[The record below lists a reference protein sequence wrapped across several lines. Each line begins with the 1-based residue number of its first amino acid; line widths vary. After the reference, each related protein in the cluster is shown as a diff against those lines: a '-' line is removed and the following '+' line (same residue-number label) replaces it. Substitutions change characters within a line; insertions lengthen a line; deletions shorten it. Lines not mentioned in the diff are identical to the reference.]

1 MKRLKK
7 LVSSILITMLTVA
20 TLGIISAVKAA
31 SAGPLYLGIVSL
43 RRSGYGYQQ
52 GGASGKVWKIAEY
65 DSENGKTA
73 DLSKTIYC
81 IKGGPGFGSS
91 DMATGGVPTI
101 SKYTQKFNLKDLASI
116 PSTYSKILP
125 TGTNYN
131 SLMWLLDNIYIM
143 PAAGT
148 DNKTARE
155 AFLESKIPD
164 EFYEYVTDDDIDV
177 VQQLAIW
184 YFTNPSGDKYH
195 YETTNLKVNSI
206 ANVDSNYVSIG
217 DLAQYNGGD
226 DGRDREDAIEALFQ
240 YYITNAKANSN
251 YKSTNN
257 TTSPIEIVKNN
268 ATMTKVGSN
277 YVAGPY
283 KINQLLNVD
292 YTLSATFTDING
304 KTITPTIGIK
314 NSSGNIVS
322 TTKSL
327 KELVGQEFYLSM
339 PVSSNISGIKM
350 TVNTS
355 YTSKTVDYWSVADAP
370 TTEQPVVIVDETPFK
385 FSDTTSIVVP
395 KPFDLSLRKFITNI
409 NGTEITNRIPQVD
422 VSKLASGEA
431 TTATY
436 NHPKNP
442 LRVAIGDEVTYTIR
456 VYNEGEVDGYVEE
469 ITDHL
474 PEQLEFIVD
483 DQVNIQY
490 GWKIASSSDLK
501 TIKTE
506 YLSKAKE
513 TTDGANKIS
522 AFNGKTLAYKD
533 VKIKC
538 RVVSTDPMPTKI
550 TNIADITRFT
560 DGDGNTVT
568 DRDSQANNVQLPT
581 GKDLENY
588 RDSEIN
594 RGEEYI
600 PGQQDDDDFEKLTL
614 KDFDLSLRKFIT
626 GVNGTAI
633 TNREPKVNVTPL
645 NNGGTTAIY
654 NHPKTPVSVAIGDL
668 VEYTIRV
675 YNEAEIDGYVEEITD
690 HLPDQLEFV
699 SGNAT
704 NTKYGWVVDSTNS
717 KIIRTNYLSKAKESS
732 AGSNK
737 IKAFNGTTLDYK
749 DVKVVC
755 KVVSTDP
762 MPTKIT
768 NIADIS
774 NFTDGNGNKV
784 TDRDSQ
790 ENNVNIPSDLPGY
803 KDDEIGKDYVPGQQ
817 DDDDFEK
824 LKIKE
829 FDLALRK
836 FITKLNDE
844 EITSRIPQPDVT
856 KLADGTA
863 TTATYNHPKNPI
875 DVTIGDIVEYTIR
888 VYNEGEVDGYVQ
900 EITDHLPDQLE
911 FVANDETN
919 IKYGWTVDGNNSK
932 IIRTKYLS
940 KENDTAEGENK
951 ITSFN
956 GTTLDYKDVKVV
968 CKVIETKPMPT
979 KITNIAD
986 ISDFTDG
993 NGNKV
998 KDRDSQENNVN
1009 IPSDLP
1015 GYKDDEIGK
1024 NYVPG
1029 QQDDDDFEKLKIKE
1043 FDLAL
1048 RKFITKVND
1057 ENISSRV
1064 PVVDITQLK
1073 NGTATTATYDHPKTP
1088 IKVKIDDVVEYT
1100 IRVYNEG
1107 GVDGYVEEITDHLP
1121 DQLEFIADNETNK
1134 KYGWSVDNQNSKVV
1148 KTTYLSKANEKVAG
1162 ENKIPAFD
1170 GTTLSYKE
1178 VKIACKVIS
1187 TNPMPTKITN
1197 IADISDFTNGNGEK
1211 VKDRDSEENNVNI
1224 PSDLPGYKDDE
1235 IGKDYVPGQ
1244 QDDDDFEKLEV
1255 KPLEFDLALRKF
1267 ITKVN
1272 DEEITSRIP
1281 KVDITKLA
1289 SGEATTAIYNHS
1301 KTPVEVAIDDIVE
1314 YTIRVYNEGEIDGYA
1329 EEIKDHLPDQLELI
1343 ADNETNKAY
1352 GWTVDD
1358 QDSKVIK
1365 TTYLSKAN
1373 EKVAGENKI
1382 PAFDGTTLSY
1392 KDVKV
1397 VCKVVETNQMPKKIT
1412 NLADVSDFTDGDG
1425 NKVTDRDSE
1434 KDNVK
1439 IPEDRPGYKD
1449 DESNK
1454 DYVPGQEDD
1463 DDFEKVTVAKFDLS
1477 LRKFI
1482 TAVNDTEITS
1492 RIPQVDVTPIKD
1504 GSGTTAKYDHPKD
1517 PVLVSNGNIV
1527 TYTIRVYNEGE
1538 IDGYASEIKDD
1549 MPQGLKFL
1557 TDNKTNIEYRWKMLD
1572 KDGKETEN
1580 LDEAVSIVTDYLS
1593 KEQEKTAGAN
1603 LLKAF
1608 DGEKLDYRDVKVAFE
1623 VTEPNTSDRILIN
1636 QAQISKNTNKDG
1648 KDVKDQDSVPDKW
1661 NEGEDDQ
1668 DIEKVKVQYFDLS
1681 LRKWVTQA
1689 IVTENGEDK
1698 IIESGHKAEDDPED
1712 VVKVDLKKSKINKV
1726 TIKFRYKI
1734 RVKNEGNIAG
1744 YAKELKDYIPDGLKF
1759 VAEDNPL
1766 WKQIDEKTITTDQT
1780 KDILLQP
1787 GDTTEVEVLLTWIND
1802 SENFG
1807 VMDNWAEISKDHNDF
1822 NSPDIDSTP
1831 DNNKK
1836 GEDDIDDAPV
1846 SVGVQTGQIRTFTTI
1861 GLAVLVI
1868 LSSGVALIKKFV
1880 L

>member
-1 MKRLKK
+1 MKKFKK

-20 TLGIISAVKAA
+20 TLGSISAVKAA

-43 RRSGYGYQQ
+43 RRAGYGYQQ
-52 GGASGKVWKIAEY
+52 EGSKVWKIAEY

-125 TGTNYN
+125 TGSNYN

-143 PAAGT
+143 PAIGT
-148 DNKTARE
+148 DNTTARE
-155 AFLESKIPD
+155 EFLKSKIPN
-164 EFYEYVTDDDIDV
+164 ELYELITDDDIDA

-195 YETTNLKVNSI
+195 YETSNFKINSI
-206 ANVDSNYVSIG
+206 ANVDSNYASMG
-217 DLAQYNGGD
+217 DIFGD
-226 DGRDREDAIEALFQ
+226 DGWDREDAIEALFQ

-257 TTSPIEIVKNN
+257 TTSPIEIVKSN

-292 YTLSATFTDING
+292 YTLNATFTDING
-304 KTITPTIGIK
+304 TTITPSIGIK
-314 NSSGNIVS
+314 DVSGNVTA
-322 TTKSL
+322 TTKTL
-327 KELVGQEFYLSM
+327 KELVGQEFYLIM
-339 PVSSNISGIKM
+339 PTSSNISGIKM

-370 TTEQPVVIVDETPFK
+370 TTEQPVVIVNETPLN
-385 FSDTTSIVVP
+385 FSDATSIVVP

-436 NHPKNP
+436 NHTKTP
-442 LRVAIGDEVTYTIR
+442 LKVAIGDVVTYTIR
-456 VYNEGEVDGYVEE
+456 VYNEGDIDGYVEE

-474 PEQLEFIVD
+474 PDQLEFIVD
-483 DQVNIQY
+483 DQVNIEY
-490 GWKIASSSDLK
+490 GWKIASSTDLK

-506 YLSKAKE
+506 YLSKANE

-522 AFNGKTLAYKD
+522 AFNGTTLAYKD

-538 RVVSTDPMPTKI
+538 RVVAIDPMADKI
-550 TNIADITRFT
+550 TNIADITKFT

-568 DRDSQANNVQLPT
+568 DRDSQENNVNLPT

-614 KDFDLSLRKFIT
+614 KEFDLSLRKFIT

-633 TNREPKVNVTPL
+633 TNREPQVNVTPL
-645 NNGGTTAIY
+645 KNGGTTAIY

-699 SGNAT
+699 AGNEI

-717 KIIRTNYLSKAKESS
+717 KIIRTNYLSKAKEASEG
-732 AGSNK
+732 ANK
-737 IKAFNGTTLDYK
+737 IKAFDGTKLDYK

-768 NIADIS
+768 NIADITK
-774 NFTDGNGNKV
+774 FTDGNGNTV

-844 EITSRIPQPDVT
+844 EITSRIPQPDVS

-863 TTATYNHPKNPI
+863 TTATYNHPK
-875 DVTIGDIVEYTIR
+875 
-888 VYNEGEVDGYVQ
+888 
-900 EITDHLPDQLE
+900 
-911 FVANDETN
+911 
-919 IKYGWTVDGNNSK
+919 
-932 IIRTKYLS
+932 
-940 KENDTAEGENK
+940 
-951 ITSFN
+951 
-956 GTTLDYKDVKVV
+956 
-968 CKVIETKPMPT
+968 
-979 KITNIAD
+979 
-986 ISDFTDG
+986 
-993 NGNKV
+993 
-998 KDRDSQENNVN
+998 
-1009 IPSDLP
+1009 
-1015 GYKDDEIGK
+1015 
-1024 NYVPG
+1024 
-1029 QQDDDDFEKLKIKE
+1029 
-1043 FDLAL
+1043 
-1048 RKFITKVND
+1048 
-1057 ENISSRV
+1057 
-1064 PVVDITQLK
+1064 
-1073 NGTATTATYDHPKTP
+1073 TP
-1088 IKVKIDDVVEYT
+1088 ISVAIGDVVEYT
-1100 IRVYNEG
+1100 IRVYNEAE
-1107 GVDGYVEEITDHLP
+1107 VDGYVEEITDHLP
-1121 DQLEFIADNETNK
+1121 DQLEFVTGNEINT
-1134 KYGWSVDNQNSKVV
+1134 KYGWVVDSTNPKIIRTN
-1148 KTTYLSKANEKVAG
+1148 YLSKAKEASEG
-1162 ENKIPAFD
+1162 ANKIKAFD
-1170 GTTLSYKE
+1170 GEKLDYKD
-1178 VKIACKVIS
+1178 VKVVCKVVS
-1187 TNPMPTKITN
+1187 TDPMPTKITN
-1197 IADISDFTNGNGEK
+1197 IADITKFTDGNGNT
-1211 VKDRDSEENNVNI
+1211 VTDRDSQENNVNI

-1244 QDDDDFEKLEV
+1244 QDDDDFEKL
-1255 KPLEFDLALRKF
+1255 KIKEFDLALRKF

-1272 DEEITSRIP
+1272 NTEIKSRIP
-1281 KVDITKLA
+1281 QVDTTPLKN
-1289 SGEATTAIYNHS
+1289 GTGTTAIYNHS
-1301 KTPVEVAIDDIVE
+1301 KEPVKVSLGAVVE
-1314 YTIRVYNEGEIDGYA
+1314 YTIRVYNEGQVDGYV
-1329 EEIKDHLPDQLELI
+1329 EEIKDHLPDQLEFI
-1343 ADNETNKAY
+1343 KDNETNKKY
-1352 GWTVDD
+1352 GWTVDST
-1358 QDSKVIK
+1358 DSKVIK
-1365 TTYLSKAN
+1365 TSYLCKAN

-1392 KDVKV
+1392 KEVKV
-1397 VCKVVETNQMPKKIT
+1397 ACKVVSTDPMPSKIT
-1412 NLADVSDFTDGDG
+1412 NLADISDFTDGEG
-1425 NKVTDRDSE
+1425 NKVTDRDSKE
-1434 KDNVK
+1434 DNVK

-1449 DESNK
+1449 DESKK

-1463 DDFEKVTVAKFDLS
+1463 DDFEKVTLVKFDLS

-1482 TAVNDTEITS
+1482 TAVNNTEITS

-1504 GSGTTAKYDHPKD
+1504 GSSTTAKYDHPKD
-1517 PVLVSNGNIV
+1517 PVLVSNGKIV
-1527 TYTIRVYNEGE
+1527 TYTIRVFNEGE
-1538 IDGYASEIKDD
+1538 MDGYASEIKDD

-1636 QAQISKNTNKDG
+1636 QAQISKDSDKDG
-1648 KDVKDQDSVPDKW
+1648 NDVTDQDSVPDKW

-1744 YAKELKDYIPDGLKF
+1744 YAKELKDYIPNGLKF
-1759 VAEDNPL
+1759 VPEDNPL

-1787 GDTTEVEVLLTWIND
+1787 GDTTEVEVVLTWIND

-1846 SVGVQTGQIRTFTTI
+1846 SVGVQTGQIKTFTTI
-1861 GLAVLVI
+1861 SLAVLVI
-1868 LSSGVALIKKFV
+1868 LSSGVVLIKKFV

>member
-1 MKRLKK
+1 MKKFKK

-20 TLGIISAVKAA
+20 TLGSISAVKAA

-43 RRSGYGYQQ
+43 RRAGYGYQQ
-52 GGASGKVWKIAEY
+52 EGSKVWKIAEY

-125 TGTNYN
+125 TGSNYN

-143 PAAGT
+143 PAIGT
-148 DNKTARE
+148 DNTTARE
-155 AFLESKIPD
+155 EFLKSKIPN
-164 EFYEYVTDDDIDV
+164 ELYELITDDDIDA

-195 YETTNLKVNSI
+195 YETSNFKINSI
-206 ANVDSNYVSIG
+206 ANVDSNYASMG
-217 DLAQYNGGD
+217 DIFGD
-226 DGRDREDAIEALFQ
+226 DGWDREDAIEALFQ

-257 TTSPIEIVKNN
+257 TTSPIEIVKSN

-292 YTLSATFTDING
+292 YTLNATFTDING
-304 KTITPTIGIK
+304 TTITPSIGIK
-314 NSSGNIVS
+314 DVSGNVTA
-322 TTKSL
+322 TTKTL
-327 KELVGQEFYLSM
+327 KELVGQEFYLIM
-339 PVSSNISGIKM
+339 PTSSNISGIKM

-370 TTEQPVVIVDETPFK
+370 TTEQPVVIVNETPLN
-385 FSDTTSIVVP
+385 FSDATSIVVP

-436 NHPKNP
+436 NHTKTP
-442 LRVAIGDEVTYTIR
+442 LKVAIGDVVTYTIR
-456 VYNEGEVDGYVEE
+456 VYNEGDIDGYVEE

-474 PEQLEFIVD
+474 PDQLEFIVD
-483 DQVNIQY
+483 DQVNIEN
-490 GWKIASSSDLK
+490 GWKIASSTDLK

-506 YLSKAKE
+506 YLSKANE

-522 AFNGKTLAYKD
+522 AFNGTTLAYKD

-538 RVVSTDPMPTKI
+538 RVVATEPMADKI
-550 TNIADITRFT
+550 TNIADITKFT

-568 DRDSQANNVQLPT
+568 DRDSQENNVNLPT

-614 KDFDLSLRKFIT
+614 KEFDLSLRKFIT

-633 TNREPKVNVTPL
+633 TNREPQVNVTPL
-645 NNGGTTAIY
+645 KNGGTTAIY

-699 SGNAT
+699 AGNEI

-717 KIIRTNYLSKAKESS
+717 KIIRTNYLSKAKEASEG
-732 AGSNK
+732 ANK
-737 IKAFNGTTLDYK
+737 IKAFDGTKLDYK

-768 NIADIS
+768 NIADITK
-774 NFTDGNGNKV
+774 FTDGNGNTV

-844 EITSRIPQPDVT
+844 EITSRIPQPDVS
-856 KLADGTA
+856 KLVDGTE
-863 TTATYNHPKNPI
+863 TTATYNHPK
-875 DVTIGDIVEYTIR
+875 
-888 VYNEGEVDGYVQ
+888 
-900 EITDHLPDQLE
+900 
-911 FVANDETN
+911 
-919 IKYGWTVDGNNSK
+919 
-932 IIRTKYLS
+932 
-940 KENDTAEGENK
+940 
-951 ITSFN
+951 
-956 GTTLDYKDVKVV
+956 
-968 CKVIETKPMPT
+968 
-979 KITNIAD
+979 
-986 ISDFTDG
+986 
-993 NGNKV
+993 
-998 KDRDSQENNVN
+998 
-1009 IPSDLP
+1009 
-1015 GYKDDEIGK
+1015 
-1024 NYVPG
+1024 
-1029 QQDDDDFEKLKIKE
+1029 
-1043 FDLAL
+1043 
-1048 RKFITKVND
+1048 
-1057 ENISSRV
+1057 
-1064 PVVDITQLK
+1064 
-1073 NGTATTATYDHPKTP
+1073 TP
-1088 IKVKIDDVVEYT
+1088 ISVAIGDVVEYT
-1100 IRVYNEG
+1100 IRVYNEAE
-1107 GVDGYVEEITDHLP
+1107 VDGYVEEITDHLP
-1121 DQLEFIADNETNK
+1121 DQLEFVAGNETNT
-1134 KYGWSVDNQNSKVV
+1134 KYGWTVDSNNSKII
-1148 KTTYLSKANEKVAG
+1148 KTKYLSKANETTEG
-1162 ENKIPAFD
+1162 DNKIKAFD
-1170 GTTLSYKE
+1170 GTKLDYKD
-1178 VKIACKVIS
+1178 VKVVCKVVS
-1187 TNPMPTKITN
+1187 TDPMPTKITN
-1197 IADISDFTNGNGEK
+1197 IADITKFTDGNGNT
-1211 VKDRDSEENNVNI
+1211 VTDRDSQENNVNI

-1244 QDDDDFEKLEV
+1244 QDDDDFEKL
-1255 KPLEFDLALRKF
+1255 KIKEFDLALRKF

-1272 DEEITSRIP
+1272 NTEIKSRIP
-1281 KVDITKLA
+1281 QVDTTPLKN
-1289 SGEATTAIYNHS
+1289 GTGTTAIYNHS
-1301 KTPVEVAIDDIVE
+1301 KEPVKVSLGAVVE
-1314 YTIRVYNEGEIDGYA
+1314 YTIRVYNEGQVDGYV
-1329 EEIKDHLPDQLELI
+1329 EEIKDHLPDQLEFI
-1343 ADNETNKAY
+1343 KDNETNKKY
-1352 GWTVDD
+1352 GWTVDST
-1358 QDSKVIK
+1358 DSKVIK
-1365 TTYLSKAN
+1365 TSYLCKAN

-1392 KDVKV
+1392 KEVKV
-1397 VCKVVETNQMPKKIT
+1397 ACKVVSTDPMPSKIT
-1412 NLADVSDFTDGDG
+1412 NLADISDFTDGEG
-1425 NKVTDRDSE
+1425 NKVTDRDSKE
-1434 KDNVK
+1434 DNVK

-1449 DESNK
+1449 DESKK

-1463 DDFEKVTVAKFDLS
+1463 DDFEKVTLVKFDLS

-1482 TAVNDTEITS
+1482 TAVNNTEITS

-1504 GSGTTAKYDHPKD
+1504 GSSTTAKYDHPKD

-1527 TYTIRVYNEGE
+1527 TYTIRVFNEGE
-1538 IDGYASEIKDD
+1538 MDGYASEIKDD

-1636 QAQISKNTNKDG
+1636 QAQISKDSDKDG
-1648 KDVKDQDSVPDKW
+1648 NDVTDQDSVPDKW

-1689 IVTENGEDK
+1689 IVTENGEEK

-1744 YAKELKDYIPDGLKF
+1744 YAKELKDYIPNGLKF
-1759 VAEDNPL
+1759 VPEDNPL

-1787 GDTTEVEVLLTWIND
+1787 GDTTEVEVVLTWIND

-1846 SVGVQTGQIRTFTTI
+1846 SVGVQTGQIKTFTTI

-1868 LSSGVALIKKFV
+1868 LSSGVVLIKKFV

>member
-1 MKRLKK
+1 MKKFKK

-20 TLGIISAVKAA
+20 TLGSISAVKAA

-43 RRSGYGYQQ
+43 RRAGYGYQQ
-52 GGASGKVWKIAEY
+52 EGSKVWKIAEY

-125 TGTNYN
+125 TGSNYN

-143 PAAGT
+143 PAIGT
-148 DNKTARE
+148 DNTTARE
-155 AFLESKIPD
+155 EFLKSKIPN
-164 EFYEYVTDDDIDV
+164 ELYELITDDDIDA

-195 YETTNLKVNSI
+195 YETSNFKINSI
-206 ANVDSNYVSIG
+206 ANVDSNYASMG
-217 DLAQYNGGD
+217 DIFGD
-226 DGRDREDAIEALFQ
+226 DGWDREDAIEALFQ

-257 TTSPIEIVKNN
+257 TTSPIEIVKSN

-292 YTLSATFTDING
+292 YTLNATFTDING
-304 KTITPTIGIK
+304 TTITPSIGIK
-314 NSSGNIVS
+314 DVSGNVTA
-322 TTKSL
+322 TTKTL
-327 KELVGQEFYLSM
+327 KELVGQEFYLIM
-339 PVSSNISGIKM
+339 PTSSNISGIKM

-370 TTEQPVVIVDETPFK
+370 TTEQPVVIVNETPLN

-436 NHPKNP
+436 NHTKTP
-442 LRVAIGDEVTYTIR
+442 LKVAIGDVVTYTIR
-456 VYNEGEVDGYVEE
+456 VYNEGDIDGYVEE

-474 PEQLEFIVD
+474 PDQLEFIVD
-483 DQVNIQY
+483 DQVNIEY
-490 GWKIASSSDLK
+490 GWKIASSTDLK

-506 YLSKAKE
+506 YLSKANE

-522 AFNGKTLAYKD
+522 AFNGTTLAYKD

-538 RVVSTDPMPTKI
+538 RVVATEPMADKI
-550 TNIADITRFT
+550 TNIADITKFT

-568 DRDSQANNVQLPT
+568 DRDSQENNVNLPT

-614 KDFDLSLRKFIT
+614 KEFDLSLRKFIT

-633 TNREPKVNVTPL
+633 TNREPQVNVTPL
-645 NNGGTTAIY
+645 KNGGTTAIY

-699 SGNAT
+699 AGNET

-717 KIIRTNYLSKAKESS
+717 KIIRTNYLSKAKEASEG
-732 AGSNK
+732 ANK
-737 IKAFNGTTLDYK
+737 IKAFDGEKLDYK

-755 KVVSTDP
+755 KVVSTNP

-768 NIADIS
+768 NIADITK
-774 NFTDGNGNKV
+774 FTDGNGNTV

-844 EITSRIPQPDVT
+844 EITSRIPQPDVS

-863 TTATYNHPKNPI
+863 TTATYNHPK
-875 DVTIGDIVEYTIR
+875 
-888 VYNEGEVDGYVQ
+888 
-900 EITDHLPDQLE
+900 
-911 FVANDETN
+911 
-919 IKYGWTVDGNNSK
+919 
-932 IIRTKYLS
+932 
-940 KENDTAEGENK
+940 
-951 ITSFN
+951 
-956 GTTLDYKDVKVV
+956 
-968 CKVIETKPMPT
+968 
-979 KITNIAD
+979 
-986 ISDFTDG
+986 
-993 NGNKV
+993 
-998 KDRDSQENNVN
+998 
-1009 IPSDLP
+1009 
-1015 GYKDDEIGK
+1015 
-1024 NYVPG
+1024 
-1029 QQDDDDFEKLKIKE
+1029 
-1043 FDLAL
+1043 
-1048 RKFITKVND
+1048 
-1057 ENISSRV
+1057 
-1064 PVVDITQLK
+1064 
-1073 NGTATTATYDHPKTP
+1073 TP
-1088 IKVKIDDVVEYT
+1088 ISVAIGDVVEYT
-1100 IRVYNEG
+1100 IRVYNEAE
-1107 GVDGYVEEITDHLP
+1107 VDGYVEEITDHLP
-1121 DQLEFIADNETNK
+1121 DQLEFVAGNETNT
-1134 KYGWSVDNQNSKVV
+1134 KYGWTVDSNNSKII
-1148 KTTYLSKANEKVAG
+1148 KTKHLSKANETTEG
-1162 ENKIPAFD
+1162 DNKIKAFD
-1170 GTTLSYKE
+1170 GTKLDYKD
-1178 VKIACKVIS
+1178 VKVVCKVVS
-1187 TNPMPTKITN
+1187 TDPMPTKITN
-1197 IADISDFTNGNGEK
+1197 IADITKFTDGNGNT
-1211 VKDRDSEENNVNI
+1211 VTDRDSQENNVNI

-1244 QDDDDFEKLEV
+1244 QDDDDFEKL
-1255 KPLEFDLALRKF
+1255 KIKEFDLALRKF

-1272 DEEITSRIP
+1272 NTEIKSRIP
-1281 KVDITKLA
+1281 QVDTTPLKN
-1289 SGEATTAIYNHS
+1289 GTGTTAIYNHS
-1301 KTPVEVAIDDIVE
+1301 KEPVKVSLGAVVE
-1314 YTIRVYNEGEIDGYA
+1314 YTIRVYNEGQVDGYV
-1329 EEIKDHLPDQLELI
+1329 EEIKDHLPDQLEFVK
-1343 ADNETNKAY
+1343 DNETNKKY
-1352 GWTVDD
+1352 GWTVDSK
-1358 QDSKVIK
+1358 DSKVIK
-1365 TTYLSKAN
+1365 TSYLCKAN

-1392 KDVKV
+1392 KEVKV
-1397 VCKVVETNQMPKKIT
+1397 ACKVVSTDPMPSKIT
-1412 NLADVSDFTDGDG
+1412 NLADISDFTDGEG
-1425 NKVTDRDSE
+1425 NKVTDRDSKE
-1434 KDNVK
+1434 DNVK

-1449 DESNK
+1449 DESKK

-1463 DDFEKVTVAKFDLS
+1463 DDFEKVTLVKFDLS

-1482 TAVNDTEITS
+1482 TAVNNTEITS

-1504 GSGTTAKYDHPKD
+1504 GSSTTAKYDHPKD

-1527 TYTIRVYNEGE
+1527 TYTIRVFNEGE
-1538 IDGYASEIKDD
+1538 MDGYASEIKDD

-1636 QAQISKNTNKDG
+1636 QAQISKDSDKDG
-1648 KDVKDQDSVPDKW
+1648 NDVTDQDSVPDKW

-1744 YAKELKDYIPDGLKF
+1744 YAKELKDYIPNGLKF
-1759 VAEDNPL
+1759 VPEDNPL

-1787 GDTTEVEVLLTWIND
+1787 GDTTEVEVVLTWIND

-1846 SVGVQTGQIRTFTTI
+1846 SVGVQTGQIKTFTTI
-1861 GLAVLVI
+1861 SLAVLVI
-1868 LSSGVALIKKFV
+1868 LSSGVVLIKKFV

>member
-1 MKRLKK
+1 MKKFKK

-20 TLGIISAVKAA
+20 TLGSISAVKAA

-43 RRSGYGYQQ
+43 RSAGYGYQQ
-52 GGASGKVWKIAEY
+52 EGSKVWKIAEY
-65 DSENGKTA
+65 DSENGRTA
-73 DLSKTIYC
+73 NLSKTIYC

-125 TGTNYN
+125 TGSNYN

-143 PAAGT
+143 PAIGT
-148 DNKTARE
+148 DNTTARE
-155 AFLESKIPD
+155 EFLKSKIPN
-164 EFYEYVTDDDIDV
+164 ELYELVTDDDIDA
-177 VQQLAIW
+177 VQQLAVW

-195 YETTNLKVNSI
+195 YETSNFKINSI
-206 ANVDSNYVSIG
+206 ANVDSNYASMG
-217 DLAQYNGGD
+217 DIFGD
-226 DGRDREDAIEALFQ
+226 DGWDREDAIEALFQ

-257 TTSPIEIVKNN
+257 TTSPIEIVKSN

-292 YTLSATFTDING
+292 YTLNATFTDING
-304 KTITPTIGIK
+304 TTITPSIGIK
-314 NSSGNIVS
+314 DVSGNVTA
-322 TTKSL
+322 TTKTL
-327 KELVGQEFYLSM
+327 KELVGQEFYLIM
-339 PVSSNISGIKM
+339 PTSSNISGIKM

-370 TTEQPVVIVDETPFK
+370 TTEQPVVIVNETPLN
-385 FSDTTSIVVP
+385 FSDATSIVVP

-436 NHPKNP
+436 NHTKTP
-442 LRVAIGDEVTYTIR
+442 LKVAIGDVVTYTIR
-456 VYNEGEVDGYVEE
+456 VYNEGDIDGYVEE

-474 PEQLEFIVD
+474 PDQLEFIVD
-483 DQVNIQY
+483 DQVNIEY
-490 GWKIASSSDLK
+490 GWKIASSTDLK

-506 YLSKAKE
+506 YLSKANE

-522 AFNGKTLAYKD
+522 AFNGTTLAYKD

-538 RVVSTDPMPTKI
+538 RVVATDPMADKI
-550 TNIADITRFT
+550 TNIADITKFT

-568 DRDSQANNVQLPT
+568 DRDSQENNVNLPT
-581 GKDLENY
+581 GKNLENY

-614 KDFDLSLRKFIT
+614 KEFDLSLRKFIT

-633 TNREPKVNVTPL
+633 TNREPQVNVTPL
-645 NNGGTTAIY
+645 KNGGTTAIY

-699 SGNAT
+699 TGNEI

-717 KIIRTNYLSKAKESS
+717 KIIRTNYLSKAKETSEG
-732 AGSNK
+732 ANK
-737 IKAFNGTTLDYK
+737 IKAFDGTKLDYK

-768 NIADIS
+768 NIADITK
-774 NFTDGNGNKV
+774 FTDGNGNTV

-836 FITKLNDE
+836 FITKVNNT
-844 EITSRIPQPDVT
+844 EIKSRIPQVD
-856 KLADGTA
+856 
-863 TTATYNHPKNPI
+863 TTP
-875 DVTIGDIVEYTIR
+875 
-888 VYNEGEVDGYVQ
+888 
-900 EITDHLPDQLE
+900 
-911 FVANDETN
+911 
-919 IKYGWTVDGNNSK
+919 
-932 IIRTKYLS
+932 
-940 KENDTAEGENK
+940 
-951 ITSFN
+951 
-956 GTTLDYKDVKVV
+956 
-968 CKVIETKPMPT
+968 
-979 KITNIAD
+979 
-986 ISDFTDG
+986 
-993 NGNKV
+993 
-998 KDRDSQENNVN
+998 
-1009 IPSDLP
+1009 
-1015 GYKDDEIGK
+1015 
-1024 NYVPG
+1024 
-1029 QQDDDDFEKLKIKE
+1029 
-1043 FDLAL
+1043 
-1048 RKFITKVND
+1048 
-1057 ENISSRV
+1057 
-1064 PVVDITQLK
+1064 LK
-1073 NGTATTATYDHPKTP
+1073 NGTGTTAIYNHSKEPV
-1088 IKVKIDDVVEYT
+1088 KVSLGAVVEYT

-1107 GVDGYVEEITDHLP
+1107 QVDGYVEEIKDHLP
-1121 DQLEFIADNETNK
+1121 DQLEFIKDNETNK
-1134 KYGWSVDNQNSKVV
+1134 KYGWTVDSTDSKVI
-1148 KTTYLSKANEKVAG
+1148 KTSYLCKANEKVAG

-1178 VKIACKVIS
+1178 VKVACKVVS
-1187 TNPMPTKITN
+1187 TDPMPSKITN
-1197 IADISDFTNGNGEK
+1197 LADISDFTDGE
-1211 VKDRDSEENNVNI
+1211 
-1224 PSDLPGYKDDE
+1224 
-1235 IGKDYVPGQ
+1235 
-1244 QDDDDFEKLEV
+1244 
-1255 KPLEFDLALRKF
+1255 
-1267 ITKVN
+1267 
-1272 DEEITSRIP
+1272 
-1281 KVDITKLA
+1281 
-1289 SGEATTAIYNHS
+1289 
-1301 KTPVEVAIDDIVE
+1301 
-1314 YTIRVYNEGEIDGYA
+1314 
-1329 EEIKDHLPDQLELI
+1329 
-1343 ADNETNKAY
+1343 
-1352 GWTVDD
+1352 
-1358 QDSKVIK
+1358 
-1365 TTYLSKAN
+1365 
-1373 EKVAGENKI
+1373 
-1382 PAFDGTTLSY
+1382 
-1392 KDVKV
+1392 
-1397 VCKVVETNQMPKKIT
+1397 
-1412 NLADVSDFTDGDG
+1412 G
-1425 NKVTDRDSE
+1425 NKVTDRDSKE
-1434 KDNVK
+1434 DNVK

-1449 DESNK
+1449 DESKK

-1463 DDFEKVTVAKFDLS
+1463 DDFEKVTLVKFDLS

-1482 TAVNDTEITS
+1482 TAVNNTEITS

-1504 GSGTTAKYDHPKD
+1504 GSSTTAKYDHPKD

-1527 TYTIRVYNEGE
+1527 TYTIRVFNEGE
-1538 IDGYASEIKDD
+1538 MDGYASEIKDD

-1636 QAQISKNTNKDG
+1636 QAQISKDSDKDG
-1648 KDVKDQDSVPDKW
+1648 NDVTDQDSVPDKW

-1689 IVTENGEDK
+1689 IVTENGEEK

-1744 YAKELKDYIPDGLKF
+1744 YAKELKDYIPNGLKF
-1759 VAEDNPL
+1759 VPEDNPL

-1787 GDTTEVEVLLTWIND
+1787 GDTTEVEVVLTWIND

-1846 SVGVQTGQIRTFTTI
+1846 SVGVQTGQIKTFTTI

-1868 LSSGVALIKKFV
+1868 LSSGVVLIKKFV

>member
-1 MKRLKK
+1 MKKLKK

-20 TLGIISAVKAA
+20 TLGSISAVKAA

-43 RRSGYGYQQ
+43 RRAGYGYQQ
-52 GGASGKVWKIAEY
+52 EGSKVWKIAEY

-125 TGTNYN
+125 TGSNYN

-143 PAAGT
+143 PAIGT
-148 DNKTARE
+148 DNTTARE
-155 AFLESKIPD
+155 EFLKSKIPN
-164 EFYEYVTDDDIDV
+164 ELYNLITDDDIDA

-195 YETTNLKVNSI
+195 YETSNFKINSI
-206 ANVDSNYVSIG
+206 ANVDSNYASMG
-217 DLAQYNGGD
+217 DIFGD
-226 DGRDREDAIEALFQ
+226 DGWDREDAIEALFQ

-257 TTSPIEIVKNN
+257 TTSPIEIVKSN

-292 YTLSATFTDING
+292 YTLNATFTDING
-304 KTITPTIGIK
+304 TTITPSIGIK
-314 NSSGNIVS
+314 DVSGNVTA
-322 TTKSL
+322 TTKTL
-327 KELVGQEFYLSM
+327 KELVGQEFYLIM
-339 PVSSNISGIKM
+339 PTSSNISGIKM

-370 TTEQPVVIVDETPFK
+370 TTEQPVVIVNETPLN

-436 NHPKNP
+436 NHPKTP
-442 LRVAIGDEVTYTIR
+442 LKVAIGDVVTYTIR
-456 VYNEGEVDGYVEE
+456 VYNEGDIDGYVEE

-474 PEQLEFIVD
+474 PDQLEFIVD
-483 DQVNIQY
+483 DQVNIEY
-490 GWKIASSSDLK
+490 GWKIASSTDLK

-506 YLSKAKE
+506 YLSKANE

-522 AFNGKTLAYKD
+522 AFNGTTLAYKD

-538 RVVSTDPMPTKI
+538 RVVATDPMADKI
-550 TNIADITRFT
+550 TNIADITKFT

-568 DRDSQANNVQLPT
+568 DRDSQENNVNLPT

-588 RDSEIN
+588 KDSEIN

-614 KDFDLSLRKFIT
+614 KEFDLSLRKFIT

-633 TNREPKVNVTPL
+633 TNREPQVNVTPL
-645 NNGGTTAIY
+645 KNGGTTAIY

-699 SGNAT
+699 AGNEI

-717 KIIRTNYLSKAKESS
+717 KIIRTNYLSKAKEASEG
-732 AGSNK
+732 ANK
-737 IKAFNGTTLDYK
+737 IKAFDGTKLDYK

-755 KVVSTDP
+755 KVVSTEP

-768 NIADIS
+768 NIADITK
-774 NFTDGNGNKV
+774 FTDGNGNTV

-836 FITKLNDE
+836 FITKVNNT
-844 EITSRIPQPDVT
+844 EIKSRIPQVD
-856 KLADGTA
+856 
-863 TTATYNHPKNPI
+863 TTP
-875 DVTIGDIVEYTIR
+875 
-888 VYNEGEVDGYVQ
+888 
-900 EITDHLPDQLE
+900 
-911 FVANDETN
+911 
-919 IKYGWTVDGNNSK
+919 
-932 IIRTKYLS
+932 
-940 KENDTAEGENK
+940 
-951 ITSFN
+951 
-956 GTTLDYKDVKVV
+956 
-968 CKVIETKPMPT
+968 
-979 KITNIAD
+979 
-986 ISDFTDG
+986 
-993 NGNKV
+993 
-998 KDRDSQENNVN
+998 
-1009 IPSDLP
+1009 
-1015 GYKDDEIGK
+1015 
-1024 NYVPG
+1024 
-1029 QQDDDDFEKLKIKE
+1029 
-1043 FDLAL
+1043 
-1048 RKFITKVND
+1048 
-1057 ENISSRV
+1057 
-1064 PVVDITQLK
+1064 LK
-1073 NGTATTATYDHPKTP
+1073 NGTGTTAIYNHSKEPV
-1088 IKVKIDDVVEYT
+1088 KVSLGAVVEYT

-1107 GVDGYVEEITDHLP
+1107 QVDGYVEEIKDHLP
-1121 DQLEFIADNETNK
+1121 DQLEFIKDNETNK
-1134 KYGWSVDNQNSKVV
+1134 KYGWTVDSTDSKVI
-1148 KTTYLSKANEKVAG
+1148 KTSYLCKANEKVAG

-1178 VKIACKVIS
+1178 VKVACKVVS
-1187 TNPMPTKITN
+1187 TDPMPSKITN
-1197 IADISDFTNGNGEK
+1197 LADISDFTDGE
-1211 VKDRDSEENNVNI
+1211 
-1224 PSDLPGYKDDE
+1224 
-1235 IGKDYVPGQ
+1235 
-1244 QDDDDFEKLEV
+1244 
-1255 KPLEFDLALRKF
+1255 
-1267 ITKVN
+1267 
-1272 DEEITSRIP
+1272 
-1281 KVDITKLA
+1281 
-1289 SGEATTAIYNHS
+1289 
-1301 KTPVEVAIDDIVE
+1301 
-1314 YTIRVYNEGEIDGYA
+1314 
-1329 EEIKDHLPDQLELI
+1329 
-1343 ADNETNKAY
+1343 
-1352 GWTVDD
+1352 
-1358 QDSKVIK
+1358 
-1365 TTYLSKAN
+1365 
-1373 EKVAGENKI
+1373 
-1382 PAFDGTTLSY
+1382 
-1392 KDVKV
+1392 
-1397 VCKVVETNQMPKKIT
+1397 
-1412 NLADVSDFTDGDG
+1412 G
-1425 NKVTDRDSE
+1425 NKVTDRDSKE
-1434 KDNVK
+1434 DNVK

-1449 DESNK
+1449 DESKK

-1463 DDFEKVTVAKFDLS
+1463 DDFEKVTLVKFDLS

-1482 TAVNDTEITS
+1482 TAVNNTEITS

-1504 GSGTTAKYDHPKD
+1504 GSSTTAKYDHPKD

-1527 TYTIRVYNEGE
+1527 TYTIRVFNEGE
-1538 IDGYASEIKDD
+1538 MDGYASEIKDD

-1636 QAQISKNTNKDG
+1636 QAQISKDSDKDG
-1648 KDVKDQDSVPDKW
+1648 NDVTDQDSVPDKW

-1689 IVTENGEDK
+1689 IVTENGEEK

-1744 YAKELKDYIPDGLKF
+1744 YAKELKDYIPNGLKF
-1759 VAEDNPL
+1759 VPEDNPL

-1787 GDTTEVEVLLTWIND
+1787 GDTTEVEVVLTWIND

-1846 SVGVQTGQIRTFTTI
+1846 SVGVQTGQIKTFTTI

-1868 LSSGVALIKKFV
+1868 LSSGVVLIKKFV

>member
-1 MKRLKK
+1 MKKFKK

-20 TLGIISAVKAA
+20 TLGSISAVKAA

-43 RRSGYGYQQ
+43 RRAGYGYQQ
-52 GGASGKVWKIAEY
+52 EGSKVWKIAEY

-125 TGTNYN
+125 TGSNYN

-143 PAAGT
+143 PAIGT
-148 DNKTARE
+148 DNTTARE
-155 AFLESKIPD
+155 EFLKSKIPN
-164 EFYEYVTDDDIDV
+164 ELYELITDDDIDA

-195 YETTNLKVNSI
+195 YETSNFKINSI
-206 ANVDSNYVSIG
+206 ANVDSNYASMG
-217 DLAQYNGGD
+217 DIFGD
-226 DGRDREDAIEALFQ
+226 DGWDREDAIEALFQ

-257 TTSPIEIVKNN
+257 TTSPIEIVKSN

-292 YTLSATFTDING
+292 YTLNATFTDING
-304 KTITPTIGIK
+304 TTITPSIGIK
-314 NSSGNIVS
+314 DVSGNVTA
-322 TTKSL
+322 TTKTL
-327 KELVGQEFYLSM
+327 KELVGQEFYLIM
-339 PVSSNISGIKM
+339 PTSSNISGIKM

-370 TTEQPVVIVDETPFK
+370 TTEQPVVIVNETPLN
-385 FSDTTSIVVP
+385 FSDATSIVVP

-436 NHPKNP
+436 NHTKTP
-442 LRVAIGDEVTYTIR
+442 LKVAIGDVVTYTIR
-456 VYNEGEVDGYVEE
+456 VYNEGDIDGYVEE

-474 PEQLEFIVD
+474 PDQLEFIVD
-483 DQVNIQY
+483 DQVNIEY
-490 GWKIASSSDLK
+490 GWKIASSTDLK

-506 YLSKAKE
+506 YLSKANE

-522 AFNGKTLAYKD
+522 AFNGTTLAYKD

-538 RVVSTDPMPTKI
+538 RVVATDPMADKI
-550 TNIADITRFT
+550 TNIADITKFT

-568 DRDSQANNVQLPT
+568 DRDSQENNVNLPT

-600 PGQQDDDDFEKLTL
+600 PGQQDDDDFEKL
-614 KDFDLSLRKFIT
+614 KIKEFDLALRKFIT
-626 GVNGTAI
+626 KLNDEEITSRIPQPDVSKLADGTA
-633 TNREPKVNVTPL
+633 
-645 NNGGTTAIY
+645 TTATY
-654 NHPKTPVSVAIGDL
+654 NHPKTPISVAIGDV

-675 YNEAEIDGYVEEITD
+675 YNEAEVDGYVEEITD

-699 SGNAT
+699 TGNEI
-704 NTKYGWVVDSTNS
+704 NTKYGWVVDSTNP
-717 KIIRTNYLSKAKESS
+717 KIIRTNYLSKAKEASEG
-732 AGSNK
+732 ANK
-737 IKAFNGTTLDYK
+737 IKAFDGTKLDYK

-768 NIADIS
+768 NIADITK
-774 NFTDGNGNKV
+774 FTDGNGNTV

-836 FITKLNDE
+836 FITKVNNT
-844 EITSRIPQPDVT
+844 EIKSRIPQVD
-856 KLADGTA
+856 
-863 TTATYNHPKNPI
+863 TTP
-875 DVTIGDIVEYTIR
+875 
-888 VYNEGEVDGYVQ
+888 
-900 EITDHLPDQLE
+900 
-911 FVANDETN
+911 
-919 IKYGWTVDGNNSK
+919 
-932 IIRTKYLS
+932 
-940 KENDTAEGENK
+940 
-951 ITSFN
+951 
-956 GTTLDYKDVKVV
+956 
-968 CKVIETKPMPT
+968 
-979 KITNIAD
+979 
-986 ISDFTDG
+986 
-993 NGNKV
+993 
-998 KDRDSQENNVN
+998 
-1009 IPSDLP
+1009 
-1015 GYKDDEIGK
+1015 
-1024 NYVPG
+1024 
-1029 QQDDDDFEKLKIKE
+1029 
-1043 FDLAL
+1043 
-1048 RKFITKVND
+1048 
-1057 ENISSRV
+1057 
-1064 PVVDITQLK
+1064 LK
-1073 NGTATTATYDHPKTP
+1073 NGTGTTAIYNHSKEPV
-1088 IKVKIDDVVEYT
+1088 KVSLGAVVEYT

-1107 GVDGYVEEITDHLP
+1107 QVDGYVEEIKDHLP
-1121 DQLEFIADNETNK
+1121 DQLEFIKDNETNK
-1134 KYGWSVDNQNSKVV
+1134 KYGWTVDSTDSKVI
-1148 KTTYLSKANEKVAG
+1148 KTSYLCKANEKVAG

-1178 VKIACKVIS
+1178 VKVACKVVS
-1187 TNPMPTKITN
+1187 TDPMPSKITN
-1197 IADISDFTNGNGEK
+1197 LADISDFTDGE
-1211 VKDRDSEENNVNI
+1211 
-1224 PSDLPGYKDDE
+1224 
-1235 IGKDYVPGQ
+1235 
-1244 QDDDDFEKLEV
+1244 
-1255 KPLEFDLALRKF
+1255 
-1267 ITKVN
+1267 
-1272 DEEITSRIP
+1272 
-1281 KVDITKLA
+1281 
-1289 SGEATTAIYNHS
+1289 
-1301 KTPVEVAIDDIVE
+1301 
-1314 YTIRVYNEGEIDGYA
+1314 
-1329 EEIKDHLPDQLELI
+1329 
-1343 ADNETNKAY
+1343 
-1352 GWTVDD
+1352 
-1358 QDSKVIK
+1358 
-1365 TTYLSKAN
+1365 
-1373 EKVAGENKI
+1373 
-1382 PAFDGTTLSY
+1382 
-1392 KDVKV
+1392 
-1397 VCKVVETNQMPKKIT
+1397 
-1412 NLADVSDFTDGDG
+1412 G
-1425 NKVTDRDSE
+1425 NKVTDRDSKE
-1434 KDNVK
+1434 DNVK

-1449 DESNK
+1449 DESKK

-1463 DDFEKVTVAKFDLS
+1463 DDFEKVTLVKFDLS

-1482 TAVNDTEITS
+1482 TAVNNTEITS

-1504 GSGTTAKYDHPKD
+1504 GSSTTAKYDHPKD

-1527 TYTIRVYNEGE
+1527 TYTIRVFNEGE
-1538 IDGYASEIKDD
+1538 MDGYASEIKDD

-1636 QAQISKNTNKDG
+1636 QAQISKDSDKDG
-1648 KDVKDQDSVPDKW
+1648 NDVTDQDSVPDKW

-1689 IVTENGEDK
+1689 IVTENGEEK

-1744 YAKELKDYIPDGLKF
+1744 YAKELKDYIPNGLKF
-1759 VAEDNPL
+1759 VPEDNPL

-1787 GDTTEVEVLLTWIND
+1787 GDTTEVEVVLTWIND

-1846 SVGVQTGQIRTFTTI
+1846 SVGVQTGQIKTFTTI
-1861 GLAVLVI
+1861 SLAVLVI
-1868 LSSGVALIKKFV
+1868 LSSGVVLIKKFV

>member
-1 MKRLKK
+1 MESMKKFKK

-20 TLGIISAVKAA
+20 TLGSISAVKAA

-43 RRSGYGYQQ
+43 RRAGYGYQQ
-52 GGASGKVWKIAEY
+52 EGSKVWKIAEY

-125 TGTNYN
+125 TGSNYN

-143 PAAGT
+143 PAIGT
-148 DNKTARE
+148 DNTTARE
-155 AFLESKIPD
+155 EFLKSKIPN
-164 EFYEYVTDDDIDV
+164 ELYELITDDDIDA

-195 YETTNLKVNSI
+195 YETSNFKINSI
-206 ANVDSNYVSIG
+206 ANVDSNYASMG
-217 DLAQYNGGD
+217 DIFGD
-226 DGRDREDAIEALFQ
+226 DGWDREDAIEALFQ

-257 TTSPIEIVKNN
+257 TTSPIEIVKSN

-292 YTLSATFTDING
+292 YTLNATFTDING
-304 KTITPTIGIK
+304 TTITPSIGIK
-314 NSSGNIVS
+314 DVSGNVTA
-322 TTKSL
+322 TTKTL
-327 KELVGQEFYLSM
+327 KELVGQEFYLIM
-339 PVSSNISGIKM
+339 PTSSNISGIKM

-370 TTEQPVVIVDETPFK
+370 TTEQPVVIVNETPLN
-385 FSDTTSIVVP
+385 FSDATSIVVP

-436 NHPKNP
+436 NHTKTP
-442 LRVAIGDEVTYTIR
+442 LKVAIGDVVTYTIR
-456 VYNEGEVDGYVEE
+456 VYNEGDIDGYVEE

-483 DQVNIQY
+483 DQVNIEY
-490 GWKIASSSDLK
+490 GWKIASSTDLK

-506 YLSKAKE
+506 YLSKANE

-522 AFNGKTLAYKD
+522 AFNGTTLAYKD

-538 RVVSTDPMPTKI
+538 RVVATEPMADKI
-550 TNIADITRFT
+550 TNIADITKFT

-568 DRDSQANNVQLPT
+568 DRDSQENNVNLPT

-614 KDFDLSLRKFIT
+614 KEFDLSLRKFIT

-633 TNREPKVNVTPL
+633 TNREPHVNVTPL
-645 NNGGTTAIY
+645 KNGGTTAIY

-699 SGNAT
+699 TGNEI
-704 NTKYGWVVDSTNS
+704 NTKYGWVVDSTNP
-717 KIIRTNYLSKAKESS
+717 KIIRTNYLSKAKEASEG
-732 AGSNK
+732 ANK
-737 IKAFNGTTLDYK
+737 IKAFDGTKLDYK

-768 NIADIS
+768 NIADITK
-774 NFTDGNGNKV
+774 FTDGNGNTV

-844 EITSRIPQPDVT
+844 EITSRIPQPDVS

-863 TTATYNHPKNPI
+863 TTATYNHPK
-875 DVTIGDIVEYTIR
+875 
-888 VYNEGEVDGYVQ
+888 
-900 EITDHLPDQLE
+900 
-911 FVANDETN
+911 
-919 IKYGWTVDGNNSK
+919 
-932 IIRTKYLS
+932 
-940 KENDTAEGENK
+940 
-951 ITSFN
+951 
-956 GTTLDYKDVKVV
+956 
-968 CKVIETKPMPT
+968 
-979 KITNIAD
+979 
-986 ISDFTDG
+986 
-993 NGNKV
+993 
-998 KDRDSQENNVN
+998 
-1009 IPSDLP
+1009 
-1015 GYKDDEIGK
+1015 
-1024 NYVPG
+1024 
-1029 QQDDDDFEKLKIKE
+1029 
-1043 FDLAL
+1043 
-1048 RKFITKVND
+1048 
-1057 ENISSRV
+1057 
-1064 PVVDITQLK
+1064 
-1073 NGTATTATYDHPKTP
+1073 TP
-1088 IKVKIDDVVEYT
+1088 ISVAIGDVVEYT
-1100 IRVYNEG
+1100 IRVYNEAE
-1107 GVDGYVEEITDHLP
+1107 VDGYVEEITDHLP
-1121 DQLEFIADNETNK
+1121 DQLEFIAGNEINT
-1134 KYGWSVDNQNSKVV
+1134 KYGWTVDSNNSKII
-1148 KTTYLSKANEKVAG
+1148 KTKYLSKANETTEG
-1162 ENKIPAFD
+1162 DNKIKAFD
-1170 GTTLSYKE
+1170 GTKLDYKD
-1178 VKIACKVIS
+1178 VKVVCKVVS
-1187 TNPMPTKITN
+1187 TDPMPTKITN
-1197 IADISDFTNGNGEK
+1197 IADITKFTDGNGNT
-1211 VKDRDSEENNVNI
+1211 VTDRDSQENNVNI

-1244 QDDDDFEKLEV
+1244 QDDDDFEKL
-1255 KPLEFDLALRKF
+1255 KIKEFDLALRKF

-1272 DEEITSRIP
+1272 NTEIKSRIP
-1281 KVDITKLA
+1281 QVDTTPLKN
-1289 SGEATTAIYNHS
+1289 GTGTTAIYNHS
-1301 KTPVEVAIDDIVE
+1301 KEPVKVSLGAVVE
-1314 YTIRVYNEGEIDGYA
+1314 YTIRVYNEGQVDGYV
-1329 EEIKDHLPDQLELI
+1329 EEIKDHLPDQLEFVK
-1343 ADNETNKAY
+1343 DNETNKKY
-1352 GWTVDD
+1352 GWTVDST
-1358 QDSKVIK
+1358 DSKVIK
-1365 TTYLSKAN
+1365 TSYLSKAN

-1392 KDVKV
+1392 KEVKV
-1397 VCKVVETNQMPKKIT
+1397 ACKVVSTDPMPSKIT
-1412 NLADVSDFTDGDG
+1412 NLADISDFTDGEG
-1425 NKVTDRDSE
+1425 NKVTDRDSKE
-1434 KDNVK
+1434 DNVK

-1449 DESNK
+1449 DESKK

-1463 DDFEKVTVAKFDLS
+1463 DDFEKVTLVKFDLS

-1482 TAVNDTEITS
+1482 TAVNNTEITS
-1492 RIPQVDVTPIKD
+1492 RIPQVDVIPIKD
-1504 GSGTTAKYDHPKD
+1504 GSSTTAKYDHPKD

-1527 TYTIRVYNEGE
+1527 TYTIRVFNEGE
-1538 IDGYASEIKDD
+1538 MDGYASEIKDD

-1636 QAQISKNTNKDG
+1636 QAQISKDSDRDG
-1648 KDVKDQDSVPDKW
+1648 NDVTDQDSVPDKW
-1661 NEGEDDQ
+1661 NDGEDDQ

-1689 IVTENGEDK
+1689 IVTENGEEK

-1744 YAKELKDYIPDGLKF
+1744 YAKELKDYIPNGLKF
-1759 VAEDNPL
+1759 VPEDNPL

-1787 GDTTEVEVLLTWIND
+1787 GDTTEVEVVLTWIND

-1846 SVGVQTGQIRTFTTI
+1846 SVGVQTGQIKTFTTI
-1861 GLAVLVI
+1861 SLAVLVI
-1868 LSSGVALIKKFV
+1868 LSSGVVLIKKFV

>member
-1 MKRLKK
+1 MKKFKK

-20 TLGIISAVKAA
+20 TLGSISAVKAA

-43 RRSGYGYQQ
+43 RRAGYGYQQ
-52 GGASGKVWKIAEY
+52 EGSKVWKIAEY

-125 TGTNYN
+125 TGSNYN

-143 PAAGT
+143 PAIGT
-148 DNKTARE
+148 DNTTARE
-155 AFLESKIPD
+155 EFLKSKIPNELYD
-164 EFYEYVTDDDIDV
+164 LITDDDIDA

-195 YETTNLKVNSI
+195 YETSNFKINSI
-206 ANVDSNYVSIG
+206 ANVDSNYASMG
-217 DLAQYNGGD
+217 DIFGD
-226 DGRDREDAIEALFQ
+226 DGWDREDAIEALFQ

-257 TTSPIEIVKNN
+257 TTSPIEIVKSN

-283 KINQLLNVD
+283 KINQLLNID
-292 YTLSATFTDING
+292 YTLNATFTDING
-304 KTITPTIGIK
+304 TTITPSIGIK
-314 NSSGNIVS
+314 DVSGNVTA
-322 TTKSL
+322 TTKTL
-327 KELVGQEFYLSM
+327 KELVGQEFYLIM
-339 PVSSNISGIKM
+339 PTSSNISGIKM

-370 TTEQPVVIVDETPFK
+370 TTEQPVVIVNETPLN

-436 NHPKNP
+436 NHPKTP
-442 LRVAIGDEVTYTIR
+442 LKVAIGDVVTYTIR
-456 VYNEGEVDGYVEE
+456 VYNEGDIDGYVEE

-483 DQVNIQY
+483 DQVNIEY
-490 GWKIASSSDLK
+490 GWKIASSTDLK

-506 YLSKAKE
+506 YLSKANE

-522 AFNGKTLAYKD
+522 AFNGTTLAYKD

-538 RVVSTDPMPTKI
+538 RVVATEPMADKI
-550 TNIADITRFT
+550 TNIADITKFT

-568 DRDSQANNVQLPT
+568 DRDSRENNVNLPT

-588 RDSEIN
+588 KDSEIN

-614 KDFDLSLRKFIT
+614 KEFDLSLRKFIT

-633 TNREPKVNVTPL
+633 TNREPQVNVTPL
-645 NNGGTTAIY
+645 KNGGTTAIY

-699 SGNAT
+699 AGNEI

-717 KIIRTNYLSKAKESS
+717 KIIRTNYLSKAKEASEG
-732 AGSNK
+732 ANK
-737 IKAFNGTTLDYK
+737 IKAFDGTKLDYK

-755 KVVSTDP
+755 KVVSTEP

-768 NIADIS
+768 NIADITK
-774 NFTDGNGNKV
+774 FTDGNGNTV

-844 EITSRIPQPDVT
+844 EITSRIPQPDVS

-863 TTATYNHPKNPI
+863 TTATYNHPKTPI
-875 DVTIGDIVEYTIR
+875 SVAIGDVVEYTIR
-888 VYNEGEVDGYVQ
+888 VYNEAEVDGYVE
-900 EITDHLPDQLE
+900 EITDHLQDQLE
-911 FVANDETN
+911 FIAGNEINT
-919 IKYGWTVDGNNSK
+919 KYGWTVDSNNSK
-932 IIRTKYLS
+932 IIKTKYLS
-940 KENDTAEGENK
+940 KANETTEGDNK
-951 ITSFN
+951 IKAFD
-956 GTTLDYKDVKVV
+956 GTKLDYKDVKVV
-968 CKVIETKPMPT
+968 CKVVSTDPMPT

-986 ISDFTDG
+986 ITKFTDG
-993 NGNKV
+993 NGNIV
-998 KDRDSQENNVN
+998 TDRDSQ
-1009 IPSDLP
+1009 
-1015 GYKDDEIGK
+1015 
-1024 NYVPG
+1024 
-1029 QQDDDDFEKLKIKE
+1029 
-1043 FDLAL
+1043 
-1048 RKFITKVND
+1048 
-1057 ENISSRV
+1057 
-1064 PVVDITQLK
+1064 
-1073 NGTATTATYDHPKTP
+1073 
-1088 IKVKIDDVVEYT
+1088 
-1100 IRVYNEG
+1100 
-1107 GVDGYVEEITDHLP
+1107 
-1121 DQLEFIADNETNK
+1121 
-1134 KYGWSVDNQNSKVV
+1134 
-1148 KTTYLSKANEKVAG
+1148 
-1162 ENKIPAFD
+1162 
-1170 GTTLSYKE
+1170 
-1178 VKIACKVIS
+1178 
-1187 TNPMPTKITN
+1187 
-1197 IADISDFTNGNGEK
+1197 
-1211 VKDRDSEENNVNI
+1211 ENNVNI

-1244 QDDDDFEKLEV
+1244 QDDDDFEKL
-1255 KPLEFDLALRKF
+1255 KIKEFDLALRKF

-1272 DEEITSRIP
+1272 NTEIKSRIP
-1281 KVDITKLA
+1281 QVDTTPLKN
-1289 SGEATTAIYNHS
+1289 GTGTTAIYNHS
-1301 KTPVEVAIDDIVE
+1301 KEPVKVSLGAVVE
-1314 YTIRVYNEGEIDGYA
+1314 YTIRVYNEGQVDGYV
-1329 EEIKDHLPDQLELI
+1329 EEIKDHLPDQLEFI
-1343 ADNETNKAY
+1343 KDNETNKKY
-1352 GWTVDD
+1352 GWTVDST
-1358 QDSKVIK
+1358 DSKVIK
-1365 TTYLSKAN
+1365 TSYLSKAN

-1392 KDVKV
+1392 KEVKV
-1397 VCKVVETNQMPKKIT
+1397 ACKVVSTDPMPSKIT
-1412 NLADVSDFTDGDG
+1412 NLADISDFTDGEG
-1425 NKVTDRDSE
+1425 NKVTDRDSKE
-1434 KDNVK
+1434 DNVK

-1449 DESNK
+1449 DESKK

-1463 DDFEKVTVAKFDLS
+1463 DDFEKVTLVKFDLS

-1482 TAVNDTEITS
+1482 TAVNNTEITS

-1504 GSGTTAKYDHPKD
+1504 GSSTTAKYDHPKD

-1527 TYTIRVYNEGE
+1527 TYTIRVFNEGE
-1538 IDGYASEIKDD
+1538 MDGYASEIKDD

-1636 QAQISKNTNKDG
+1636 QAQISKDSDKDG
-1648 KDVKDQDSVPDKW
+1648 NDVTDQDSVPDKW

-1689 IVTENGEDK
+1689 IVTENGEEK

-1744 YAKELKDYIPDGLKF
+1744 YAKELKDYIPNGLKF
-1759 VAEDNPL
+1759 VPEDNPL

-1787 GDTTEVEVLLTWIND
+1787 GDTTEVEVVLTWIND

-1846 SVGVQTGQIRTFTTI
+1846 SVGVQTGQIKTFTTI

-1868 LSSGVALIKKFV
+1868 LSSGVVLIKKFV

>member
-1 MKRLKK
+1 MKKFKK

-20 TLGIISAVKAA
+20 TLGSISAVKAA

-43 RRSGYGYQQ
+43 RRAGYGYQQ
-52 GGASGKVWKIAEY
+52 EGSKVWKIAEY

-116 PSTYSKILP
+116 PSTYSRILP
-125 TGTNYN
+125 TGSNYN

-143 PAAGT
+143 PAIGT
-148 DNKTARE
+148 DNTTARE
-155 AFLESKIPD
+155 EFLKSKIPN
-164 EFYEYVTDDDIDV
+164 ELYNLITDDDIDA

-195 YETTNLKVNSI
+195 YETSNFKINSI
-206 ANVDSNYVSIG
+206 ANVDSNYASMG
-217 DLAQYNGGD
+217 DIFGD
-226 DGRDREDAIEALFQ
+226 DGWDREDAIEALFQ

-257 TTSPIEIVKNN
+257 TTSPIEIVKSN

-292 YTLSATFTDING
+292 YTLNATFTDING
-304 KTITPTIGIK
+304 TTITPSIGIK
-314 NSSGNIVS
+314 DVSGNVTA
-322 TTKSL
+322 TTKTL
-327 KELVGQEFYLSM
+327 KELVGQEFYLIM
-339 PVSSNISGIKM
+339 PTSSNISGIKM

-370 TTEQPVVIVDETPFK
+370 TTEQPVVIVNEIPLN
-385 FSDTTSIVVP
+385 FSDATSIVVP

-436 NHPKNP
+436 NHTKTP
-442 LRVAIGDEVTYTIR
+442 LKVAIGDVVTYTIR
-456 VYNEGEVDGYVEE
+456 VYNEGDIDGYVEE

-483 DQVNIQY
+483 DQVNIEY
-490 GWKIASSSDLK
+490 GWKIASSTDLK

-506 YLSKAKE
+506 YLSKANE

-522 AFNGKTLAYKD
+522 AFNGTTLAYKD

-538 RVVSTDPMPTKI
+538 RVVATEPMADKI
-550 TNIADITRFT
+550 TNIADITKFT

-568 DRDSQANNVQLPT
+568 DRDSQENNVNLPT

-588 RDSEIN
+588 KDSEIN

-614 KDFDLSLRKFIT
+614 KEFDLSLRKFIT

-633 TNREPKVNVTPL
+633 TNREPQVNVTPL
-645 NNGGTTAIY
+645 KNGGTTAIY

-699 SGNAT
+699 AGNEI

-717 KIIRTNYLSKAKESS
+717 KIIRTNYLSKAKEASEG
-732 AGSNK
+732 ANK
-737 IKAFNGTTLDYK
+737 IKAFDGTKLDYK

-768 NIADIS
+768 NIADITK
-774 NFTDGNGNKV
+774 FTDGNGNKV

-844 EITSRIPQPDVT
+844 EITSRIPQPDVS

-863 TTATYNHPKNPI
+863 TTATYNHPK
-875 DVTIGDIVEYTIR
+875 
-888 VYNEGEVDGYVQ
+888 
-900 EITDHLPDQLE
+900 
-911 FVANDETN
+911 
-919 IKYGWTVDGNNSK
+919 
-932 IIRTKYLS
+932 
-940 KENDTAEGENK
+940 
-951 ITSFN
+951 
-956 GTTLDYKDVKVV
+956 
-968 CKVIETKPMPT
+968 
-979 KITNIAD
+979 
-986 ISDFTDG
+986 
-993 NGNKV
+993 
-998 KDRDSQENNVN
+998 
-1009 IPSDLP
+1009 
-1015 GYKDDEIGK
+1015 
-1024 NYVPG
+1024 
-1029 QQDDDDFEKLKIKE
+1029 
-1043 FDLAL
+1043 
-1048 RKFITKVND
+1048 
-1057 ENISSRV
+1057 
-1064 PVVDITQLK
+1064 
-1073 NGTATTATYDHPKTP
+1073 TP
-1088 IKVKIDDVVEYT
+1088 ISVAIGDVVEYT
-1100 IRVYNEG
+1100 IRVYNEAE
-1107 GVDGYVEEITDHLP
+1107 VDGYVEEITDHLP
-1121 DQLEFIADNETNK
+1121 DQLEFVTGNEINT
-1134 KYGWSVDNQNSKVV
+1134 KYGWVVDSTNPKIIRTN
-1148 KTTYLSKANEKVAG
+1148 YLSKAKEASEG
-1162 ENKIPAFD
+1162 ANKIKAFD
-1170 GTTLSYKE
+1170 GEKLDYKD
-1178 VKIACKVIS
+1178 VKVVCKVVS
-1187 TNPMPTKITN
+1187 TDPMPTKITN
-1197 IADISDFTNGNGEK
+1197 IADITKFTDGNGNK
-1211 VKDRDSEENNVNI
+1211 VTDRDSQENNVNI

-1244 QDDDDFEKLEV
+1244 QDDDDFEKL
-1255 KPLEFDLALRKF
+1255 KIKEFDLALRKF

-1272 DEEITSRIP
+1272 NTEIKSRIP
-1281 KVDITKLA
+1281 QVDTTPLKN
-1289 SGEATTAIYNHS
+1289 GTGTTAIYNHS
-1301 KTPVEVAIDDIVE
+1301 KEPVKVSLGAVVE
-1314 YTIRVYNEGEIDGYA
+1314 YTIRVYNEGQVDGYV
-1329 EEIKDHLPDQLELI
+1329 EEIKDHLPDQLEFI
-1343 ADNETNKAY
+1343 KDNETNKKY
-1352 GWTVDD
+1352 GWTVDST
-1358 QDSKVIK
+1358 DSKVIK
-1365 TTYLSKAN
+1365 TSYLSKAN

-1392 KDVKV
+1392 KEVKV
-1397 VCKVVETNQMPKKIT
+1397 ACKVVSTDPMPSKIT
-1412 NLADVSDFTDGDG
+1412 NLADISDFTDGEG
-1425 NKVTDRDSE
+1425 NKVTDRDSKE
-1434 KDNVK
+1434 DNVK

-1449 DESNK
+1449 DESKK

-1463 DDFEKVTVAKFDLS
+1463 DDFEKVTLVKFDLS

-1482 TAVNDTEITS
+1482 TAVNNTEITS

-1504 GSGTTAKYDHPKD
+1504 GSSTTAKYDHPKD

-1527 TYTIRVYNEGE
+1527 TYTIRVFNEGE
-1538 IDGYASEIKDD
+1538 MDGYASEIKDD

-1636 QAQISKNTNKDG
+1636 QAQISKDSDKDG
-1648 KDVKDQDSVPDKW
+1648 NDVTDQDSVPDKW

-1689 IVTENGEDK
+1689 IVTENGEEK

-1744 YAKELKDYIPDGLKF
+1744 YAKELKDYIPNGLKF
-1759 VAEDNPL
+1759 VPEDNPL

-1787 GDTTEVEVLLTWIND
+1787 GDTTEVEVVLTWIND

-1846 SVGVQTGQIRTFTTI
+1846 SVGVQTGQIKTFTTI

-1868 LSSGVALIKKFV
+1868 LSSGVVLIKKFV

>member
-1 MKRLKK
+1 MKKFKK

-20 TLGIISAVKAA
+20 TLGSISAVKAA

-43 RRSGYGYQQ
+43 RRAGYGYQQ
-52 GGASGKVWKIAEY
+52 EGSKVWKIAEY

-116 PSTYSKILP
+116 PSTYSRILP
-125 TGTNYN
+125 TGSNYN

-143 PAAGT
+143 PAIGT
-148 DNKTARE
+148 DNTTARE
-155 AFLESKIPD
+155 EFLKSKIPN
-164 EFYEYVTDDDIDV
+164 ELYELITDDDIDA

-195 YETTNLKVNSI
+195 YETSNFKINSI
-206 ANVDSNYVSIG
+206 ANVDSNYASMG
-217 DLAQYNGGD
+217 DIFGD
-226 DGRDREDAIEALFQ
+226 DGWDREDAIEALFQ

-257 TTSPIEIVKNN
+257 TTSPIEIVKSN

-292 YTLSATFTDING
+292 YTLNATFTDING
-304 KTITPTIGIK
+304 TTITPSIGIK
-314 NSSGNIVS
+314 DVS
-322 TTKSL
+322 ENVTATTKTL
-327 KELVGQEFYLSM
+327 KELVGQEFYLIM
-339 PVSSNISGIKM
+339 PTSSNISGIKM

-355 YTSKTVDYWSVADAP
+355 YTSKTVDYWSVVDAP
-370 TTEQPVVIVDETPFK
+370 TTEQPVVIVNETPLN

-436 NHPKNP
+436 NHQKTP
-442 LRVAIGDEVTYTIR
+442 LKVAIGDVVTYTIR
-456 VYNEGEVDGYVEE
+456 VYNEGDIDGYVEE

-474 PEQLEFIVD
+474 PDQLEFIVD
-483 DQVNIQY
+483 DQVNIEN
-490 GWKIASSSDLK
+490 GWKIASSTDLK

-506 YLSKAKE
+506 YLSKANE

-522 AFNGKTLAYKD
+522 AFNGTTLAYKD

-538 RVVSTDPMPTKI
+538 RVVATDPMADKI
-550 TNIADITRFT
+550 TNIADITKFT

-568 DRDSQANNVQLPT
+568 DRDSQENNVNLPT

-614 KDFDLSLRKFIT
+614 KEFDLSLRKFIT
-626 GVNGTAI
+626 GVNGTVI
-633 TNREPKVNVTPL
+633 TNREPQVNVTPL
-645 NNGGTTAIY
+645 KNGGTTATY

-699 SGNAT
+699 TGNEI

-717 KIIRTNYLSKAKESS
+717 KIIRTNYLSKAKEASEG
-732 AGSNK
+732 ANK
-737 IKAFNGTTLDYK
+737 IKAFDGTKLDYK
-749 DVKVVC
+749 DVKVIC
-755 KVVSTDP
+755 KGVSTNP

-768 NIADIS
+768 NIADITK
-774 NFTDGNGNKV
+774 FTDGNGNTV

-844 EITSRIPQPDVT
+844 EITSRIPQPDVS

-863 TTATYNHPKNPI
+863 TTATYNHPK
-875 DVTIGDIVEYTIR
+875 
-888 VYNEGEVDGYVQ
+888 
-900 EITDHLPDQLE
+900 
-911 FVANDETN
+911 
-919 IKYGWTVDGNNSK
+919 
-932 IIRTKYLS
+932 
-940 KENDTAEGENK
+940 
-951 ITSFN
+951 
-956 GTTLDYKDVKVV
+956 
-968 CKVIETKPMPT
+968 
-979 KITNIAD
+979 
-986 ISDFTDG
+986 
-993 NGNKV
+993 
-998 KDRDSQENNVN
+998 
-1009 IPSDLP
+1009 
-1015 GYKDDEIGK
+1015 
-1024 NYVPG
+1024 
-1029 QQDDDDFEKLKIKE
+1029 
-1043 FDLAL
+1043 
-1048 RKFITKVND
+1048 
-1057 ENISSRV
+1057 
-1064 PVVDITQLK
+1064 
-1073 NGTATTATYDHPKTP
+1073 TP
-1088 IKVKIDDVVEYT
+1088 ISVAIGDVVEYT
-1100 IRVYNEG
+1100 IRVYNEAE
-1107 GVDGYVEEITDHLP
+1107 VDGYVEEITDHLP
-1121 DQLEFIADNETNK
+1121 DQLECVAGNEINT
-1134 KYGWSVDNQNSKVV
+1134 KYGWTVDSNNSKII
-1148 KTTYLSKANEKVAG
+1148 KTKYLSKANETTEG
-1162 ENKIPAFD
+1162 DNKIKAFD
-1170 GTTLSYKE
+1170 GTKLDYKD
-1178 VKIACKVIS
+1178 VKVVCKVVS
-1187 TNPMPTKITN
+1187 TDPMPTKITN
-1197 IADISDFTNGNGEK
+1197 IADITKFTDGNGNT
-1211 VKDRDSEENNVNI
+1211 VTDRDSQENNVNI

-1244 QDDDDFEKLEV
+1244 QDDDDFEKL
-1255 KPLEFDLALRKF
+1255 KIKEFDLALRKF

-1272 DEEITSRIP
+1272 NTEIKSRIP
-1281 KVDITKLA
+1281 QVDTTPLKN
-1289 SGEATTAIYNHS
+1289 GTGTTAIYNHS
-1301 KTPVEVAIDDIVE
+1301 KEPVKVSLGAVVE
-1314 YTIRVYNEGEIDGYA
+1314 YIIRVYNEGQVDGYV
-1329 EEIKDHLPDQLELI
+1329 EEIKDHLPDQLEFI
-1343 ADNETNKAY
+1343 KDNETNKKY
-1352 GWTVDD
+1352 GWTVDST
-1358 QDSKVIK
+1358 DSKVIK
-1365 TTYLSKAN
+1365 TSYLCKAN

-1392 KDVKV
+1392 KEVKV
-1397 VCKVVETNQMPKKIT
+1397 ACKVVSTDPMPSKIT
-1412 NLADVSDFTDGDG
+1412 NLADISDFTDGEG
-1425 NKVTDRDSE
+1425 NKVTDRDSKE
-1434 KDNVK
+1434 DNVK

-1449 DESNK
+1449 DESKK

-1463 DDFEKVTVAKFDLS
+1463 DDFEKVTLVKFDLS

-1482 TAVNDTEITS
+1482 TAVNNTEITS

-1504 GSGTTAKYDHPKD
+1504 GSSTTAKYDHPKD

-1527 TYTIRVYNEGE
+1527 TYTIRVFNEGE
-1538 IDGYASEIKDD
+1538 MDGYASEIKDD

-1636 QAQISKNTNKDG
+1636 QAQISKDSDKDG
-1648 KDVKDQDSVPDKW
+1648 NDVTDQDSVPDKW

-1689 IVTENGEDK
+1689 IVTENGEEK

-1744 YAKELKDYIPDGLKF
+1744 YAKELKDYIPNGLKF
-1759 VAEDNPL
+1759 VPEDNPL

-1787 GDTTEVEVLLTWIND
+1787 GDTTEVEVVLTWIND

-1846 SVGVQTGQIRTFTTI
+1846 SVGVQTGQIKTFTTI

-1868 LSSGVALIKKFV
+1868 LSSGVVLIKKFV

>member
-1 MKRLKK
+1 MKKFKK

-20 TLGIISAVKAA
+20 TLGSISAVKAA

-43 RRSGYGYQQ
+43 RRAGYGYQQ
-52 GGASGKVWKIAEY
+52 EGSKVWKIAEY

-116 PSTYSKILP
+116 PSTYSRILP
-125 TGTNYN
+125 TGSNYN

-143 PAAGT
+143 PAIGT
-148 DNKTARE
+148 DNTTARE
-155 AFLESKIPD
+155 EFLKSKIPN
-164 EFYEYVTDDDIDV
+164 ELYELITDDDIDA

-195 YETTNLKVNSI
+195 YETSNFKINSI
-206 ANVDSNYVSIG
+206 ANVDSNYASMG
-217 DLAQYNGGD
+217 DIFGD
-226 DGRDREDAIEALFQ
+226 DGWDREDAIEALFQ

-257 TTSPIEIVKNN
+257 TTSPIEIVKSN

-292 YTLSATFTDING
+292 YTLNATFTDING
-304 KTITPTIGIK
+304 TAITPSIGIK
-314 NSSGNIVS
+314 DVSGNVTA
-322 TTKSL
+322 TTKTL
-327 KELVGQEFYLSM
+327 KELVGQEFYLIM
-339 PVSSNISGIKM
+339 PTSSNISGIKM

-370 TTEQPVVIVDETPFK
+370 TTEQPVVIVNETPLN
-385 FSDTTSIVVP
+385 FSDATSIVVP

-436 NHPKNP
+436 NHPKIP
-442 LRVAIGDEVTYTIR
+442 LKVAIGDVVTYTIR
-456 VYNEGEVDGYVEE
+456 VYNEGDIDGYVEE

-474 PEQLEFIVD
+474 PDQLEFIVD
-483 DQVNIQY
+483 DQVNIEY
-490 GWKIASSSDLK
+490 GWKIASSTDLK

-506 YLSKAKE
+506 YLSKANE

-522 AFNGKTLAYKD
+522 AFNGTTLAYKD

-538 RVVSTDPMPTKI
+538 RVVATDPMADKI
-550 TNIADITRFT
+550 TNIADITKFT

-568 DRDSQANNVQLPT
+568 DRDSQENNVNLPT

-588 RDSEIN
+588 KDSEIN

-614 KDFDLSLRKFIT
+614 KEFDLSLRKFIT

-633 TNREPKVNVTPL
+633 TNREPQVNVTPL
-645 NNGGTTAIY
+645 KNGGTTAIY

-699 SGNAT
+699 AGNET
-704 NTKYGWVVDSTNS
+704 NSKYGWVVDSTNS
-717 KIIRTNYLSKAKESS
+717 KIIRTNYLSKAKEASEG
-732 AGSNK
+732 ANK
-737 IKAFNGTTLDYK
+737 IKAFDGTKLDYK

-768 NIADIS
+768 NIADITK
-774 NFTDGNGNKV
+774 FTDGNGNTV

-844 EITSRIPQPDVT
+844 EITSRVPQPDVS

-863 TTATYNHPKNPI
+863 TTATYNHPK
-875 DVTIGDIVEYTIR
+875 
-888 VYNEGEVDGYVQ
+888 
-900 EITDHLPDQLE
+900 
-911 FVANDETN
+911 
-919 IKYGWTVDGNNSK
+919 
-932 IIRTKYLS
+932 
-940 KENDTAEGENK
+940 
-951 ITSFN
+951 
-956 GTTLDYKDVKVV
+956 
-968 CKVIETKPMPT
+968 
-979 KITNIAD
+979 
-986 ISDFTDG
+986 
-993 NGNKV
+993 
-998 KDRDSQENNVN
+998 
-1009 IPSDLP
+1009 
-1015 GYKDDEIGK
+1015 
-1024 NYVPG
+1024 
-1029 QQDDDDFEKLKIKE
+1029 
-1043 FDLAL
+1043 
-1048 RKFITKVND
+1048 
-1057 ENISSRV
+1057 
-1064 PVVDITQLK
+1064 
-1073 NGTATTATYDHPKTP
+1073 TP
-1088 IKVKIDDVVEYT
+1088 ISVAIGDVVEYT
-1100 IRVYNEG
+1100 IRVYNEAE
-1107 GVDGYVEEITDHLP
+1107 VDGYVEEITDHLP
-1121 DQLEFIADNETNK
+1121 DQLEFVAGNETNT
-1134 KYGWSVDNQNSKVV
+1134 KYGWTVDSNNSKII
-1148 KTTYLSKANEKVAG
+1148 KTKYLSKANETTEG
-1162 ENKIPAFD
+1162 DNKIKAFD
-1170 GTTLSYKE
+1170 GTKLDYKD
-1178 VKIACKVIS
+1178 VKVVCKVVS
-1187 TNPMPTKITN
+1187 TDPMPTKITN
-1197 IADISDFTNGNGEK
+1197 IADITKFTDGNGNT
-1211 VKDRDSEENNVNI
+1211 VTDRDSQENNVNI

-1244 QDDDDFEKLEV
+1244 QDDDDFEKL
-1255 KPLEFDLALRKF
+1255 KIKEFDLALRKF

-1272 DEEITSRIP
+1272 NTEIKSRIP
-1281 KVDITKLA
+1281 QVDTTPLKN
-1289 SGEATTAIYNHS
+1289 GTGTTAIYNHS
-1301 KTPVEVAIDDIVE
+1301 KEPVKVSLGAVVE
-1314 YTIRVYNEGEIDGYA
+1314 YTIRVYNEGQVDGYV
-1329 EEIKDHLPDQLELI
+1329 EEIKDHLPDQLEFI
-1343 ADNETNKAY
+1343 KDNETNKKY
-1352 GWTVDD
+1352 GWTVDST
-1358 QDSKVIK
+1358 DSKVIK
-1365 TTYLSKAN
+1365 TSYLSKAN

-1392 KDVKV
+1392 KEVKV
-1397 VCKVVETNQMPKKIT
+1397 ACKVVSTDPMPSKIT
-1412 NLADVSDFTDGDG
+1412 NLADISDFTDGEG
-1425 NKVTDRDSE
+1425 NKVTDRDSKE
-1434 KDNVK
+1434 DNVK

-1449 DESNK
+1449 DESKK

-1463 DDFEKVTVAKFDLS
+1463 DDFEKVTLVKFDLS

-1482 TAVNDTEITS
+1482 TAVNNTEITS

-1504 GSGTTAKYDHPKD
+1504 GSSTTAKYDHPKD

-1527 TYTIRVYNEGE
+1527 TYTIRVFNEGE
-1538 IDGYASEIKDD
+1538 MDGYASEIKDD

-1636 QAQISKNTNKDG
+1636 QAQISKDSDKDG
-1648 KDVKDQDSVPDKW
+1648 NDVTDQDSVPDKW

-1689 IVTENGEDK
+1689 IVTENGEEK

-1744 YAKELKDYIPDGLKF
+1744 YAKELKDYIPNGLKF
-1759 VAEDNPL
+1759 VPEDNPL

-1787 GDTTEVEVLLTWIND
+1787 GDTTEVEVVLTWIND

-1846 SVGVQTGQIRTFTTI
+1846 SVGVKTGQIRTFTTI

-1868 LSSGVALIKKFV
+1868 LSSGVVLIKKFV

>member
-1 MKRLKK
+1 MKKFKK

-20 TLGIISAVKAA
+20 TLGSISAVKAA

-43 RRSGYGYQQ
+43 RRAGYGYQQ
-52 GGASGKVWKIAEY
+52 EGSKVWKIAEY

-125 TGTNYN
+125 TGSNYN

-143 PAAGT
+143 PAIGT
-148 DNKTARE
+148 DNTTARE
-155 AFLESKIPD
+155 EFLKSKIPNELYD
-164 EFYEYVTDDDIDV
+164 LITDDDIDA

-195 YETTNLKVNSI
+195 YETSNFKINSI
-206 ANVDSNYVSIG
+206 ANVDSNYASMG
-217 DLAQYNGGD
+217 DIFGD
-226 DGRDREDAIEALFQ
+226 DGWDREDAIEALFQ

-257 TTSPIEIVKNN
+257 TTSPIEIVKSN

-283 KINQLLNVD
+283 KINQLLNID
-292 YTLSATFTDING
+292 YTLNATFTDING
-304 KTITPTIGIK
+304 TTITPSIGIK
-314 NSSGNIVS
+314 DVSGNVTA
-322 TTKSL
+322 TTKTL
-327 KELVGQEFYLSM
+327 KELVGQEFYLIM
-339 PVSSNISGIKM
+339 PTSSNISGIKM

-370 TTEQPVVIVDETPFK
+370 TTEQPVVIVNETPLN

-436 NHPKNP
+436 NHPKTP
-442 LRVAIGDEVTYTIR
+442 LKVAIGDVVTYTIR
-456 VYNEGEVDGYVEE
+456 VYNEGDIDGYVEE

-483 DQVNIQY
+483 DQVNIEY
-490 GWKIASSSDLK
+490 GWKIASSTDLK

-506 YLSKAKE
+506 YLSKANE

-522 AFNGKTLAYKD
+522 AFNGTTLAYKD

-538 RVVSTDPMPTKI
+538 RVVATEPMADKI
-550 TNIADITRFT
+550 TNIADITKFT
-560 DGDGNTVT
+560 DVDGNTVT
-568 DRDSQANNVQLPT
+568 DRDSQENNVNLPT

-588 RDSEIN
+588 KDSEIN

-614 KDFDLSLRKFIT
+614 KEFDLSLRKFIT

-633 TNREPKVNVTPL
+633 TNREPQVNVTPL
-645 NNGGTTAIY
+645 KNGGTTAIY

-699 SGNAT
+699 AGNEI

-717 KIIRTNYLSKAKESS
+717 KIIRTNYLSKAKEASEG
-732 AGSNK
+732 ANK
-737 IKAFNGTTLDYK
+737 IKAFDGTKLDYK

-755 KVVSTDP
+755 KVVSTEP

-768 NIADIS
+768 NIADITK
-774 NFTDGNGNKV
+774 FTDGNGNTV

-844 EITSRIPQPDVT
+844 EITSRIPQPDVS

-863 TTATYNHPKNPI
+863 TTATYNHPK
-875 DVTIGDIVEYTIR
+875 
-888 VYNEGEVDGYVQ
+888 
-900 EITDHLPDQLE
+900 
-911 FVANDETN
+911 
-919 IKYGWTVDGNNSK
+919 
-932 IIRTKYLS
+932 
-940 KENDTAEGENK
+940 
-951 ITSFN
+951 
-956 GTTLDYKDVKVV
+956 
-968 CKVIETKPMPT
+968 
-979 KITNIAD
+979 
-986 ISDFTDG
+986 
-993 NGNKV
+993 
-998 KDRDSQENNVN
+998 
-1009 IPSDLP
+1009 
-1015 GYKDDEIGK
+1015 
-1024 NYVPG
+1024 
-1029 QQDDDDFEKLKIKE
+1029 
-1043 FDLAL
+1043 
-1048 RKFITKVND
+1048 
-1057 ENISSRV
+1057 
-1064 PVVDITQLK
+1064 
-1073 NGTATTATYDHPKTP
+1073 TP
-1088 IKVKIDDVVEYT
+1088 ISVAIGDVVEYT
-1100 IRVYNEG
+1100 IRVYNEAE
-1107 GVDGYVEEITDHLP
+1107 VDGYVEEITDHLP
-1121 DQLEFIADNETNK
+1121 DQLEFIAGNEINT
-1134 KYGWSVDNQNSKVV
+1134 KYGWTVDSNNSKII
-1148 KTTYLSKANEKVAG
+1148 KTKYLSKANETTEG
-1162 ENKIPAFD
+1162 DNKIKAFD
-1170 GTTLSYKE
+1170 GTKLDYKD
-1178 VKIACKVIS
+1178 VKVVCKVVS
-1187 TNPMPTKITN
+1187 TDPMPTKITN
-1197 IADISDFTNGNGEK
+1197 IADITKFTDGNGNI
-1211 VKDRDSEENNVNI
+1211 VTDRDSQENNVNI

-1244 QDDDDFEKLEV
+1244 QDDDDFEKL
-1255 KPLEFDLALRKF
+1255 KIKEFDLALRKF

-1272 DEEITSRIP
+1272 NTEIKSRIP
-1281 KVDITKLA
+1281 QVDTTPLKN
-1289 SGEATTAIYNHS
+1289 GTGTTAIYNHS
-1301 KTPVEVAIDDIVE
+1301 KEPVKVSLGAVVE
-1314 YTIRVYNEGEIDGYA
+1314 YTIRVYNEGQVDGYV
-1329 EEIKDHLPDQLELI
+1329 EEIKDHLPDQLEFI
-1343 ADNETNKAY
+1343 KDNETNKKY
-1352 GWTVDD
+1352 GWTVDST
-1358 QDSKVIK
+1358 DSKVIK
-1365 TTYLSKAN
+1365 TSYLSKAN

-1392 KDVKV
+1392 KEVKV
-1397 VCKVVETNQMPKKIT
+1397 ACKVVSTDPMPSKIT
-1412 NLADVSDFTDGDG
+1412 NLADISDFTDGEG
-1425 NKVTDRDSE
+1425 NKVTDRDSKE
-1434 KDNVK
+1434 DNVK

-1449 DESNK
+1449 DESKK

-1463 DDFEKVTVAKFDLS
+1463 DDFEKVTLVKFDLS

-1482 TAVNDTEITS
+1482 TAVNNTEITS

-1504 GSGTTAKYDHPKD
+1504 GSSTTAKYDHPKD

-1527 TYTIRVYNEGE
+1527 TYTIRVFNEGE
-1538 IDGYASEIKDD
+1538 MDGYASEIKDD

-1636 QAQISKNTNKDG
+1636 QAQISKDSDKDG
-1648 KDVKDQDSVPDKW
+1648 NDVTDQDSVPDKW

-1689 IVTENGEDK
+1689 IVTENGEEK

-1744 YAKELKDYIPDGLKF
+1744 YAKELKDYIPNGLKF
-1759 VAEDNPL
+1759 VPEDNPL

-1787 GDTTEVEVLLTWIND
+1787 GDTTEVEVVLTWIND

-1846 SVGVQTGQIRTFTTI
+1846 SVGVQTGQIKTFTTI

-1868 LSSGVALIKKFV
+1868 LSSGVVLIKKFV

>member
-1 MKRLKK
+1 MKKFKK

-20 TLGIISAVKAA
+20 TLGSISAVKAA

-43 RRSGYGYQQ
+43 RRAGYGYQQ
-52 GGASGKVWKIAEY
+52 EGSKVWKIAEY

-125 TGTNYN
+125 TGSNYN

-143 PAAGT
+143 PAIGT
-148 DNKTARE
+148 DNTTARE
-155 AFLESKIPD
+155 EFLKSKIPN
-164 EFYEYVTDDDIDV
+164 ELYGLITDDDIDA

-184 YFTNPSGDKYH
+184 YFTNPFGDKYH
-195 YETTNLKVNSI
+195 YETSNFKINSI
-206 ANVDSNYVSIG
+206 ANVDSNYASMG
-217 DLAQYNGGD
+217 DIFGD
-226 DGRDREDAIEALFQ
+226 DGWDREDAIEALFQ

-257 TTSPIEIVKNN
+257 TTSPIEIVKSN

-292 YTLSATFTDING
+292 YTLNATFTDING
-304 KTITPTIGIK
+304 TTITPSIGIK
-314 NSSGNIVS
+314 DVSGNVTA
-322 TTKSL
+322 TTKTL
-327 KELVGQEFYLSM
+327 KELVGREFYLIM
-339 PVSSNISGIKM
+339 PTSSNISGIKM

-370 TTEQPVVIVDETPFK
+370 TTEQPVVIVNETPLN
-385 FSDTTSIVVP
+385 FSDATSIVVP

-436 NHPKNP
+436 NHTKTP
-442 LRVAIGDEVTYTIR
+442 LKVAIGDVVTYTIR
-456 VYNEGEVDGYVEE
+456 VYNEGDIDGYVEE

-474 PEQLEFIVD
+474 PDQLEFIVD
-483 DQVNIQY
+483 DQVNIEY
-490 GWKIASSSDLK
+490 GWKIASSTDLK

-506 YLSKAKE
+506 YLSKANE

-522 AFNGKTLAYKD
+522 AFNGTTLAYKD

-538 RVVSTDPMPTKI
+538 RVVATDPMADKI
-550 TNIADITRFT
+550 TNIADITKFT

-568 DRDSQANNVQLPT
+568 DRDSQENNVNLPT

-588 RDSEIN
+588 KDSEIN

-614 KDFDLSLRKFIT
+614 KEFDLSLRKFIT

-633 TNREPKVNVTPL
+633 TNREPQVNVTPL
-645 NNGGTTAIY
+645 KNGGTTAIY

-699 SGNAT
+699 AGNEI

-717 KIIRTNYLSKAKESS
+717 KIIRTNYLSKAKEASEG
-732 AGSNK
+732 ANK
-737 IKAFNGTTLDYK
+737 IKAFDGTKLDYK

-755 KVVSTDP
+755 KVISTDP

-768 NIADIS
+768 NIADITK
-774 NFTDGNGNKV
+774 FTDGNGNKV

-844 EITSRIPQPDVT
+844 EITSRIPQPDVS

-863 TTATYNHPKNPI
+863 TTATYNHPK
-875 DVTIGDIVEYTIR
+875 
-888 VYNEGEVDGYVQ
+888 
-900 EITDHLPDQLE
+900 
-911 FVANDETN
+911 
-919 IKYGWTVDGNNSK
+919 
-932 IIRTKYLS
+932 
-940 KENDTAEGENK
+940 
-951 ITSFN
+951 
-956 GTTLDYKDVKVV
+956 
-968 CKVIETKPMPT
+968 
-979 KITNIAD
+979 
-986 ISDFTDG
+986 
-993 NGNKV
+993 
-998 KDRDSQENNVN
+998 
-1009 IPSDLP
+1009 
-1015 GYKDDEIGK
+1015 
-1024 NYVPG
+1024 
-1029 QQDDDDFEKLKIKE
+1029 
-1043 FDLAL
+1043 
-1048 RKFITKVND
+1048 
-1057 ENISSRV
+1057 
-1064 PVVDITQLK
+1064 
-1073 NGTATTATYDHPKTP
+1073 TP
-1088 IKVKIDDVVEYT
+1088 ISVAIGDVVEYT
-1100 IRVYNEG
+1100 IRVYNEAE
-1107 GVDGYVEEITDHLP
+1107 VDGYVEEITDHLP
-1121 DQLEFIADNETNK
+1121 DQLEFVAGNETNT
-1134 KYGWSVDNQNSKVV
+1134 KYGWTVDSNNSKII
-1148 KTTYLSKANEKVAG
+1148 KTKYLSKANETTEG
-1162 ENKIPAFD
+1162 DNKIKAFD
-1170 GTTLSYKE
+1170 GTKLDYKD
-1178 VKIACKVIS
+1178 VKVVCKVVS
-1187 TNPMPTKITN
+1187 TDPMPTKITN
-1197 IADISDFTNGNGEK
+1197 IADITKFTDGNGNT
-1211 VKDRDSEENNVNI
+1211 VTDRDSQENNVNI

-1244 QDDDDFEKLEV
+1244 QDDDDFEKL
-1255 KPLEFDLALRKF
+1255 KIKEFDLALRKF

-1272 DEEITSRIP
+1272 NTEIKSRIP
-1281 KVDITKLA
+1281 QVDTTPLKN
-1289 SGEATTAIYNHS
+1289 GTGTTAIYNHS
-1301 KTPVEVAIDDIVE
+1301 KEPVKVSLGAVVE
-1314 YTIRVYNEGEIDGYA
+1314 YTIRVYNEGQVNGYV
-1329 EEIKDHLPDQLELI
+1329 EEIKDHLPDQLEFI
-1343 ADNETNKAY
+1343 KDNETNKKY
-1352 GWTVDD
+1352 GWIVDST
-1358 QDSKVIK
+1358 DSKVIK
-1365 TTYLSKAN
+1365 TSYLCKAN

-1392 KDVKV
+1392 KEVKV
-1397 VCKVVETNQMPKKIT
+1397 ACKVVSTDPMPSKIT
-1412 NLADVSDFTDGDG
+1412 NLADISDFTDGEG
-1425 NKVTDRDSE
+1425 NKVTDRDSKE
-1434 KDNVK
+1434 DNVK

-1449 DESNK
+1449 DESKK

-1463 DDFEKVTVAKFDLS
+1463 DDFEKVTLVKFDLS

-1482 TAVNDTEITS
+1482 TAVNNTEITS

-1504 GSGTTAKYDHPKD
+1504 GSSTTAKYDHPKD

-1527 TYTIRVYNEGE
+1527 TYTIRVFNEGE
-1538 IDGYASEIKDD
+1538 MDGYASEIKDD

-1572 KDGKETEN
+1572 KDGKETEK

-1636 QAQISKNTNKDG
+1636 QAQISKDSDKDG
-1648 KDVKDQDSVPDKW
+1648 NDVTDQDSVPDKW

-1689 IVTENGEDK
+1689 IVTENGEEK

-1744 YAKELKDYIPDGLKF
+1744 YAKELKDYIPNGLKF
-1759 VAEDNPL
+1759 VPEDNPL

-1787 GDTTEVEVLLTWIND
+1787 GDTTEVEVVLTWIND

-1846 SVGVQTGQIRTFTTI
+1846 SVGVQTGQIKTFTTI

-1868 LSSGVALIKKFV
+1868 LSSGVVLIKKFV

>member
-1 MKRLKK
+1 MKKFKK

-20 TLGIISAVKAA
+20 TLGSISAVKAA

-43 RRSGYGYQQ
+43 RRAGYGYQQ
-52 GGASGKVWKIAEY
+52 EGSKVWKIAEY

-125 TGTNYN
+125 TGSNYN

-143 PAAGT
+143 PAIGT
-148 DNKTARE
+148 DNTTARE
-155 AFLESKIPD
+155 EFLKSKIPNELYD
-164 EFYEYVTDDDIDV
+164 LITDDDIDA

-195 YETTNLKVNSI
+195 YETSNFKINSI
-206 ANVDSNYVSIG
+206 ANVDSNYASMG
-217 DLAQYNGGD
+217 DIFGD
-226 DGRDREDAIEALFQ
+226 DGWDREDAIEALFQ

-257 TTSPIEIVKNN
+257 TTSPIEIVKSN

-283 KINQLLNVD
+283 KINQLLNID
-292 YTLSATFTDING
+292 YTLNATFTDING
-304 KTITPTIGIK
+304 TTITPSIGIK
-314 NSSGNIVS
+314 DVSGNVTA
-322 TTKSL
+322 TTKTL
-327 KELVGQEFYLSM
+327 KELVGQEFYLIM
-339 PVSSNISGIKM
+339 PTSSNISGIKM

-370 TTEQPVVIVDETPFK
+370 TTEQPVVIVNETPLN

-436 NHPKNP
+436 NHPKTP
-442 LRVAIGDEVTYTIR
+442 LKVAIGDVVTYTIR
-456 VYNEGEVDGYVEE
+456 VYNEGDIDGYVEE

-483 DQVNIQY
+483 DQVNIEY
-490 GWKIASSSDLK
+490 GWKIASSTDLK

-506 YLSKAKE
+506 YLSKANE

-522 AFNGKTLAYKD
+522 AFNGTTLAYKD

-538 RVVSTDPMPTKI
+538 RVVATDPMADKI
-550 TNIADITRFT
+550 TNIADITKFT

-568 DRDSQANNVQLPT
+568 DRDSQENNVNLPT

-614 KDFDLSLRKFIT
+614 KEFDLSLRKFIT

-633 TNREPKVNVTPL
+633 TNRGPQVNVTPL

-699 SGNAT
+699 AGNEI

-717 KIIRTNYLSKAKESS
+717 KIIRTNYLSKAKEASEG
-732 AGSNK
+732 ANK
-737 IKAFNGTTLDYK
+737 IKAFDGTKLDYK

-768 NIADIS
+768 NIADITK
-774 NFTDGNGNKV
+774 FTDGNGNTV

-844 EITSRIPQPDVT
+844 EITSRIPQPDVS
-856 KLADGTA
+856 KLADGTE
-863 TTATYNHPKNPI
+863 TTATYNHPK
-875 DVTIGDIVEYTIR
+875 
-888 VYNEGEVDGYVQ
+888 
-900 EITDHLPDQLE
+900 
-911 FVANDETN
+911 
-919 IKYGWTVDGNNSK
+919 
-932 IIRTKYLS
+932 
-940 KENDTAEGENK
+940 
-951 ITSFN
+951 
-956 GTTLDYKDVKVV
+956 
-968 CKVIETKPMPT
+968 
-979 KITNIAD
+979 
-986 ISDFTDG
+986 
-993 NGNKV
+993 
-998 KDRDSQENNVN
+998 
-1009 IPSDLP
+1009 
-1015 GYKDDEIGK
+1015 
-1024 NYVPG
+1024 
-1029 QQDDDDFEKLKIKE
+1029 
-1043 FDLAL
+1043 
-1048 RKFITKVND
+1048 
-1057 ENISSRV
+1057 
-1064 PVVDITQLK
+1064 
-1073 NGTATTATYDHPKTP
+1073 TP
-1088 IKVKIDDVVEYT
+1088 ISVAIGDVVEYT
-1100 IRVYNEG
+1100 IRVYNEAE
-1107 GVDGYVEEITDHLP
+1107 VDGYVEEITDHLP
-1121 DQLEFIADNETNK
+1121 DQLEFVAGNETNS
-1134 KYGWSVDNQNSKVV
+1134 KYGWTVDSNNSKII
-1148 KTTYLSKANEKVAG
+1148 KTKHLSKANETTEG
-1162 ENKIPAFD
+1162 DNKIKAFD
-1170 GTTLSYKE
+1170 GTKLDYKD
-1178 VKIACKVIS
+1178 VKVVCKVVS
-1187 TNPMPTKITN
+1187 TDPMPTKITN
-1197 IADISDFTNGNGEK
+1197 IADITKFTDGNGNT
-1211 VKDRDSEENNVNI
+1211 VTDRDSQENNVNI

-1244 QDDDDFEKLEV
+1244 QDDDDFEKL
-1255 KPLEFDLALRKF
+1255 KIKEFDLALRKF

-1272 DEEITSRIP
+1272 NTEIKSRIP
-1281 KVDITKLA
+1281 QVDTTPLKN
-1289 SGEATTAIYNHS
+1289 GTGTTAIYNHS
-1301 KTPVEVAIDDIVE
+1301 KEPVKVSLGSVVE
-1314 YTIRVYNEGEIDGYA
+1314 YTIRVYNEGQVDGYV
-1329 EEIKDHLPDQLELI
+1329 EEIKDHLPDQLEFVK
-1343 ADNETNKAY
+1343 DNETNKKY
-1352 GWTVDD
+1352 GWTVDST
-1358 QDSKVIK
+1358 DSKVIK
-1365 TTYLSKAN
+1365 TSYLSKAN

-1392 KDVKV
+1392 KEVKV
-1397 VCKVVETNQMPKKIT
+1397 ACKVVSTDPMPSKIT
-1412 NLADVSDFTDGDG
+1412 NLADISDFTDGEG
-1425 NKVTDRDSE
+1425 NKVTDRDSKE
-1434 KDNVK
+1434 DNVK

-1449 DESNK
+1449 DESKK

-1463 DDFEKVTVAKFDLS
+1463 DDFEKVTLVKFDLS

-1482 TAVNDTEITS
+1482 TAVNNTEITS

-1504 GSGTTAKYDHPKD
+1504 GSSTTAKYDHPKD

-1527 TYTIRVYNEGE
+1527 TYTIRVFNEGE
-1538 IDGYASEIKDD
+1538 MDGYASEIKDD

-1636 QAQISKNTNKDG
+1636 QAQISKDSDKDG
-1648 KDVKDQDSVPDKW
+1648 NDVTDQDSVPDKW

-1689 IVTENGEDK
+1689 IVTENGEEK

-1744 YAKELKDYIPDGLKF
+1744 YAKELKDYIPNGLKF
-1759 VAEDNPL
+1759 VPEDNPL

-1787 GDTTEVEVLLTWIND
+1787 GDTTEVEVVLTWIND

-1846 SVGVQTGQIRTFTTI
+1846 SVGVQTGQIKTFTTI

-1868 LSSGVALIKKFV
+1868 LSSGVVLIKKFV

>member
-1 MKRLKK
+1 MKKFKK

-20 TLGIISAVKAA
+20 TLGSISAVKAA

-43 RRSGYGYQQ
+43 RRAGYGYQQ
-52 GGASGKVWKIAEY
+52 EGSKVWKIAEY

-125 TGTNYN
+125 TGSNYN

-143 PAAGT
+143 PAIGT
-148 DNKTARE
+148 DNTTARE
-155 AFLESKIPD
+155 EFLKSKIPNELYD
-164 EFYEYVTDDDIDV
+164 LITDDDIDA

-195 YETTNLKVNSI
+195 YETSNFKINSI
-206 ANVDSNYVSIG
+206 ANVDSNYASMG
-217 DLAQYNGGD
+217 DIFGD
-226 DGRDREDAIEALFQ
+226 DGWDREDAIEALFQ

-257 TTSPIEIVKNN
+257 TTSPIEIVKSN

-283 KINQLLNVD
+283 KINQLLNID
-292 YTLSATFTDING
+292 YTLNATFTDING
-304 KTITPTIGIK
+304 TTITPSIGIK
-314 NSSGNIVS
+314 DVSGNVTA
-322 TTKSL
+322 TTKTL
-327 KELVGQEFYLSM
+327 KELVGQEFYLIM
-339 PVSSNISGIKM
+339 PTSSNISGIKM

-370 TTEQPVVIVDETPFK
+370 TTEQPVVIVNETPLN

-436 NHPKNP
+436 NHPKTP
-442 LRVAIGDEVTYTIR
+442 LKVAIGDVVTYTIR
-456 VYNEGEVDGYVEE
+456 VYNEGDIDGYVEE

-483 DQVNIQY
+483 DQVNIEY
-490 GWKIASSSDLK
+490 GWKIASSTDLK

-506 YLSKAKE
+506 YLSKANE

-522 AFNGKTLAYKD
+522 AFNGTTLAYKD

-538 RVVSTDPMPTKI
+538 RVVATEPMADKI
-550 TNIADITRFT
+550 TNIADITKFT

-568 DRDSQANNVQLPT
+568 DRDSQENNVNLPT

-588 RDSEIN
+588 KDSEIN

-614 KDFDLSLRKFIT
+614 KEIDLSLRKFIT

-633 TNREPKVNVTPL
+633 TNREPQVNVTPL
-645 NNGGTTAIY
+645 KNGGTTAIY

-699 SGNAT
+699 AGNEI

-717 KIIRTNYLSKAKESS
+717 KIIRTNYLSKAKEASEG
-732 AGSNK
+732 ANK
-737 IKAFNGTTLDYK
+737 IKAFDGTKLDYK

-755 KVVSTDP
+755 KVVSTEP

-768 NIADIS
+768 NIADITK
-774 NFTDGNGNKV
+774 FTDGNGNTV

-844 EITSRIPQPDVT
+844 EITSRIPQPDVS

-863 TTATYNHPKNPI
+863 TTATYNHPK
-875 DVTIGDIVEYTIR
+875 
-888 VYNEGEVDGYVQ
+888 
-900 EITDHLPDQLE
+900 
-911 FVANDETN
+911 
-919 IKYGWTVDGNNSK
+919 
-932 IIRTKYLS
+932 
-940 KENDTAEGENK
+940 
-951 ITSFN
+951 
-956 GTTLDYKDVKVV
+956 
-968 CKVIETKPMPT
+968 
-979 KITNIAD
+979 
-986 ISDFTDG
+986 
-993 NGNKV
+993 
-998 KDRDSQENNVN
+998 
-1009 IPSDLP
+1009 
-1015 GYKDDEIGK
+1015 
-1024 NYVPG
+1024 
-1029 QQDDDDFEKLKIKE
+1029 
-1043 FDLAL
+1043 
-1048 RKFITKVND
+1048 
-1057 ENISSRV
+1057 
-1064 PVVDITQLK
+1064 
-1073 NGTATTATYDHPKTP
+1073 TP
-1088 IKVKIDDVVEYT
+1088 ISVAIGDVVEYT
-1100 IRVYNEG
+1100 IRVYNEAE
-1107 GVDGYVEEITDHLP
+1107 VDGYVEEITDHLP
-1121 DQLEFIADNETNK
+1121 DQLEFIAGNEINT
-1134 KYGWSVDNQNSKVV
+1134 KYGWTVDSNNSKII
-1148 KTTYLSKANEKVAG
+1148 KTKYLSKANETTEG
-1162 ENKIPAFD
+1162 DNKIKAFD
-1170 GTTLSYKE
+1170 GTKLDYKD
-1178 VKIACKVIS
+1178 VKVVCKVVS
-1187 TNPMPTKITN
+1187 TDPMPTKITN
-1197 IADISDFTNGNGEK
+1197 IADITKFTDGNGNI
-1211 VKDRDSEENNVNI
+1211 VTDRDSQENNVNI

-1244 QDDDDFEKLEV
+1244 QDDDDFEKL
-1255 KPLEFDLALRKF
+1255 KIKEFDLALRKF

-1272 DEEITSRIP
+1272 NTEIKSRIP
-1281 KVDITKLA
+1281 QVDTTPLKN
-1289 SGEATTAIYNHS
+1289 GTGTTAIYNHS
-1301 KTPVEVAIDDIVE
+1301 KEPVKVSLGAVVE
-1314 YTIRVYNEGEIDGYA
+1314 YTIRVYNEGQVDGYV
-1329 EEIKDHLPDQLELI
+1329 EEIKDHLPDQLEFI
-1343 ADNETNKAY
+1343 KDNETNKKY
-1352 GWTVDD
+1352 GWTVDST
-1358 QDSKVIK
+1358 DSKVIK
-1365 TTYLSKAN
+1365 TSYLSKAN

-1392 KDVKV
+1392 KEVKV
-1397 VCKVVETNQMPKKIT
+1397 ACKVVSTDPMPSKIT
-1412 NLADVSDFTDGDG
+1412 NLADISDFTDGEG
-1425 NKVTDRDSE
+1425 NKVTDRDSKE
-1434 KDNVK
+1434 DNVK

-1449 DESNK
+1449 DESKK

-1463 DDFEKVTVAKFDLS
+1463 DDFEKVTLVKFDLS

-1482 TAVNDTEITS
+1482 TAVNNTEITS

-1504 GSGTTAKYDHPKD
+1504 GSSTTAKYDHPKD

-1527 TYTIRVYNEGE
+1527 TYTIRVFNEGE
-1538 IDGYASEIKDD
+1538 MDGYASEIKDD

-1636 QAQISKNTNKDG
+1636 QAQISKDSDKDG
-1648 KDVKDQDSVPDKW
+1648 NDVTDQDSVPDKW

-1689 IVTENGEDK
+1689 IVTENGEEK

-1744 YAKELKDYIPDGLKF
+1744 YAKELKDYIPNGLKF
-1759 VAEDNPL
+1759 VPEDNPL

-1787 GDTTEVEVLLTWIND
+1787 GDTTEVEVVLTWIND

-1846 SVGVQTGQIRTFTTI
+1846 SVGVQTGQIKTFTTI

-1868 LSSGVALIKKFV
+1868 LSSGVVLIKKFV

>member
-1 MKRLKK
+1 MKKFKK

-20 TLGIISAVKAA
+20 TLGSISAVKAA

-43 RRSGYGYQQ
+43 RRAGYGYQQ
-52 GGASGKVWKIAEY
+52 EGSKVWKIAEY

-125 TGTNYN
+125 TGSNYN

-143 PAAGT
+143 PAIGT
-148 DNKTARE
+148 DNTTARE
-155 AFLESKIPD
+155 EFLKSKIPNELYD
-164 EFYEYVTDDDIDV
+164 LITDDDIDA

-195 YETTNLKVNSI
+195 YETSNFKINSI
-206 ANVDSNYVSIG
+206 ANVDSNYASMG
-217 DLAQYNGGD
+217 DIFGD
-226 DGRDREDAIEALFQ
+226 DGWDREDAIEALFQ

-257 TTSPIEIVKNN
+257 TTSPIEIVKSN

-283 KINQLLNVD
+283 KINQLLNID
-292 YTLSATFTDING
+292 YTLNATFTDING
-304 KTITPTIGIK
+304 TTITPSIGIK
-314 NSSGNIVS
+314 DVSGNVTA
-322 TTKSL
+322 TTKTL
-327 KELVGQEFYLSM
+327 KELVGQEFYLIM
-339 PVSSNISGIKM
+339 PTSSNISGIKM

-370 TTEQPVVIVDETPFK
+370 TTEQPVVIVNETPLN

-436 NHPKNP
+436 NHPKTP
-442 LRVAIGDEVTYTIR
+442 LKVAIGDVVTYTIR
-456 VYNEGEVDGYVEE
+456 VYNEGDIDGYVEE

-483 DQVNIQY
+483 DQVNIEY
-490 GWKIASSSDLK
+490 GWKIASSTDLK

-506 YLSKAKE
+506 YLSKANE

-522 AFNGKTLAYKD
+522 AFNGTTLAYKD

-538 RVVSTDPMPTKI
+538 RVVATEPMADKI
-550 TNIADITRFT
+550 TNIADITKFT

-568 DRDSQANNVQLPT
+568 DRDSQENNVNLPT

-588 RDSEIN
+588 KDSEIN

-614 KDFDLSLRKFIT
+614 KEFDLSLRKFIT

-633 TNREPKVNVTPL
+633 TNREPQVNVTPL
-645 NNGGTTAIY
+645 KNGGTTAIY

-699 SGNAT
+699 TGNEI

-717 KIIRTNYLSKAKESS
+717 KIIRTNYLSKAKETSEG
-732 AGSNK
+732 ANK
-737 IKAFNGTTLDYK
+737 IKAFDGTKLDYK

-768 NIADIS
+768 NIADITK
-774 NFTDGNGNKV
+774 FTDGNGNTV

-836 FITKLNDE
+836 FITKVNNT
-844 EITSRIPQPDVT
+844 EIKSRIPQVD
-856 KLADGTA
+856 
-863 TTATYNHPKNPI
+863 TTP
-875 DVTIGDIVEYTIR
+875 
-888 VYNEGEVDGYVQ
+888 
-900 EITDHLPDQLE
+900 
-911 FVANDETN
+911 
-919 IKYGWTVDGNNSK
+919 
-932 IIRTKYLS
+932 
-940 KENDTAEGENK
+940 
-951 ITSFN
+951 
-956 GTTLDYKDVKVV
+956 
-968 CKVIETKPMPT
+968 
-979 KITNIAD
+979 
-986 ISDFTDG
+986 
-993 NGNKV
+993 
-998 KDRDSQENNVN
+998 
-1009 IPSDLP
+1009 
-1015 GYKDDEIGK
+1015 
-1024 NYVPG
+1024 
-1029 QQDDDDFEKLKIKE
+1029 
-1043 FDLAL
+1043 
-1048 RKFITKVND
+1048 
-1057 ENISSRV
+1057 
-1064 PVVDITQLK
+1064 LK
-1073 NGTATTATYDHPKTP
+1073 NGTGTTAIYNHSKEPV
-1088 IKVKIDDVVEYT
+1088 KVSLGAVVEYT

-1107 GVDGYVEEITDHLP
+1107 QVDGYVEEIKDHLP
-1121 DQLEFIADNETNK
+1121 DQLEFIKDNETNK
-1134 KYGWSVDNQNSKVV
+1134 KYGWTVDSTDSKVI
-1148 KTTYLSKANEKVAG
+1148 KTSYLSKANEKVAG

-1178 VKIACKVIS
+1178 VKVACKVVS
-1187 TNPMPTKITN
+1187 TDPMPSKITN
-1197 IADISDFTNGNGEK
+1197 LADISDFTDGE
-1211 VKDRDSEENNVNI
+1211 
-1224 PSDLPGYKDDE
+1224 
-1235 IGKDYVPGQ
+1235 
-1244 QDDDDFEKLEV
+1244 
-1255 KPLEFDLALRKF
+1255 
-1267 ITKVN
+1267 
-1272 DEEITSRIP
+1272 
-1281 KVDITKLA
+1281 
-1289 SGEATTAIYNHS
+1289 
-1301 KTPVEVAIDDIVE
+1301 
-1314 YTIRVYNEGEIDGYA
+1314 
-1329 EEIKDHLPDQLELI
+1329 
-1343 ADNETNKAY
+1343 
-1352 GWTVDD
+1352 
-1358 QDSKVIK
+1358 
-1365 TTYLSKAN
+1365 
-1373 EKVAGENKI
+1373 
-1382 PAFDGTTLSY
+1382 
-1392 KDVKV
+1392 
-1397 VCKVVETNQMPKKIT
+1397 
-1412 NLADVSDFTDGDG
+1412 G
-1425 NKVTDRDSE
+1425 NKVTDRDSKE
-1434 KDNVK
+1434 DNVK

-1449 DESNK
+1449 DESKK

-1463 DDFEKVTVAKFDLS
+1463 DDFEKVTLVKFDLS

-1482 TAVNDTEITS
+1482 TAVNNTEITS

-1504 GSGTTAKYDHPKD
+1504 GSSTTAKYDHPKD

-1527 TYTIRVYNEGE
+1527 TYTIRVFNEGE
-1538 IDGYASEIKDD
+1538 MDGYASEIKDD

-1636 QAQISKNTNKDG
+1636 QAQISKDSDKDG
-1648 KDVKDQDSVPDKW
+1648 NDVTDQDSVPDKW

-1689 IVTENGEDK
+1689 IVTENGEEK

-1744 YAKELKDYIPDGLKF
+1744 YAKELKDYIPNGLKF
-1759 VAEDNPL
+1759 VPEDNPL

-1787 GDTTEVEVLLTWIND
+1787 GDTTEVEVVLTWIND

-1846 SVGVQTGQIRTFTTI
+1846 SVGVQTGQIKTFTTI

-1868 LSSGVALIKKFV
+1868 LSSGVVLIKKFV

>member
-1 MKRLKK
+1 MKKFKK

-20 TLGIISAVKAA
+20 TLGSISAVKAA

-43 RRSGYGYQQ
+43 RRAGYGYQQ
-52 GGASGKVWKIAEY
+52 EGSKVWKIAEY

-125 TGTNYN
+125 TGSNYN

-143 PAAGT
+143 PAIGT
-148 DNKTARE
+148 DNTTARE
-155 AFLESKIPD
+155 EFLKSKIPN
-164 EFYEYVTDDDIDV
+164 ELYELITDDDIDA

-195 YETTNLKVNSI
+195 YETSNFKINSI
-206 ANVDSNYVSIG
+206 ANVDSNYASMG
-217 DLAQYNGGD
+217 DIFGD
-226 DGRDREDAIEALFQ
+226 DGWDREDAIEALFQ

-257 TTSPIEIVKNN
+257 TTSPIEIVKSN

-292 YTLSATFTDING
+292 YTLNATFTDING
-304 KTITPTIGIK
+304 TTITPSIGIK
-314 NSSGNIVS
+314 DVSGNVTA
-322 TTKSL
+322 TTKTL
-327 KELVGQEFYLSM
+327 KELVGQEFYLIM
-339 PVSSNISGIKM
+339 PTSSNISGIKM

-370 TTEQPVVIVDETPFK
+370 TTEQPVVIVNETPLN
-385 FSDTTSIVVP
+385 FSDATSIVVP

-436 NHPKNP
+436 NHTKTP
-442 LRVAIGDEVTYTIR
+442 LKVAIGDVVTYTIR
-456 VYNEGEVDGYVEE
+456 VYNEGDIDGYVEE

-474 PEQLEFIVD
+474 PDQLEFIVD
-483 DQVNIQY
+483 DQVNIEY
-490 GWKIASSSDLK
+490 GWKIASSTDLK

-506 YLSKAKE
+506 YLSKANE

-522 AFNGKTLAYKD
+522 AFNGTTLAYKD

-538 RVVSTDPMPTKI
+538 RVVATDPMADKI
-550 TNIADITRFT
+550 TNIADITKFT

-568 DRDSQANNVQLPT
+568 DRDSQENNVNLPT

-614 KDFDLSLRKFIT
+614 KEFDLSLRKFIT

-633 TNREPKVNVTPL
+633 TNREPQVNVTPL
-645 NNGGTTAIY
+645 KNGGTTAIY

-699 SGNAT
+699 AGNET
-704 NTKYGWVVDSTNS
+704 NTKYGWTVDSNNS
-717 KIIRTNYLSKAKESS
+717 KIIKTKHLSKANETTE
-732 AGSNK
+732 GDNK
-737 IKAFNGTTLDYK
+737 IKAFDGTKLDYK

-768 NIADIS
+768 NIADITK
-774 NFTDGNGNKV
+774 FTDGNGNTV

-836 FITKLNDE
+836 FITKVNNT
-844 EITSRIPQPDVT
+844 EIKSRIPQVD
-856 KLADGTA
+856 
-863 TTATYNHPKNPI
+863 TTP
-875 DVTIGDIVEYTIR
+875 
-888 VYNEGEVDGYVQ
+888 
-900 EITDHLPDQLE
+900 
-911 FVANDETN
+911 
-919 IKYGWTVDGNNSK
+919 
-932 IIRTKYLS
+932 
-940 KENDTAEGENK
+940 
-951 ITSFN
+951 
-956 GTTLDYKDVKVV
+956 
-968 CKVIETKPMPT
+968 
-979 KITNIAD
+979 
-986 ISDFTDG
+986 
-993 NGNKV
+993 
-998 KDRDSQENNVN
+998 
-1009 IPSDLP
+1009 
-1015 GYKDDEIGK
+1015 
-1024 NYVPG
+1024 
-1029 QQDDDDFEKLKIKE
+1029 
-1043 FDLAL
+1043 
-1048 RKFITKVND
+1048 
-1057 ENISSRV
+1057 
-1064 PVVDITQLK
+1064 LK
-1073 NGTATTATYDHPKTP
+1073 NGTGTTAIYNHSKEPV
-1088 IKVKIDDVVEYT
+1088 KVSLGAVVEYT

-1107 GVDGYVEEITDHLP
+1107 QVDGYVEEIKDHLP
-1121 DQLEFIADNETNK
+1121 DQLEFVKDNETNK
-1134 KYGWSVDNQNSKVV
+1134 KYGWTVDSKDSKVI
-1148 KTTYLSKANEKVAG
+1148 KTSYLCKANEKVAG

-1178 VKIACKVIS
+1178 VKVACKVVS
-1187 TNPMPTKITN
+1187 TDPMPSKITN
-1197 IADISDFTNGNGEK
+1197 LADISDFTDGE
-1211 VKDRDSEENNVNI
+1211 
-1224 PSDLPGYKDDE
+1224 
-1235 IGKDYVPGQ
+1235 
-1244 QDDDDFEKLEV
+1244 
-1255 KPLEFDLALRKF
+1255 
-1267 ITKVN
+1267 
-1272 DEEITSRIP
+1272 
-1281 KVDITKLA
+1281 
-1289 SGEATTAIYNHS
+1289 
-1301 KTPVEVAIDDIVE
+1301 
-1314 YTIRVYNEGEIDGYA
+1314 
-1329 EEIKDHLPDQLELI
+1329 
-1343 ADNETNKAY
+1343 
-1352 GWTVDD
+1352 
-1358 QDSKVIK
+1358 
-1365 TTYLSKAN
+1365 
-1373 EKVAGENKI
+1373 
-1382 PAFDGTTLSY
+1382 
-1392 KDVKV
+1392 
-1397 VCKVVETNQMPKKIT
+1397 
-1412 NLADVSDFTDGDG
+1412 G
-1425 NKVTDRDSE
+1425 NKVTDRDSKE
-1434 KDNVK
+1434 DNVK

-1449 DESNK
+1449 DESKK

-1463 DDFEKVTVAKFDLS
+1463 DDFEKVTLVKFDLS

-1482 TAVNDTEITS
+1482 TAVNNTEITS

-1504 GSGTTAKYDHPKD
+1504 GSSTTAKYDHPKD
-1517 PVLVSNGNIV
+1517 PVLVSNGKIV
-1527 TYTIRVYNEGE
+1527 TYTIRVFNEGE
-1538 IDGYASEIKDD
+1538 MDGYASEIKDD

-1636 QAQISKNTNKDG
+1636 QAQISKDSDKDG
-1648 KDVKDQDSVPDKW
+1648 NDVTDQDSVPDKW

-1744 YAKELKDYIPDGLKF
+1744 YAKELKDYIPNGLKF
-1759 VAEDNPL
+1759 VPEDNPL

-1787 GDTTEVEVLLTWIND
+1787 GDTTEVEVVLTWIND

-1846 SVGVQTGQIRTFTTI
+1846 SVGVQTGQIKTFTTI

-1868 LSSGVALIKKFV
+1868 LSSGVVLIKKFV

>member
-1 MKRLKK
+1 MKKFKK

-20 TLGIISAVKAA
+20 TLGSISAVKAA

-43 RRSGYGYQQ
+43 RRAGYGYQQ
-52 GGASGKVWKIAEY
+52 EGSKVWKIAEY

-101 SKYTQKFNLKDLASI
+101 SRYTQKFNLKDLASI
-116 PSTYSKILP
+116 PSTYSRILP
-125 TGTNYN
+125 TGSNYN

-143 PAAGT
+143 PAIGT
-148 DNKTARE
+148 DNTTARE
-155 AFLESKIPD
+155 EFLKSKIPN
-164 EFYEYVTDDDIDV
+164 ELYELITDDDIDA

-195 YETTNLKVNSI
+195 YETSNFKINSI
-206 ANVDSNYVSIG
+206 ANVDSNYASMG
-217 DLAQYNGGD
+217 DIFGD
-226 DGRDREDAIEALFQ
+226 DGWDREDAIEALFQ

-257 TTSPIEIVKNN
+257 TTSPIEIVKSN

-292 YTLSATFTDING
+292 YTLNATFTDINET
-304 KTITPTIGIK
+304 TITPSIGIK
-314 NSSGNIVS
+314 DVSGNITA
-322 TTKSL
+322 TTKTL
-327 KELVGQEFYLSM
+327 KELVGQEFYLIM
-339 PVSSNISGIKM
+339 PTSSNISGIKM

-370 TTEQPVVIVDETPFK
+370 TTEQPVVIVNETPLN

-436 NHPKNP
+436 NHTKTP
-442 LRVAIGDEVTYTIR
+442 LKVAIGDVVTYTIR
-456 VYNEGEVDGYVEE
+456 VYNEGDIDGYVEE

-483 DQVNIQY
+483 DQVNIEY
-490 GWKIASSSDLK
+490 GWKIASSTDLK

-506 YLSKAKE
+506 YLSKANE

-522 AFNGKTLAYKD
+522 AFNGTTLAYKD

-538 RVVSTDPMPTKI
+538 RVVATDPMADKI
-550 TNIADITRFT
+550 TNIADITKFT

-568 DRDSQANNVQLPT
+568 DRDSQENNVNLPT

-588 RDSEIN
+588 KDSEIN

-614 KDFDLSLRKFIT
+614 KEFDLSLRKFIT

-633 TNREPKVNVTPL
+633 TNRKPQVNVTPL
-645 NNGGTTAIY
+645 KNGGTTAIY

-699 SGNAT
+699 SGNEI

-717 KIIRTNYLSKAKESS
+717 KIIRTNYLSKAKEASEG
-732 AGSNK
+732 ANK
-737 IKAFNGTTLDYK
+737 IKAFDGTKLDYK

-768 NIADIS
+768 NIADITK
-774 NFTDGNGNKV
+774 FTDGNGNTV

-844 EITSRIPQPDVT
+844 EITSRIPQPDVS

-863 TTATYNHPKNPI
+863 TTATYNHPK
-875 DVTIGDIVEYTIR
+875 
-888 VYNEGEVDGYVQ
+888 
-900 EITDHLPDQLE
+900 
-911 FVANDETN
+911 
-919 IKYGWTVDGNNSK
+919 
-932 IIRTKYLS
+932 
-940 KENDTAEGENK
+940 
-951 ITSFN
+951 
-956 GTTLDYKDVKVV
+956 
-968 CKVIETKPMPT
+968 
-979 KITNIAD
+979 
-986 ISDFTDG
+986 
-993 NGNKV
+993 
-998 KDRDSQENNVN
+998 
-1009 IPSDLP
+1009 
-1015 GYKDDEIGK
+1015 
-1024 NYVPG
+1024 
-1029 QQDDDDFEKLKIKE
+1029 
-1043 FDLAL
+1043 
-1048 RKFITKVND
+1048 
-1057 ENISSRV
+1057 
-1064 PVVDITQLK
+1064 
-1073 NGTATTATYDHPKTP
+1073 TP
-1088 IKVKIDDVVEYT
+1088 ISVAIGDVVEYT
-1100 IRVYNEG
+1100 IRVYNEAE
-1107 GVDGYVEEITDHLP
+1107 VDGYVEEITDHLP
-1121 DQLEFIADNETNK
+1121 DQLEFVAGNETNT
-1134 KYGWSVDNQNSKVV
+1134 KYGWTVDSNNSKII
-1148 KTTYLSKANEKVAG
+1148 KTKYLSKANETTEG
-1162 ENKIPAFD
+1162 DNKIKAFD
-1170 GTTLSYKE
+1170 GTKLDYKD
-1178 VKIACKVIS
+1178 VKVVCKVVS
-1187 TNPMPTKITN
+1187 TDPMPTKITN
-1197 IADISDFTNGNGEK
+1197 IADITKFTDGNGNT
-1211 VKDRDSEENNVNI
+1211 VTDRDSQENNVNI

-1244 QDDDDFEKLEV
+1244 QDDDDFEKL
-1255 KPLEFDLALRKF
+1255 KIKEFDLALRKF

-1272 DEEITSRIP
+1272 NTEIKSRIP
-1281 KVDITKLA
+1281 QVDTTPLKN
-1289 SGEATTAIYNHS
+1289 GTGTTAIYNHS
-1301 KTPVEVAIDDIVE
+1301 KEPVKVSLGAVVE
-1314 YTIRVYNEGEIDGYA
+1314 YTIRVYNEGQVDGYV
-1329 EEIKDHLPDQLELI
+1329 EEIKDHLPDQLEFI
-1343 ADNETNKAY
+1343 KDNETNKKY
-1352 GWTVDD
+1352 GWTVDST
-1358 QDSKVIK
+1358 DSKVIK
-1365 TTYLSKAN
+1365 TSYLSKAN
-1373 EKVAGENKI
+1373 EKAAGENKI

-1392 KDVKV
+1392 KEVKV
-1397 VCKVVETNQMPKKIT
+1397 ACKVVSTDPMPSKIT
-1412 NLADVSDFTDGDG
+1412 NLADISDFTDGEG
-1425 NKVTDRDSE
+1425 NKVTDRDSKE
-1434 KDNVK
+1434 DNVK

-1449 DESNK
+1449 DESKK

-1463 DDFEKVTVAKFDLS
+1463 DDFEKVTLVKFDLS

-1482 TAVNDTEITS
+1482 TAVNNTEITS
-1492 RIPQVDVTPIKD
+1492 RIPQVDVTSIKD
-1504 GSGTTAKYDHPKD
+1504 GSSTTAKYDHPKD

-1527 TYTIRVYNEGE
+1527 TYTIRVFNEGE
-1538 IDGYASEIKDD
+1538 MDGYASEIKDD

-1636 QAQISKNTNKDG
+1636 QAQISKDSDKDG
-1648 KDVKDQDSVPDKW
+1648 NDVTDQDSVPDKW

-1689 IVTENGEDK
+1689 IVTENGEEK

-1744 YAKELKDYIPDGLKF
+1744 YAKELKDYIPNGLKF
-1759 VAEDNPL
+1759 VPEDNPQ

-1787 GDTTEVEVLLTWIND
+1787 GDTTEVEVVLTWIND

-1846 SVGVQTGQIRTFTTI
+1846 SVGVQTGQIKTFTTI

-1868 LSSGVALIKKFV
+1868 LSSGVVLIKKFV

>member
-1 MKRLKK
+1 MKKFKK

-20 TLGIISAVKAA
+20 TLGSISAVKAA

-43 RRSGYGYQQ
+43 RRAGYGYQQ
-52 GGASGKVWKIAEY
+52 EGSKVWKIAEY

-125 TGTNYN
+125 TGSNYN

-143 PAAGT
+143 PAIGT
-148 DNKTARE
+148 DNTTARE
-155 AFLESKIPD
+155 EFLKSKIPN
-164 EFYEYVTDDDIDV
+164 ELYELITDDDIDA

-195 YETTNLKVNSI
+195 YETSNFKINSI
-206 ANVDSNYVSIG
+206 ANVDSNYASMG
-217 DLAQYNGGD
+217 DILGD
-226 DGRDREDAIEALFQ
+226 DGWDREDAIEALFQ

-257 TTSPIEIVKNN
+257 TTSPIKIVKSN

-292 YTLSATFTDING
+292 YTLNATFTDING
-304 KTITPTIGIK
+304 TTITPSIGIK
-314 NSSGNIVS
+314 DVSGNVTA
-322 TTKSL
+322 TTKTL
-327 KELVGQEFYLSM
+327 KELVGQEFYLIM
-339 PVSSNISGIKM
+339 PTSSNISGIKM

-370 TTEQPVVIVDETPFK
+370 TTEQPVVIVNETPLN
-385 FSDTTSIVVP
+385 FSDATSIVVP

-409 NGTEITNRIPQVD
+409 NGTEITNRMPQVD

-436 NHPKNP
+436 NHTKTP
-442 LRVAIGDEVTYTIR
+442 LKVAIGDVVTYTIR
-456 VYNEGEVDGYVEE
+456 VYNEGDIDGYVEE

-474 PEQLEFIVD
+474 PDQLEFIVD
-483 DQVNIQY
+483 DQVNIEY
-490 GWKIASSSDLK
+490 GWKIASSTDLK

-506 YLSKAKE
+506 YLSKANE

-522 AFNGKTLAYKD
+522 AFNGTTLAYKD

-538 RVVSTDPMPTKI
+538 RVVATDPMADKI
-550 TNIADITRFT
+550 TNIADITKFS
-560 DGDGNTVT
+560 DGDGNTVI
-568 DRDSQANNVQLPT
+568 DRDSQENNVNLPT

-614 KDFDLSLRKFIT
+614 KEFDLSLRKFIT

-633 TNREPKVNVTPL
+633 TNREPQVNVTPL
-645 NNGGTTAIY
+645 KNGGTTAIY

-699 SGNAT
+699 AGNEI

-717 KIIRTNYLSKAKESS
+717 KIIRTNYLSKAKEASEG
-732 AGSNK
+732 ANK
-737 IKAFNGTTLDYK
+737 IKAFDGTKLDYK

-768 NIADIS
+768 NIADITK
-774 NFTDGNGNKV
+774 FTDGNGNKV

-844 EITSRIPQPDVT
+844 EITSRIPQPDVS

-863 TTATYNHPKNPI
+863 TTATYNHPK
-875 DVTIGDIVEYTIR
+875 
-888 VYNEGEVDGYVQ
+888 
-900 EITDHLPDQLE
+900 
-911 FVANDETN
+911 
-919 IKYGWTVDGNNSK
+919 
-932 IIRTKYLS
+932 
-940 KENDTAEGENK
+940 
-951 ITSFN
+951 
-956 GTTLDYKDVKVV
+956 
-968 CKVIETKPMPT
+968 
-979 KITNIAD
+979 
-986 ISDFTDG
+986 
-993 NGNKV
+993 
-998 KDRDSQENNVN
+998 
-1009 IPSDLP
+1009 
-1015 GYKDDEIGK
+1015 
-1024 NYVPG
+1024 
-1029 QQDDDDFEKLKIKE
+1029 
-1043 FDLAL
+1043 
-1048 RKFITKVND
+1048 
-1057 ENISSRV
+1057 
-1064 PVVDITQLK
+1064 
-1073 NGTATTATYDHPKTP
+1073 TP
-1088 IKVKIDDVVEYT
+1088 ISVAIGDVVEYT
-1100 IRVYNEG
+1100 IRVYNEAE
-1107 GVDGYVEEITDHLP
+1107 VDGYVEEITDHLP
-1121 DQLEFIADNETNK
+1121 DQLEFIAGNEINT
-1134 KYGWSVDNQNSKVV
+1134 KYGWKVDSNNSKIIR
-1148 KTTYLSKANEKVAG
+1148 TNYLSKAKEASEG
-1162 ENKIPAFD
+1162 ANKIKAFD
-1170 GTTLSYKE
+1170 GTQLNYKD
-1178 VKIACKVIS
+1178 VKVVCKVVS
-1187 TNPMPTKITN
+1187 TDPMPTKITN
-1197 IADISDFTNGNGEK
+1197 IADITKFTDGNGNT
-1211 VKDRDSEENNVNI
+1211 VTDRDSQENNVNI

-1244 QDDDDFEKLEV
+1244 QDDDDFEKL
-1255 KPLEFDLALRKF
+1255 KIKEFDLALRKF

-1272 DEEITSRIP
+1272 NTEIKSRIP
-1281 KVDITKLA
+1281 QVDTTPLKN
-1289 SGEATTAIYNHS
+1289 GTGTTAIYNHS
-1301 KTPVEVAIDDIVE
+1301 KEPVKVSLGAVVE
-1314 YTIRVYNEGEIDGYA
+1314 YTIRVYNEGQVDGYV
-1329 EEIKDHLPDQLELI
+1329 EEIKDHLPDQLEFI
-1343 ADNETNKAY
+1343 KDNETNKKY
-1352 GWTVDD
+1352 GWTVDST
-1358 QDSKVIK
+1358 DSKVIK
-1365 TTYLSKAN
+1365 TSYLCKAN

-1392 KDVKV
+1392 KEVKV
-1397 VCKVVETNQMPKKIT
+1397 ACKVVSTDPMPSKIT
-1412 NLADVSDFTDGDG
+1412 NLADISDFTDGEG
-1425 NKVTDRDSE
+1425 NKVTDRDSKE
-1434 KDNVK
+1434 DNVK

-1449 DESNK
+1449 DESKK

-1463 DDFEKVTVAKFDLS
+1463 DDFEKVTLVKFDLS

-1482 TAVNDTEITS
+1482 TAVNNTEITS

-1504 GSGTTAKYDHPKD
+1504 GSSTTAKYDHPKD
-1517 PVLVSNGNIV
+1517 PVLVSNGKIV
-1527 TYTIRVYNEGE
+1527 TYTIRVFNEGE
-1538 IDGYASEIKDD
+1538 MDGYASEIKDD

-1636 QAQISKNTNKDG
+1636 QAQISKDSDKDG
-1648 KDVKDQDSVPDKW
+1648 NDVTDQDSVPDKW

-1744 YAKELKDYIPDGLKF
+1744 YAKELKDYIPNGLKF
-1759 VAEDNPL
+1759 VPEDNPL

-1787 GDTTEVEVLLTWIND
+1787 GDTTEVEVVLTWIND

-1846 SVGVQTGQIRTFTTI
+1846 SVGVQTGQIKTFTTI

-1868 LSSGVALIKKFV
+1868 LSSGVVLIKKFV

>member
-1 MKRLKK
+1 MKKFKK

-20 TLGIISAVKAA
+20 TLGSISAVKAA

-43 RRSGYGYQQ
+43 RRAGYGYQQ
-52 GGASGKVWKIAEY
+52 EGSKVWKIAEY

-116 PSTYSKILP
+116 PSTYSRILP
-125 TGTNYN
+125 TGSNYN

-143 PAAGT
+143 PAIGT
-148 DNKTARE
+148 DNTTARE
-155 AFLESKIPD
+155 EFLKSKIPN
-164 EFYEYVTDDDIDV
+164 ELYNLITDDDIDA

-195 YETTNLKVNSI
+195 YETSNFKINSI
-206 ANVDSNYVSIG
+206 ANVDSNYASMG
-217 DLAQYNGGD
+217 DIFGD
-226 DGRDREDAIEALFQ
+226 DGWDREDAIEALFQ

-257 TTSPIEIVKNN
+257 TTSPIEIVKSN

-292 YTLSATFTDING
+292 YTLNATFTDING
-304 KTITPTIGIK
+304 TTITPSIGIK
-314 NSSGNIVS
+314 DVSGNVTA
-322 TTKSL
+322 TTKTL
-327 KELVGQEFYLSM
+327 KELVGQEFYLIM
-339 PVSSNISGIKM
+339 PTSSNISGIKM

-370 TTEQPVVIVDETPFK
+370 TTEQPVVIVNETPLN

-436 NHPKNP
+436 NHPKTP
-442 LRVAIGDEVTYTIR
+442 LKVAIGDVVTYTIR
-456 VYNEGEVDGYVEE
+456 VYNEGDIYGYVEE
-469 ITDHL
+469 ITDTLQDQHKYK
-474 PEQLEFIVD
+474 VD
-483 DQVNIQY
+483 DQVNNEN
-490 GWKIASSSDLK
+490 GWKIASSTDLK

-506 YLSKAKE
+506 YLSKANE

-522 AFNGKTLAYKD
+522 AFNGTTLAYKD

-538 RVVSTDPMPTKI
+538 RVVATDPMADKI
-550 TNIADITRFT
+550 TNIADITKFT

-568 DRDSQANNVQLPT
+568 DRDSQENNVNLPT

-588 RDSEIN
+588 KDSEIN

-614 KDFDLSLRKFIT
+614 KEFDLSLRKFIT

-633 TNREPKVNVTPL
+633 TNREPQVNVTPL
-645 NNGGTTAIY
+645 KNGGTTAIY

-699 SGNAT
+699 AGNEI

-717 KIIRTNYLSKAKESS
+717 KIIRTNYLSKAKEASEG
-732 AGSNK
+732 ANK
-737 IKAFNGTTLDYK
+737 IKAFDGEKLDYK

-768 NIADIS
+768 NIADITK
-774 NFTDGNGNKV
+774 FTDGNGNTV

-836 FITKLNDE
+836 FITKVNNT
-844 EITSRIPQPDVT
+844 EIKSRIPQVD
-856 KLADGTA
+856 
-863 TTATYNHPKNPI
+863 TTP
-875 DVTIGDIVEYTIR
+875 
-888 VYNEGEVDGYVQ
+888 
-900 EITDHLPDQLE
+900 
-911 FVANDETN
+911 
-919 IKYGWTVDGNNSK
+919 
-932 IIRTKYLS
+932 
-940 KENDTAEGENK
+940 
-951 ITSFN
+951 
-956 GTTLDYKDVKVV
+956 
-968 CKVIETKPMPT
+968 
-979 KITNIAD
+979 
-986 ISDFTDG
+986 
-993 NGNKV
+993 
-998 KDRDSQENNVN
+998 
-1009 IPSDLP
+1009 
-1015 GYKDDEIGK
+1015 
-1024 NYVPG
+1024 
-1029 QQDDDDFEKLKIKE
+1029 
-1043 FDLAL
+1043 
-1048 RKFITKVND
+1048 
-1057 ENISSRV
+1057 
-1064 PVVDITQLK
+1064 LK
-1073 NGTATTATYDHPKTP
+1073 NGTGTTAIYNHSKEPV
-1088 IKVKIDDVVEYT
+1088 KVSLGAVVEYT

-1107 GVDGYVEEITDHLP
+1107 QVDGYVEEIKDHLP
-1121 DQLEFIADNETNK
+1121 DQLEFIKDNETNK
-1134 KYGWSVDNQNSKVV
+1134 KYGWTVDSTDSKVI
-1148 KTTYLSKANEKVAG
+1148 KTSYLCKANEKVAG

-1178 VKIACKVIS
+1178 VKVACKVVS
-1187 TNPMPTKITN
+1187 TDPMPSKITN
-1197 IADISDFTNGNGEK
+1197 LADISDFTDGE
-1211 VKDRDSEENNVNI
+1211 
-1224 PSDLPGYKDDE
+1224 
-1235 IGKDYVPGQ
+1235 
-1244 QDDDDFEKLEV
+1244 
-1255 KPLEFDLALRKF
+1255 
-1267 ITKVN
+1267 
-1272 DEEITSRIP
+1272 
-1281 KVDITKLA
+1281 
-1289 SGEATTAIYNHS
+1289 
-1301 KTPVEVAIDDIVE
+1301 
-1314 YTIRVYNEGEIDGYA
+1314 
-1329 EEIKDHLPDQLELI
+1329 
-1343 ADNETNKAY
+1343 
-1352 GWTVDD
+1352 
-1358 QDSKVIK
+1358 
-1365 TTYLSKAN
+1365 
-1373 EKVAGENKI
+1373 
-1382 PAFDGTTLSY
+1382 
-1392 KDVKV
+1392 
-1397 VCKVVETNQMPKKIT
+1397 
-1412 NLADVSDFTDGDG
+1412 G
-1425 NKVTDRDSE
+1425 NKVTDRDSKE
-1434 KDNVK
+1434 DNVK

-1449 DESNK
+1449 DESKK

-1463 DDFEKVTVAKFDLS
+1463 DDFEKVTLVKFDLS

-1482 TAVNDTEITS
+1482 TAVNNTEITS

-1504 GSGTTAKYDHPKD
+1504 GSSTTAKYDHPKD
-1517 PVLVSNGNIV
+1517 PVLVSNGKIV
-1527 TYTIRVYNEGE
+1527 TYTIRVFNEGE
-1538 IDGYASEIKDD
+1538 MDGYASEIKDD

-1636 QAQISKNTNKDG
+1636 QAQISKDSDKDG
-1648 KDVKDQDSVPDKW
+1648 KDETDQDSV
-1661 NEGEDDQ
+1661 
-1668 DIEKVKVQYFDLS
+1668 
-1681 LRKWVTQA
+1681 
-1689 IVTENGEDK
+1689 
-1698 IIESGHKAEDDPED
+1698 
-1712 VVKVDLKKSKINKV
+1712 
-1726 TIKFRYKI
+1726 
-1734 RVKNEGNIAG
+1734 
-1744 YAKELKDYIPDGLKF
+1744 
-1759 VAEDNPL
+1759 
-1766 WKQIDEKTITTDQT
+1766 
-1780 KDILLQP
+1780 
-1787 GDTTEVEVLLTWIND
+1787 
-1802 SENFG
+1802 
-1807 VMDNWAEISKDHNDF
+1807 
-1822 NSPDIDSTP
+1822 
-1831 DNNKK
+1831 
-1836 GEDDIDDAPV
+1836 
-1846 SVGVQTGQIRTFTTI
+1846 
-1861 GLAVLVI
+1861 
-1868 LSSGVALIKKFV
+1868 
-1880 L
+1880 

>member
-1 MKRLKK
+1 MKKFKK

-20 TLGIISAVKAA
+20 TLGSISAVKAA

-43 RRSGYGYQQ
+43 RRAGYGYQQ
-52 GGASGKVWKIAEY
+52 EGSKVWKIAEY

-125 TGTNYN
+125 TGSNYN

-143 PAAGT
+143 PAIGT
-148 DNKTARE
+148 DNTTARE
-155 AFLESKIPD
+155 EFLKSKIPN
-164 EFYEYVTDDDIDV
+164 ELYELITDDDIDA

-195 YETTNLKVNSI
+195 YETSNFKINSI
-206 ANVDSNYVSIG
+206 ANVDSNYASMG
-217 DLAQYNGGD
+217 DIFGD
-226 DGRDREDAIEALFQ
+226 DGWDREDAIEALFQ

-257 TTSPIEIVKNN
+257 TTSPIEIVKGN

-283 KINQLLNVD
+283 KINKLLNVD
-292 YTLSATFTDING
+292 YTLNATFTDING
-304 KTITPTIGIK
+304 TAITPSIGIK
-314 NSSGNIVS
+314 DVSGNVTA
-322 TTKSL
+322 TTKTL
-327 KELVGQEFYLSM
+327 KELVGQEFYLIM
-339 PVSSNISGIKM
+339 PTSSNISGIKM

-370 TTEQPVVIVDETPFK
+370 TTEQPVVIVNETPLN
-385 FSDTTSIVVP
+385 FSDATSIVVP

-436 NHPKNP
+436 NHPKIP
-442 LRVAIGDEVTYTIR
+442 LKVAIGDVVTYTIR
-456 VYNEGEVDGYVEE
+456 VYNEGDIDGYVEE

-474 PEQLEFIVD
+474 PDQLEFIVD
-483 DQVNIQY
+483 DQVNIEY
-490 GWKIASSSDLK
+490 GWKIASSTDLK

-506 YLSKAKE
+506 YLSKANE

-522 AFNGKTLAYKD
+522 AFNGTTLAYKD

-538 RVVSTDPMPTKI
+538 KVVATDPMADKI
-550 TNIADITRFT
+550 TNIADITKFT

-568 DRDSQANNVQLPT
+568 DRDSQENNVNLPT

-614 KDFDLSLRKFIT
+614 KEFDLSLRKFIT

-633 TNREPKVNVTPL
+633 TDREPQANVTPL

-699 SGNAT
+699 AGNET
-704 NTKYGWVVDSTNS
+704 NSKYGWVVDSTNS
-717 KIIRTNYLSKAKESS
+717 KIIRTNYLSKAKEASEG
-732 AGSNK
+732 ANK
-737 IKAFNGTTLDYK
+737 IKAFDGTKLDYK

-768 NIADIS
+768 NIADITK
-774 NFTDGNGNKV
+774 FTDGNGNTV

-836 FITKLNDE
+836 FITKVNNT
-844 EITSRIPQPDVT
+844 EIKSRIPQVD
-856 KLADGTA
+856 
-863 TTATYNHPKNPI
+863 TTP
-875 DVTIGDIVEYTIR
+875 
-888 VYNEGEVDGYVQ
+888 
-900 EITDHLPDQLE
+900 
-911 FVANDETN
+911 
-919 IKYGWTVDGNNSK
+919 
-932 IIRTKYLS
+932 
-940 KENDTAEGENK
+940 
-951 ITSFN
+951 
-956 GTTLDYKDVKVV
+956 
-968 CKVIETKPMPT
+968 
-979 KITNIAD
+979 
-986 ISDFTDG
+986 
-993 NGNKV
+993 
-998 KDRDSQENNVN
+998 
-1009 IPSDLP
+1009 
-1015 GYKDDEIGK
+1015 
-1024 NYVPG
+1024 
-1029 QQDDDDFEKLKIKE
+1029 
-1043 FDLAL
+1043 
-1048 RKFITKVND
+1048 
-1057 ENISSRV
+1057 
-1064 PVVDITQLK
+1064 LK
-1073 NGTATTATYDHPKTP
+1073 NGTGTTAIYNHSKEPV
-1088 IKVKIDDVVEYT
+1088 KVSLGAVVEYT

-1107 GVDGYVEEITDHLP
+1107 QVDGYVEEIKDHLP
-1121 DQLEFIADNETNK
+1121 DQLEFIKDNETNK
-1134 KYGWSVDNQNSKVV
+1134 KYGWTVDSTDSKVI
-1148 KTTYLSKANEKVAG
+1148 KTSYLSKANEKVAG

-1178 VKIACKVIS
+1178 VKVACKVVS
-1187 TNPMPTKITN
+1187 TDPMPSKITN
-1197 IADISDFTNGNGEK
+1197 LADISDFTDGE
-1211 VKDRDSEENNVNI
+1211 
-1224 PSDLPGYKDDE
+1224 
-1235 IGKDYVPGQ
+1235 
-1244 QDDDDFEKLEV
+1244 
-1255 KPLEFDLALRKF
+1255 
-1267 ITKVN
+1267 
-1272 DEEITSRIP
+1272 
-1281 KVDITKLA
+1281 
-1289 SGEATTAIYNHS
+1289 
-1301 KTPVEVAIDDIVE
+1301 
-1314 YTIRVYNEGEIDGYA
+1314 
-1329 EEIKDHLPDQLELI
+1329 
-1343 ADNETNKAY
+1343 
-1352 GWTVDD
+1352 
-1358 QDSKVIK
+1358 
-1365 TTYLSKAN
+1365 
-1373 EKVAGENKI
+1373 
-1382 PAFDGTTLSY
+1382 
-1392 KDVKV
+1392 
-1397 VCKVVETNQMPKKIT
+1397 
-1412 NLADVSDFTDGDG
+1412 G
-1425 NKVTDRDSE
+1425 NKVTDRDSKE
-1434 KDNVK
+1434 DNVK

-1449 DESNK
+1449 DESKK

-1463 DDFEKVTVAKFDLS
+1463 DDFEKVTLVKFDLS

-1482 TAVNDTEITS
+1482 TAVNNTEITS

-1504 GSGTTAKYDHPKD
+1504 GSSTTAKYDHPKD

-1527 TYTIRVYNEGE
+1527 TYTIRVFNEGE
-1538 IDGYASEIKDD
+1538 MDGYASEIKDD

-1636 QAQISKNTNKDG
+1636 QAQISKDSDKDG
-1648 KDVKDQDSVPDKW
+1648 NDVTDQDSVPDKW

-1689 IVTENGEDK
+1689 IVTENGEEK

-1744 YAKELKDYIPDGLKF
+1744 YAKELKDYIPNGLKF
-1759 VAEDNPL
+1759 VPEDNPL

-1787 GDTTEVEVLLTWIND
+1787 GDTTEVEVVLTWIND

-1846 SVGVQTGQIRTFTTI
+1846 SVGVQTGQIKTFTTI

-1868 LSSGVALIKKFV
+1868 LSSGVVLIKKFV

>member
-1 MKRLKK
+1 MKKFKK

-20 TLGIISAVKAA
+20 TLGSISAVKAA

-43 RRSGYGYQQ
+43 RRAGYGYQQ
-52 GGASGKVWKIAEY
+52 EGSKVWKIAEY
-65 DSENGKTA
+65 DSENGRTA
-73 DLSKTIYC
+73 NLSKTIYC

-101 SKYTQKFNLKDLASI
+101 SRYTQKFNLKDLASI

-125 TGTNYN
+125 TGSNYN

-143 PAAGT
+143 PAIGT
-148 DNKTARE
+148 DNTTARE
-155 AFLESKIPD
+155 EFLKSKIPN
-164 EFYEYVTDDDIDV
+164 ELYELITDDDIDA

-195 YETTNLKVNSI
+195 YETSNFKINSI
-206 ANVDSNYVSIG
+206 ANVDSNYASMG
-217 DLAQYNGGD
+217 DIFGD
-226 DGRDREDAIEALFQ
+226 DGWDREDAIEALFQ
-240 YYITNAKANSN
+240 YYITNAKANSS
-251 YKSTNN
+251 YQSTNN
-257 TTSPIEIVKNN
+257 TTSPIEIVKSN

-292 YTLSATFTDING
+292 YTLNATFTDING
-304 KTITPTIGIK
+304 TTITPSIGIK
-314 NSSGNIVS
+314 DVSGNVTA
-322 TTKSL
+322 TTKTL
-327 KELVGQEFYLSM
+327 KELVGQEFYLIM
-339 PVSSNISGIKM
+339 PTSSNISGIKM

-370 TTEQPVVIVDETPFK
+370 TTEQPVVIVNETPLN
-385 FSDTTSIVVP
+385 FSDETSIVVP

-436 NHPKNP
+436 NHTKTP
-442 LRVAIGDEVTYTIR
+442 LKVAIGDVVTYTIR
-456 VYNEGEVDGYVEE
+456 VYNEGDIDGYVEE

-483 DQVNIQY
+483 DQVNIEY
-490 GWKIASSSDLK
+490 GWKIASSTDLK

-506 YLSKAKE
+506 YLSKANE

-522 AFNGKTLAYKD
+522 AFNGTTLAYKD

-538 RVVSTDPMPTKI
+538 RVVATDPMADKI
-550 TNIADITRFT
+550 TNIADITKFT

-568 DRDSQANNVQLPT
+568 DRDSQENNVNLPT

-588 RDSEIN
+588 KDSEIN

-614 KDFDLSLRKFIT
+614 KEFDLSLRKFIT

-633 TNREPKVNVTPL
+633 TNRKPQVNVTPL
-645 NNGGTTAIY
+645 KNGGTTAIY

-699 SGNAT
+699 SGNEI

-717 KIIRTNYLSKAKESS
+717 KIIRTNYLSKAKEASEG
-732 AGSNK
+732 ANK
-737 IKAFNGTTLDYK
+737 IKAFDGTKLDYK

-768 NIADIS
+768 NIADITK
-774 NFTDGNGNKV
+774 FTDGNGNTV

-844 EITSRIPQPDVT
+844 EITSRIPQPDVS

-863 TTATYNHPKNPI
+863 TTATYNHPK
-875 DVTIGDIVEYTIR
+875 
-888 VYNEGEVDGYVQ
+888 
-900 EITDHLPDQLE
+900 
-911 FVANDETN
+911 
-919 IKYGWTVDGNNSK
+919 
-932 IIRTKYLS
+932 
-940 KENDTAEGENK
+940 
-951 ITSFN
+951 
-956 GTTLDYKDVKVV
+956 
-968 CKVIETKPMPT
+968 
-979 KITNIAD
+979 
-986 ISDFTDG
+986 
-993 NGNKV
+993 
-998 KDRDSQENNVN
+998 
-1009 IPSDLP
+1009 
-1015 GYKDDEIGK
+1015 
-1024 NYVPG
+1024 
-1029 QQDDDDFEKLKIKE
+1029 
-1043 FDLAL
+1043 
-1048 RKFITKVND
+1048 
-1057 ENISSRV
+1057 
-1064 PVVDITQLK
+1064 
-1073 NGTATTATYDHPKTP
+1073 TP
-1088 IKVKIDDVVEYT
+1088 ISVAIGDVVEYT
-1100 IRVYNEG
+1100 IRVYNEAE
-1107 GVDGYVEEITDHLP
+1107 VDGYVEEITDHLP
-1121 DQLEFIADNETNK
+1121 DQLEFVAGNETNT
-1134 KYGWSVDNQNSKVV
+1134 KYGWTVDSNNSKII
-1148 KTTYLSKANEKVAG
+1148 KTKYLSKANETTEG
-1162 ENKIPAFD
+1162 DNKIKAFD
-1170 GTTLSYKE
+1170 GTQLDYKD
-1178 VKIACKVIS
+1178 VKVVCKVVS
-1187 TNPMPTKITN
+1187 TDPMPTKITN
-1197 IADISDFTNGNGEK
+1197 IADITKFTDGNGNT
-1211 VKDRDSEENNVNI
+1211 VTDRDSQENNVNI

-1244 QDDDDFEKLEV
+1244 QDDDDFEKL
-1255 KPLEFDLALRKF
+1255 KIKEFDLALRKF

-1272 DEEITSRIP
+1272 NTEIKSRIP
-1281 KVDITKLA
+1281 QVDTTPLKN
-1289 SGEATTAIYNHS
+1289 GTGTTAIYNHS
-1301 KTPVEVAIDDIVE
+1301 KEPVKVSLGAVVE
-1314 YTIRVYNEGEIDGYA
+1314 YTIRVYNEGQVDGYV
-1329 EEIKDHLPDQLELI
+1329 EEIKDHLPDQLEFI
-1343 ADNETNKAY
+1343 KDNETNKKY
-1352 GWTVDD
+1352 GWTVDST
-1358 QDSKVIK
+1358 DSKVIK
-1365 TTYLSKAN
+1365 TSYLSKAN

-1392 KDVKV
+1392 KEVKV
-1397 VCKVVETNQMPKKIT
+1397 ACKVVSTDPMPSKIT
-1412 NLADVSDFTDGDG
+1412 NLADISDFTDGEG
-1425 NKVTDRDSE
+1425 NKVTDRDSKE
-1434 KDNVK
+1434 DNVK

-1449 DESNK
+1449 DESKK

-1463 DDFEKVTVAKFDLS
+1463 DDFEKVTLVKFDLS

-1482 TAVNDTEITS
+1482 TAVNNTEITS
-1492 RIPQVDVTPIKD
+1492 RIPQVDVTSIKD
-1504 GSGTTAKYDHPKD
+1504 GSSTTAKYDHPKD

-1527 TYTIRVYNEGE
+1527 TYTIRVFNEGE
-1538 IDGYASEIKDD
+1538 MDGYASEIKDD

-1636 QAQISKNTNKDG
+1636 QAQISKDSDKDG
-1648 KDVKDQDSVPDKW
+1648 NDVTDQDSVPDKW

-1689 IVTENGEDK
+1689 IVTENGEEK

-1744 YAKELKDYIPDGLKF
+1744 YAKELKDYIPNGLKF
-1759 VAEDNPL
+1759 VPEDNPQ

-1787 GDTTEVEVLLTWIND
+1787 GDTTEVEVVLTWIND

-1846 SVGVQTGQIRTFTTI
+1846 SVGVQTGQIKTFTTI

-1868 LSSGVALIKKFV
+1868 LSSGVVLIKKFV

>member
-1 MKRLKK
+1 MESMKKLKK

-20 TLGIISAVKAA
+20 TLGSISAVKAA

-43 RRSGYGYQQ
+43 RRAGYGYQQ
-52 GGASGKVWKIAEY
+52 EGSKVWKIAEY

-125 TGTNYN
+125 TGSNYN

-143 PAAGT
+143 PAIGT
-148 DNKTARE
+148 DNTTARE
-155 AFLESKIPD
+155 EFLKSKIPN
-164 EFYEYVTDDDIDV
+164 ELYNLITDDDIDA

-195 YETTNLKVNSI
+195 YETSNFKINSI
-206 ANVDSNYVSIG
+206 ANVDSNYASMG
-217 DLAQYNGGD
+217 DIFGD
-226 DGRDREDAIEALFQ
+226 DGWDREDAIEALFQ

-257 TTSPIEIVKNN
+257 TTSPIEIVKSN

-292 YTLSATFTDING
+292 YTLNATFTDING
-304 KTITPTIGIK
+304 TTITPSIGIK
-314 NSSGNIVS
+314 DVSGNVTA
-322 TTKSL
+322 TTKTL
-327 KELVGQEFYLSM
+327 KELVGQEFYLIM
-339 PVSSNISGIKM
+339 PTSSNISGIKM

-370 TTEQPVVIVDETPFK
+370 TTEQPVVIVNETPLN

-436 NHPKNP
+436 NHPKTP
-442 LRVAIGDEVTYTIR
+442 LKVAIGDVVTYTIR
-456 VYNEGEVDGYVEE
+456 VYNEGDIDGYVEE

-474 PEQLEFIVD
+474 PDQLEFIVD
-483 DQVNIQY
+483 DQVNIEY
-490 GWKIASSSDLK
+490 GWKIASSTDLK

-506 YLSKAKE
+506 YLSKANE

-522 AFNGKTLAYKD
+522 AFNGTTLAYKD

-538 RVVSTDPMPTKI
+538 RVVATDPMADKI
-550 TNIADITRFT
+550 TNIADITKFT

-568 DRDSQANNVQLPT
+568 DRDSQENNVNLPT

-588 RDSEIN
+588 KDSEIN

-614 KDFDLSLRKFIT
+614 KEFDLSLRKFIT

-633 TNREPKVNVTPL
+633 TNREPQVNVTPL
-645 NNGGTTAIY
+645 KNGGTTAIY

-699 SGNAT
+699 AGNEI

-717 KIIRTNYLSKAKESS
+717 KIIRTNYLSKAKEASEG
-732 AGSNK
+732 ANK
-737 IKAFNGTTLDYK
+737 IKAFDGTKLDYK

-755 KVVSTDP
+755 KVVSTEP

-768 NIADIS
+768 NIADITK
-774 NFTDGNGNKV
+774 FTDGNGNTV

-844 EITSRIPQPDVT
+844 EITSRIPQPDVS

-863 TTATYNHPKNPI
+863 TTATYNHPK
-875 DVTIGDIVEYTIR
+875 
-888 VYNEGEVDGYVQ
+888 
-900 EITDHLPDQLE
+900 
-911 FVANDETN
+911 
-919 IKYGWTVDGNNSK
+919 
-932 IIRTKYLS
+932 
-940 KENDTAEGENK
+940 
-951 ITSFN
+951 
-956 GTTLDYKDVKVV
+956 
-968 CKVIETKPMPT
+968 
-979 KITNIAD
+979 
-986 ISDFTDG
+986 
-993 NGNKV
+993 
-998 KDRDSQENNVN
+998 
-1009 IPSDLP
+1009 
-1015 GYKDDEIGK
+1015 
-1024 NYVPG
+1024 
-1029 QQDDDDFEKLKIKE
+1029 
-1043 FDLAL
+1043 
-1048 RKFITKVND
+1048 
-1057 ENISSRV
+1057 
-1064 PVVDITQLK
+1064 
-1073 NGTATTATYDHPKTP
+1073 TP
-1088 IKVKIDDVVEYT
+1088 ISVAIGDVVEYT
-1100 IRVYNEG
+1100 IRVYNEAE
-1107 GVDGYVEEITDHLP
+1107 VDGYVEEITDHLP
-1121 DQLEFIADNETNK
+1121 DQLEFVARNETNT
-1134 KYGWSVDNQNSKVV
+1134 KYGWTVDSNNSKII
-1148 KTTYLSKANEKVAG
+1148 KTEYLSKANETTEG
-1162 ENKIPAFD
+1162 DNKIKAFD
-1170 GTTLSYKE
+1170 GTKLDYKD
-1178 VKIACKVIS
+1178 VKVVCKVVS
-1187 TNPMPTKITN
+1187 TDPMPTKITN
-1197 IADISDFTNGNGEK
+1197 IADITKFTDGNGNT
-1211 VKDRDSEENNVNI
+1211 VTDRDSQENNVNI

-1244 QDDDDFEKLEV
+1244 QDDDDFEKL
-1255 KPLEFDLALRKF
+1255 KIKEFDLALRKF

-1272 DEEITSRIP
+1272 NTEIKSRIP
-1281 KVDITKLA
+1281 QVDTTPLKN
-1289 SGEATTAIYNHS
+1289 GTGTTAIYNHS
-1301 KTPVEVAIDDIVE
+1301 KEPVKVSLGAVVE
-1314 YTIRVYNEGEIDGYA
+1314 YTIRVYNEGQVDGYV
-1329 EEIKDHLPDQLELI
+1329 EEIKDHLPDQLEFI
-1343 ADNETNKAY
+1343 KDNETNKKY
-1352 GWTVDD
+1352 GWTVDST
-1358 QDSKVIK
+1358 DSKVIK
-1365 TTYLSKAN
+1365 TSYLCKAN

-1392 KDVKV
+1392 KEVKV
-1397 VCKVVETNQMPKKIT
+1397 ACKVVSTDPMPSKIT
-1412 NLADVSDFTDGDG
+1412 NLADISDFTDGEG
-1425 NKVTDRDSE
+1425 NKVTDRDSKE
-1434 KDNVK
+1434 DNVK

-1449 DESNK
+1449 DESKK

-1463 DDFEKVTVAKFDLS
+1463 DDFEKVTLVKFDLS

-1482 TAVNDTEITS
+1482 TAVNNTEITS

-1504 GSGTTAKYDHPKD
+1504 GSSTTAKYDHPKD

-1527 TYTIRVYNEGE
+1527 TYTIRVFNEGE
-1538 IDGYASEIKDD
+1538 MDGYASEIKDD

-1636 QAQISKNTNKDG
+1636 QAQISKDSDKDG
-1648 KDVKDQDSVPDKW
+1648 NDVTDQDSVPDKW

-1689 IVTENGEDK
+1689 IVTENGEEK

-1744 YAKELKDYIPDGLKF
+1744 YAKELKDYIPNGLKF
-1759 VAEDNPL
+1759 VPEDNPL

-1787 GDTTEVEVLLTWIND
+1787 GDTTEVEVVLTWIND

-1846 SVGVQTGQIRTFTTI
+1846 SVGVQTGQIKTFTTI

-1868 LSSGVALIKKFV
+1868 LSSGVVLIKKFV

>member
-1 MKRLKK
+1 MKKFKK

-20 TLGIISAVKAA
+20 TLGSISAVKAA

-43 RRSGYGYQQ
+43 RRAGYGYQQ
-52 GGASGKVWKIAEY
+52 EGSKVWKIAEY

-125 TGTNYN
+125 TGSNYN

-143 PAAGT
+143 PAIGT
-148 DNKTARE
+148 DNTTARE
-155 AFLESKIPD
+155 EFLKSKIPN
-164 EFYEYVTDDDIDV
+164 ELYELITDDDIDA

-195 YETTNLKVNSI
+195 YETSNFKINSI
-206 ANVDSNYVSIG
+206 ANVDSNYASMG
-217 DLAQYNGGD
+217 DIFGD
-226 DGRDREDAIEALFQ
+226 DGWDREDAIEALFQ

-257 TTSPIEIVKNN
+257 TTSPIEIVKSN

-292 YTLSATFTDING
+292 YTLNATFTDING
-304 KTITPTIGIK
+304 TTITPSIGIK
-314 NSSGNIVS
+314 DVSGNVTA
-322 TTKSL
+322 TTKTL
-327 KELVGQEFYLSM
+327 KELVGQEFYLIM
-339 PVSSNISGIKM
+339 PTSSNISGIKM

-370 TTEQPVVIVDETPFK
+370 TTEQPVVIVNETPLN
-385 FSDTTSIVVP
+385 FSDATSIVVP

-436 NHPKNP
+436 NHTKTP
-442 LRVAIGDEVTYTIR
+442 LKVAIGDVVTYTIR
-456 VYNEGEVDGYVEE
+456 VYNEGDIDGYVEE

-474 PEQLEFIVD
+474 PDQLEFIVD
-483 DQVNIQY
+483 DQVNIEN
-490 GWKIASSSDLK
+490 GWKIASSTDLK

-506 YLSKAKE
+506 YLSKANE

-522 AFNGKTLAYKD
+522 AFNGTTLAYKD

-538 RVVSTDPMPTKI
+538 RVVATDPMADKI
-550 TNIADITRFT
+550 TNIADITKFT

-568 DRDSQANNVQLPT
+568 DRDSQENNVNLPT

-614 KDFDLSLRKFIT
+614 KEFDLSLRKFIT

-633 TNREPKVNVTPL
+633 TNREPQVNVTPL
-645 NNGGTTAIY
+645 KNGGTTAIY

-699 SGNAT
+699 AGNEI

-717 KIIRTNYLSKAKESS
+717 KIIRTNYLSKAKEASEG
-732 AGSNK
+732 ANK
-737 IKAFNGTTLDYK
+737 IKAFDGEKLDYK

-768 NIADIS
+768 NIADITK
-774 NFTDGNGNKV
+774 FTDGNGNTV

-844 EITSRIPQPDVT
+844 EITSRIPQPDVS

-863 TTATYNHPKNPI
+863 TTATYNHPK
-875 DVTIGDIVEYTIR
+875 
-888 VYNEGEVDGYVQ
+888 
-900 EITDHLPDQLE
+900 
-911 FVANDETN
+911 
-919 IKYGWTVDGNNSK
+919 
-932 IIRTKYLS
+932 
-940 KENDTAEGENK
+940 
-951 ITSFN
+951 
-956 GTTLDYKDVKVV
+956 
-968 CKVIETKPMPT
+968 
-979 KITNIAD
+979 
-986 ISDFTDG
+986 
-993 NGNKV
+993 
-998 KDRDSQENNVN
+998 
-1009 IPSDLP
+1009 
-1015 GYKDDEIGK
+1015 
-1024 NYVPG
+1024 
-1029 QQDDDDFEKLKIKE
+1029 
-1043 FDLAL
+1043 
-1048 RKFITKVND
+1048 
-1057 ENISSRV
+1057 
-1064 PVVDITQLK
+1064 
-1073 NGTATTATYDHPKTP
+1073 TP
-1088 IKVKIDDVVEYT
+1088 ISVAIGDVVEYT
-1100 IRVYNEG
+1100 IRVYNEAE
-1107 GVDGYVEEITDHLP
+1107 VDGYVEEITDHLP
-1121 DQLEFIADNETNK
+1121 DQLEFVAGNEINT
-1134 KYGWSVDNQNSKVV
+1134 KYGWTIDSNNSKII
-1148 KTTYLSKANEKVAG
+1148 KTKYLSKANETAEG
-1162 ENKIPAFD
+1162 DNKIKAFD
-1170 GTTLSYKE
+1170 GTKLDYKD
-1178 VKIACKVIS
+1178 VKVVCKVVS
-1187 TNPMPTKITN
+1187 TDPMPTKITN
-1197 IADISDFTNGNGEK
+1197 IADITKFTDGNGNT
-1211 VKDRDSEENNVNI
+1211 VTDRDSQENNVNI

-1244 QDDDDFEKLEV
+1244 QDDDDFEKL
-1255 KPLEFDLALRKF
+1255 KIKEFDLALRKF

-1272 DEEITSRIP
+1272 NTEIKSRIP
-1281 KVDITKLA
+1281 QVDTTPLKN
-1289 SGEATTAIYNHS
+1289 GTGTTAIYNHS
-1301 KTPVEVAIDDIVE
+1301 KEPVKVSLGAVVE
-1314 YTIRVYNEGEIDGYA
+1314 YTIRVYNEGQVDGYV
-1329 EEIKDHLPDQLELI
+1329 EEIKDHLPDQLEFI
-1343 ADNETNKAY
+1343 KDNETNKKY
-1352 GWTVDD
+1352 GWTVDST
-1358 QDSKVIK
+1358 DSKVIK
-1365 TTYLSKAN
+1365 TSYLSKAN

-1392 KDVKV
+1392 KEVKV
-1397 VCKVVETNQMPKKIT
+1397 ACKVVSTDPMPSKIT
-1412 NLADVSDFTDGDG
+1412 NLADISDFTDGEG
-1425 NKVTDRDSE
+1425 NKVTDRDSKE
-1434 KDNVK
+1434 DNVK

-1449 DESNK
+1449 DESKK

-1463 DDFEKVTVAKFDLS
+1463 DDFEKVTLVKFDLS

-1482 TAVNDTEITS
+1482 TAVNNTEITS

-1504 GSGTTAKYDHPKD
+1504 GSSTTAKYDHPKD

-1527 TYTIRVYNEGE
+1527 TYTIRVFNEGE
-1538 IDGYASEIKDD
+1538 MDGYASEIKDD

-1636 QAQISKNTNKDG
+1636 QAQISKDSDKDG
-1648 KDVKDQDSVPDKW
+1648 NDVTDQDSVPDKW

-1689 IVTENGEDK
+1689 IVSENGEEK

-1744 YAKELKDYIPDGLKF
+1744 YAKELKDYIPNGLKF
-1759 VAEDNPL
+1759 VPEDNPL

-1787 GDTTEVEVLLTWIND
+1787 GDTTEVEVVLTWIND

-1846 SVGVQTGQIRTFTTI
+1846 SVGVQTGQIKTFTTI

-1868 LSSGVALIKKFV
+1868 LSSGVVLIKKFV

>member
-1 MKRLKK
+1 MKKFKK

-20 TLGIISAVKAA
+20 TLGSISAVKAA

-43 RRSGYGYQQ
+43 RRAGYGYQQ
-52 GGASGKVWKIAEY
+52 EGSKVWKIAEY

-125 TGTNYN
+125 TGSNYN

-143 PAAGT
+143 PAIGT
-148 DNKTARE
+148 DNTTARE
-155 AFLESKIPD
+155 EFLKSKIPN
-164 EFYEYVTDDDIDV
+164 ELYELITDDDIDA

-195 YETTNLKVNSI
+195 YETSNFKINSI
-206 ANVDSNYVSIG
+206 ANVDSNYASMG
-217 DLAQYNGGD
+217 DIFGD
-226 DGRDREDAIEALFQ
+226 DGWDREDAIEALFQ

-257 TTSPIEIVKNN
+257 TTSPIEIVKSN

-292 YTLSATFTDING
+292 YTLNATFTDING
-304 KTITPTIGIK
+304 TTITPSIGIK
-314 NSSGNIVS
+314 DVSGNVTA
-322 TTKSL
+322 TTKTL
-327 KELVGQEFYLSM
+327 KELVGQEFYLIM
-339 PVSSNISGIKM
+339 PTSSNISGIKM

-370 TTEQPVVIVDETPFK
+370 TTEQPVVIVNETPLN

-436 NHPKNP
+436 NHPKTP
-442 LRVAIGDEVTYTIR
+442 LKVAIGDVVTYTIR
-456 VYNEGEVDGYVEE
+456 VYNEGDIDGYVEE

-474 PEQLEFIVD
+474 PDQLEFIVD
-483 DQVNIQY
+483 DQVNIEN
-490 GWKIASSSDLK
+490 GWKIASSTDLK

-506 YLSKAKE
+506 YLSKANE

-522 AFNGKTLAYKD
+522 AFNGTTLAYKD

-538 RVVSTDPMPTKI
+538 RVVATDPMADKI
-550 TNIADITRFT
+550 TNIADITKFT

-568 DRDSQANNVQLPT
+568 DRDSQENNVNLPT

-588 RDSEIN
+588 KDSEIN

-614 KDFDLSLRKFIT
+614 KEFDLSLRKFIT

-633 TNREPKVNVTPL
+633 TNREPQVNVTPL
-645 NNGGTTAIY
+645 KNGGTTAIY

-699 SGNAT
+699 AGNEI

-717 KIIRTNYLSKAKESS
+717 KIIRTNYLSKAKEASEG
-732 AGSNK
+732 ANK
-737 IKAFNGTTLDYK
+737 IKAFDGTKLDYK

-768 NIADIS
+768 NIADITK
-774 NFTDGNGNKV
+774 FTDGNGNKV

-844 EITSRIPQPDVT
+844 EITSRIPQPDVS

-863 TTATYNHPKNPI
+863 TTATYNHPK
-875 DVTIGDIVEYTIR
+875 
-888 VYNEGEVDGYVQ
+888 
-900 EITDHLPDQLE
+900 
-911 FVANDETN
+911 
-919 IKYGWTVDGNNSK
+919 
-932 IIRTKYLS
+932 
-940 KENDTAEGENK
+940 
-951 ITSFN
+951 
-956 GTTLDYKDVKVV
+956 
-968 CKVIETKPMPT
+968 
-979 KITNIAD
+979 
-986 ISDFTDG
+986 
-993 NGNKV
+993 
-998 KDRDSQENNVN
+998 
-1009 IPSDLP
+1009 
-1015 GYKDDEIGK
+1015 
-1024 NYVPG
+1024 
-1029 QQDDDDFEKLKIKE
+1029 
-1043 FDLAL
+1043 
-1048 RKFITKVND
+1048 
-1057 ENISSRV
+1057 
-1064 PVVDITQLK
+1064 
-1073 NGTATTATYDHPKTP
+1073 TP
-1088 IKVKIDDVVEYT
+1088 ISVAIGDVVEYT
-1100 IRVYNEG
+1100 IRVYNEAE
-1107 GVDGYVEEITDHLP
+1107 VDGYVEEITDHLP
-1121 DQLEFIADNETNK
+1121 DQLEFVAGNETNT
-1134 KYGWSVDNQNSKVV
+1134 KYGWTVDSNNSKII
-1148 KTTYLSKANEKVAG
+1148 KTKYLSKANETTEG
-1162 ENKIPAFD
+1162 DNKIKAFD
-1170 GTTLSYKE
+1170 GTKLDYKD
-1178 VKIACKVIS
+1178 VKVVCKVVS
-1187 TNPMPTKITN
+1187 TDPMPTKITN
-1197 IADISDFTNGNGEK
+1197 IADITKFTDGNGNT
-1211 VKDRDSEENNVNI
+1211 VTDRDSQENNVNI

-1244 QDDDDFEKLEV
+1244 QDDDDFEKL
-1255 KPLEFDLALRKF
+1255 KIKEFDLALRKF

-1272 DEEITSRIP
+1272 NTEIKSRIP
-1281 KVDITKLA
+1281 QVDTTPLKN
-1289 SGEATTAIYNHS
+1289 GTGTTAIYNHS
-1301 KTPVEVAIDDIVE
+1301 KEPVKVSLGAVVE
-1314 YTIRVYNEGEIDGYA
+1314 YTIRVYNEGQVDGYV
-1329 EEIKDHLPDQLELI
+1329 EEIKDHLPDQLEFI
-1343 ADNETNKAY
+1343 KDNETNKKY
-1352 GWTVDD
+1352 GWTVDST
-1358 QDSKVIK
+1358 DSKVIK
-1365 TTYLSKAN
+1365 TSYLSKAN

-1392 KDVKV
+1392 KEVKV
-1397 VCKVVETNQMPKKIT
+1397 ACKVVSTDPMPSKIT
-1412 NLADVSDFTDGDG
+1412 NLADISDFTDGEG
-1425 NKVTDRDSE
+1425 NKVTDRDSKE
-1434 KDNVK
+1434 DNVK

-1449 DESNK
+1449 DESKK

-1463 DDFEKVTVAKFDLS
+1463 DDFEKVTLVKFDLS

-1482 TAVNDTEITS
+1482 TAVNNTEITS

-1504 GSGTTAKYDHPKD
+1504 GSSTTAKYDHPKD

-1527 TYTIRVYNEGE
+1527 TYTIRVFNEGE
-1538 IDGYASEIKDD
+1538 MDGYASEIKDD

-1636 QAQISKNTNKDG
+1636 QAQISKDSDKDG
-1648 KDVKDQDSVPDKW
+1648 NDVTDQDSVPDKW

-1689 IVTENGEDK
+1689 IVTENGEEK

-1744 YAKELKDYIPDGLKF
+1744 YAKELKDYIPNGLKF
-1759 VAEDNPL
+1759 VPEDNPL

-1787 GDTTEVEVLLTWIND
+1787 GDTTEVEVVLTWIND

-1846 SVGVQTGQIRTFTTI
+1846 SVGVQTGQIKTFTTI
-1861 GLAVLVI
+1861 SLAVLVI
-1868 LSSGVALIKKFV
+1868 LSSGVVLIKKFV

>member
-1 MKRLKK
+1 MKKFKK

-20 TLGIISAVKAA
+20 TLGSISAVKAA

-43 RRSGYGYQQ
+43 RRAGYGYQQ
-52 GGASGKVWKIAEY
+52 EGSKVWKIAEY

-125 TGTNYN
+125 TGSNYN

-143 PAAGT
+143 PAIGT
-148 DNKTARE
+148 DNTTARE
-155 AFLESKIPD
+155 EFLKSKIPN
-164 EFYEYVTDDDIDV
+164 ELYGLITDDDIDA

-195 YETTNLKVNSI
+195 YETSNFKINSI
-206 ANVDSNYVSIG
+206 ANVDSNYASMG
-217 DLAQYNGGD
+217 DIFGD
-226 DGRDREDAIEALFQ
+226 DGWDREDAIEALFQ

-257 TTSPIEIVKNN
+257 TTSPIEIVKSN

-292 YTLSATFTDING
+292 YTLNATFTDING
-304 KTITPTIGIK
+304 TTITPSIGIK
-314 NSSGNIVS
+314 DVSGNVTA
-322 TTKSL
+322 TTKTL
-327 KELVGQEFYLSM
+327 KELVGQEFYLIM
-339 PVSSNISGIKM
+339 PTSSNISGIKM

-370 TTEQPVVIVDETPFK
+370 TTEQPVVIVNETPLN

-436 NHPKNP
+436 NHPKTP
-442 LRVAIGDEVTYTIR
+442 LKVAIGDVVTYTIR
-456 VYNEGEVDGYVEE
+456 VYNEGDIDGYVEE

-483 DQVNIQY
+483 DQVNIEY
-490 GWKIASSSDLK
+490 GWKIASSTDLK

-506 YLSKAKE
+506 YLSKANE

-522 AFNGKTLAYKD
+522 AFNGTTLAYKD

-538 RVVSTDPMPTKI
+538 RVVATEPMADKI
-550 TNIADITRFT
+550 TNIADITKFT

-568 DRDSQANNVQLPT
+568 DRDSQENNVNLPT

-588 RDSEIN
+588 KDSEIN

-614 KDFDLSLRKFIT
+614 KEFDLSLRKFIT

-633 TNREPKVNVTPL
+633 TNREPQVNVTPL
-645 NNGGTTAIY
+645 KNGGTTAIY

-699 SGNAT
+699 AGNEI

-717 KIIRTNYLSKAKESS
+717 KIIRTNYLSKAKEASEG
-732 AGSNK
+732 ANK
-737 IKAFNGTTLDYK
+737 IKAFDGTKLDYK

-755 KVVSTDP
+755 KVVSTEP

-768 NIADIS
+768 NIADITK
-774 NFTDGNGNKV
+774 FTDGNGNTV

-844 EITSRIPQPDVT
+844 EITSRIPQPDVS

-863 TTATYNHPKNPI
+863 TTATYNHPK
-875 DVTIGDIVEYTIR
+875 
-888 VYNEGEVDGYVQ
+888 
-900 EITDHLPDQLE
+900 
-911 FVANDETN
+911 
-919 IKYGWTVDGNNSK
+919 
-932 IIRTKYLS
+932 
-940 KENDTAEGENK
+940 
-951 ITSFN
+951 
-956 GTTLDYKDVKVV
+956 
-968 CKVIETKPMPT
+968 
-979 KITNIAD
+979 
-986 ISDFTDG
+986 
-993 NGNKV
+993 
-998 KDRDSQENNVN
+998 
-1009 IPSDLP
+1009 
-1015 GYKDDEIGK
+1015 
-1024 NYVPG
+1024 
-1029 QQDDDDFEKLKIKE
+1029 
-1043 FDLAL
+1043 
-1048 RKFITKVND
+1048 
-1057 ENISSRV
+1057 
-1064 PVVDITQLK
+1064 
-1073 NGTATTATYDHPKTP
+1073 TP
-1088 IKVKIDDVVEYT
+1088 ISVAIGDVVEYT
-1100 IRVYNEG
+1100 IRVYNEAE
-1107 GVDGYVEEITDHLP
+1107 VDGYVEEITDHLP
-1121 DQLEFIADNETNK
+1121 DQLEFIAGNEINT
-1134 KYGWSVDNQNSKVV
+1134 KYGWTVDSNNSKII
-1148 KTTYLSKANEKVAG
+1148 KTKYLSKANETTEG
-1162 ENKIPAFD
+1162 DNKIKAFD
-1170 GTTLSYKE
+1170 GTKLDYKD
-1178 VKIACKVIS
+1178 VKVVCKVVS
-1187 TNPMPTKITN
+1187 TDPMPTKITN
-1197 IADISDFTNGNGEK
+1197 IADITKFTDGNGNI
-1211 VKDRDSEENNVNI
+1211 VTDRDSQENNVNI

-1244 QDDDDFEKLEV
+1244 QDDDDFEKL
-1255 KPLEFDLALRKF
+1255 KIKEFDLALRKF

-1272 DEEITSRIP
+1272 NTEIKSRIP
-1281 KVDITKLA
+1281 QVDTTPLKN
-1289 SGEATTAIYNHS
+1289 GTGTTAIYNHS
-1301 KTPVEVAIDDIVE
+1301 KEPVKVSLGAVVE
-1314 YTIRVYNEGEIDGYA
+1314 YTIRVYNEGQVDGYV
-1329 EEIKDHLPDQLELI
+1329 EEIKDHLPDQLEFI
-1343 ADNETNKAY
+1343 KDNETNKKY
-1352 GWTVDD
+1352 GWTVDST
-1358 QDSKVIK
+1358 DSKVIK
-1365 TTYLSKAN
+1365 TSYLSKAN

-1392 KDVKV
+1392 KEVKV
-1397 VCKVVETNQMPKKIT
+1397 ACKVVSTDPMPSKIT
-1412 NLADVSDFTDGDG
+1412 NLADISDFTDGEG
-1425 NKVTDRDSE
+1425 NKVTDRDSKE
-1434 KDNVK
+1434 DNVK

-1449 DESNK
+1449 DESKK

-1463 DDFEKVTVAKFDLS
+1463 DDFEKVTLVKFDLS

-1482 TAVNDTEITS
+1482 TAVNNTEITS

-1504 GSGTTAKYDHPKD
+1504 GSSTTAKYDHPKD

-1527 TYTIRVYNEGE
+1527 TYTIRVFNEGE
-1538 IDGYASEIKDD
+1538 MDGYASEIKDD

-1636 QAQISKNTNKDG
+1636 QAQISKDSDKDG
-1648 KDVKDQDSVPDKW
+1648 NDVTDQDSVPDKW

-1689 IVTENGEDK
+1689 IVTENGEEK

-1744 YAKELKDYIPDGLKF
+1744 YAKELKDYIPNGLKF
-1759 VAEDNPL
+1759 VPEDNPL

-1787 GDTTEVEVLLTWIND
+1787 GDTTEVEVVLTWIND

-1846 SVGVQTGQIRTFTTI
+1846 SVGVQTGQIKTFTTI

-1868 LSSGVALIKKFV
+1868 LSSGVVLIKKFV

>member
-1 MKRLKK
+1 MKKFKK

-20 TLGIISAVKAA
+20 TLGSISAVKAA

-43 RRSGYGYQQ
+43 RRAGYGYQQ
-52 GGASGKVWKIAEY
+52 EGSKVWKIAEY

-125 TGTNYN
+125 TGSNYN

-143 PAAGT
+143 PAIGT
-148 DNKTARE
+148 DNTTARE
-155 AFLESKIPD
+155 EFLKSKIPN
-164 EFYEYVTDDDIDV
+164 ELYELITDDDIDA

-195 YETTNLKVNSI
+195 YETSNFKINSI
-206 ANVDSNYVSIG
+206 ANVDSNYASMG
-217 DLAQYNGGD
+217 DIFGD
-226 DGRDREDAIEALFQ
+226 DGWDREDAIEALFQ

-257 TTSPIEIVKNN
+257 TTSPIEIVKSN

-292 YTLSATFTDING
+292 YTLNATFTDING
-304 KTITPTIGIK
+304 TTITPSIGIK
-314 NSSGNIVS
+314 DVSGNVTA
-322 TTKSL
+322 TTKTL
-327 KELVGQEFYLSM
+327 KELVGQEFYLIM
-339 PVSSNISGIKM
+339 PTSSNISGIKM

-370 TTEQPVVIVDETPFK
+370 TTEQPVVIVNETPLN

-436 NHPKNP
+436 NHTKTP
-442 LRVAIGDEVTYTIR
+442 LKVAIGDVVTYTIR
-456 VYNEGEVDGYVEE
+456 VYNEGDIDGYVEE

-483 DQVNIQY
+483 DQVNIEY
-490 GWKIASSSDLK
+490 GWKIASSTDLK

-506 YLSKAKE
+506 YLSKANE

-522 AFNGKTLAYKD
+522 AFNGTTLAYKD

-538 RVVSTDPMPTKI
+538 RVVATEPMADKI
-550 TNIADITRFT
+550 TNIADITKFT

-568 DRDSQANNVQLPT
+568 DRDSQENNVNLPT

-614 KDFDLSLRKFIT
+614 KEFDLSLRKFIT

-633 TNREPKVNVTPL
+633 TNREPQVNVTPL
-645 NNGGTTAIY
+645 KNGGTTAIY

-699 SGNAT
+699 TGNEI

-717 KIIRTNYLSKAKESS
+717 KIIRTNYLSKAKEASEG
-732 AGSNK
+732 ANK
-737 IKAFNGTTLDYK
+737 IKAFDGEKLDYK

-768 NIADIS
+768 NIADITK
-774 NFTDGNGNKV
+774 FTDGNGNTV

-836 FITKLNDE
+836 FITKVNNT
-844 EITSRIPQPDVT
+844 EIKSRIPQVDTTPL
-856 KLADGTA
+856 KNGTG
-863 TTATYNHPKNPI
+863 TTAIYNHSKEPVK
-875 DVTIGDIVEYTIR
+875 VSLGAIVEYTIR
-888 VYNEGEVDGYVQ
+888 VYNEGQVDGYVE
-900 EITDHLPDQLE
+900 EIKDHLPDQLE
-911 FVANDETN
+911 FV
-919 IKYGWTVDGNNSK
+919 K
-932 IIRTKYLS
+932 
-940 KENDTAEGENK
+940 
-951 ITSFN
+951 
-956 GTTLDYKDVKVV
+956 
-968 CKVIETKPMPT
+968 
-979 KITNIAD
+979 
-986 ISDFTDG
+986 
-993 NGNKV
+993 
-998 KDRDSQENNVN
+998 
-1009 IPSDLP
+1009 
-1015 GYKDDEIGK
+1015 
-1024 NYVPG
+1024 
-1029 QQDDDDFEKLKIKE
+1029 
-1043 FDLAL
+1043 
-1048 RKFITKVND
+1048 
-1057 ENISSRV
+1057 
-1064 PVVDITQLK
+1064 
-1073 NGTATTATYDHPKTP
+1073 
-1088 IKVKIDDVVEYT
+1088 
-1100 IRVYNEG
+1100 
-1107 GVDGYVEEITDHLP
+1107 
-1121 DQLEFIADNETNK
+1121 DNETNK
-1134 KYGWSVDNQNSKVV
+1134 KYGWTVDSTDSKVI
-1148 KTTYLSKANEKVAG
+1148 KTSYLSKTNEKVAG

-1178 VKIACKVIS
+1178 VKVACKVVS
-1187 TNPMPTKITN
+1187 TDPMPSKITN
-1197 IADISDFTNGNGEK
+1197 LADISDFTDGE
-1211 VKDRDSEENNVNI
+1211 
-1224 PSDLPGYKDDE
+1224 
-1235 IGKDYVPGQ
+1235 
-1244 QDDDDFEKLEV
+1244 
-1255 KPLEFDLALRKF
+1255 
-1267 ITKVN
+1267 
-1272 DEEITSRIP
+1272 
-1281 KVDITKLA
+1281 
-1289 SGEATTAIYNHS
+1289 
-1301 KTPVEVAIDDIVE
+1301 
-1314 YTIRVYNEGEIDGYA
+1314 
-1329 EEIKDHLPDQLELI
+1329 
-1343 ADNETNKAY
+1343 
-1352 GWTVDD
+1352 
-1358 QDSKVIK
+1358 
-1365 TTYLSKAN
+1365 
-1373 EKVAGENKI
+1373 
-1382 PAFDGTTLSY
+1382 
-1392 KDVKV
+1392 
-1397 VCKVVETNQMPKKIT
+1397 
-1412 NLADVSDFTDGDG
+1412 G
-1425 NKVTDRDSE
+1425 NKVTDRDSKE
-1434 KDNVK
+1434 DNVK

-1449 DESNK
+1449 DESKK

-1463 DDFEKVTVAKFDLS
+1463 DDFEKVTLVKFDLS

-1482 TAVNDTEITS
+1482 TAVNNTEITS

-1504 GSGTTAKYDHPKD
+1504 GSSTTAKYDHPKD

-1527 TYTIRVYNEGE
+1527 TYTIRVFNEGE
-1538 IDGYASEIKDD
+1538 MDGYASEIKDD

-1636 QAQISKNTNKDG
+1636 QAQISKDSDKDG
-1648 KDVKDQDSVPDKW
+1648 NDVTDQDSVPDKW

-1689 IVTENGEDK
+1689 IVTENGEEK

-1744 YAKELKDYIPDGLKF
+1744 YAKELKDYIPNGLKF
-1759 VAEDNPL
+1759 VPEDNPL

-1787 GDTTEVEVLLTWIND
+1787 GDTTEVEVVLTWIND

-1846 SVGVQTGQIRTFTTI
+1846 SVGVKTGQIRTFTTI

-1868 LSSGVALIKKFV
+1868 LSSGVVLIKKFV

>member
-1 MKRLKK
+1 MKKFKK

-20 TLGIISAVKAA
+20 TLGSISAVKAA

-43 RRSGYGYQQ
+43 RRAGYGYQQ
-52 GGASGKVWKIAEY
+52 EGSKVWKIAEY

-125 TGTNYN
+125 TGSNYN

-143 PAAGT
+143 PAIGT
-148 DNKTARE
+148 DNTTARE
-155 AFLESKIPD
+155 EFLKSKIPN
-164 EFYEYVTDDDIDV
+164 ELYELITDDDIDA

-195 YETTNLKVNSI
+195 YETSNFKINSI
-206 ANVDSNYVSIG
+206 ANVDSNYASMG
-217 DLAQYNGGD
+217 DIFGD
-226 DGRDREDAIEALFQ
+226 DGWDREDAIEALFQ

-257 TTSPIEIVKNN
+257 TTSPIEIVKSN

-292 YTLSATFTDING
+292 YTLNATFTDING
-304 KTITPTIGIK
+304 TTITPSIGIK
-314 NSSGNIVS
+314 DVSGNVTA
-322 TTKSL
+322 TTKTL
-327 KELVGQEFYLSM
+327 KELVGQEFYLIM
-339 PVSSNISGIKM
+339 PTSSNISGIKM

-370 TTEQPVVIVDETPFK
+370 TTEQPVVIVNETPLN
-385 FSDTTSIVVP
+385 FSDATSIVVP

-436 NHPKNP
+436 NHTKTP
-442 LRVAIGDEVTYTIR
+442 LKVAIGDVVTYTIR
-456 VYNEGEVDGYVEE
+456 VYNEGDIDGYVEE

-474 PEQLEFIVD
+474 PDQLEFIVD
-483 DQVNIQY
+483 DQVNIEY
-490 GWKIASSSDLK
+490 GWKIASSTDLK

-506 YLSKAKE
+506 YLSKANE

-522 AFNGKTLAYKD
+522 AFNGTTLAYKD

-538 RVVSTDPMPTKI
+538 RVVATEPMADKI
-550 TNIADITRFT
+550 TNIADITKFT

-568 DRDSQANNVQLPT
+568 DRDSQENNVNLPT

-614 KDFDLSLRKFIT
+614 KEFDLSLRKFIT

-633 TNREPKVNVTPL
+633 TNREPQVNVTPL
-645 NNGGTTAIY
+645 KNGGTTAIY

-699 SGNAT
+699 AGNEI

-717 KIIRTNYLSKAKESS
+717 KIIKTNYLSKAKEASEG
-732 AGSNK
+732 ANK
-737 IKAFNGTTLDYK
+737 IKAFDGTKLDYK

-768 NIADIS
+768 NIADITK
-774 NFTDGNGNKV
+774 FTDGNGNTV

-844 EITSRIPQPDVT
+844 EITSRIPQPDVS

-863 TTATYNHPKNPI
+863 TTATYNHPK
-875 DVTIGDIVEYTIR
+875 
-888 VYNEGEVDGYVQ
+888 
-900 EITDHLPDQLE
+900 
-911 FVANDETN
+911 
-919 IKYGWTVDGNNSK
+919 
-932 IIRTKYLS
+932 
-940 KENDTAEGENK
+940 
-951 ITSFN
+951 
-956 GTTLDYKDVKVV
+956 
-968 CKVIETKPMPT
+968 
-979 KITNIAD
+979 
-986 ISDFTDG
+986 
-993 NGNKV
+993 
-998 KDRDSQENNVN
+998 
-1009 IPSDLP
+1009 
-1015 GYKDDEIGK
+1015 
-1024 NYVPG
+1024 
-1029 QQDDDDFEKLKIKE
+1029 
-1043 FDLAL
+1043 
-1048 RKFITKVND
+1048 
-1057 ENISSRV
+1057 
-1064 PVVDITQLK
+1064 
-1073 NGTATTATYDHPKTP
+1073 TP
-1088 IKVKIDDVVEYT
+1088 ISVAIGDVVEYT
-1100 IRVYNEG
+1100 IRVYNEAE
-1107 GVDGYVEEITDHLP
+1107 VDGYVEEITDHLP
-1121 DQLEFIADNETNK
+1121 DQLEFVAGNETNT
-1134 KYGWSVDNQNSKVV
+1134 KYGWTVDSNNSKII
-1148 KTTYLSKANEKVAG
+1148 KTKYLSKANETAEG
-1162 ENKIPAFD
+1162 DNKIKAFD
-1170 GTTLSYKE
+1170 GTKLDYKD
-1178 VKIACKVIS
+1178 VKVVCKVVS
-1187 TNPMPTKITN
+1187 TDPMPTKITN
-1197 IADISDFTNGNGEK
+1197 IADITKFTDGNGNT
-1211 VKDRDSEENNVNI
+1211 VTDRDSQENNVNI

-1244 QDDDDFEKLEV
+1244 QDDDDFEKL
-1255 KPLEFDLALRKF
+1255 KIKEFDLALRKF

-1272 DEEITSRIP
+1272 NTEIKSRIP
-1281 KVDITKLA
+1281 QVDTTPLKN
-1289 SGEATTAIYNHS
+1289 GTGTTAIYNHS
-1301 KTPVEVAIDDIVE
+1301 KEPVKVSLGAVVE
-1314 YTIRVYNEGEIDGYA
+1314 YTIRVYNEGQVDGYV
-1329 EEIKDHLPDQLELI
+1329 EEIKDHLPDQLEFI
-1343 ADNETNKAY
+1343 KDNETNKKY
-1352 GWTVDD
+1352 GWTVDST
-1358 QDSKVIK
+1358 DSKVIK
-1365 TTYLSKAN
+1365 TSYLCKAN

-1392 KDVKV
+1392 KEVKV
-1397 VCKVVETNQMPKKIT
+1397 ACKVVSTDPMPSKIT
-1412 NLADVSDFTDGDG
+1412 NLADISDFTDGEG
-1425 NKVTDRDSE
+1425 NKVTDRDSKE
-1434 KDNVK
+1434 DNVK

-1449 DESNK
+1449 DESKK

-1463 DDFEKVTVAKFDLS
+1463 DDFEKVTLVKFDLS

-1482 TAVNDTEITS
+1482 TAVNNTEITS

-1504 GSGTTAKYDHPKD
+1504 GSSTTAKYDHPKD

-1527 TYTIRVYNEGE
+1527 TYTIRVFNEGE
-1538 IDGYASEIKDD
+1538 MDGYASEIKDD

-1636 QAQISKNTNKDG
+1636 QAQISKDSDKDG
-1648 KDVKDQDSVPDKW
+1648 NDVTDQDSVPDKW

-1689 IVTENGEDK
+1689 IVTENGEEK

-1744 YAKELKDYIPDGLKF
+1744 YAKELKDYIPNGLKF
-1759 VAEDNPL
+1759 VPEDNPL

-1787 GDTTEVEVLLTWIND
+1787 GDTTEVEVVLTWIND

-1846 SVGVQTGQIRTFTTI
+1846 SVGVQTGQIKTFTTI

-1868 LSSGVALIKKFV
+1868 LSSGVVLIKKFV

>member
-1 MKRLKK
+1 MKKFKK

-20 TLGIISAVKAA
+20 TLGSISAVKAA

-43 RRSGYGYQQ
+43 RRAGYGYQQ
-52 GGASGKVWKIAEY
+52 EGSKVWKIAEY

-125 TGTNYN
+125 TGSNYN

-143 PAAGT
+143 PAIGT
-148 DNKTARE
+148 DNTTARE
-155 AFLESKIPD
+155 EFLKSKIPN
-164 EFYEYVTDDDIDV
+164 ELYELITDDDIDA

-195 YETTNLKVNSI
+195 YETSNFKINSI
-206 ANVDSNYVSIG
+206 ANVDSNYASMG
-217 DLAQYNGGD
+217 DIFGD
-226 DGRDREDAIEALFQ
+226 DGWDREDAIEALFQ

-257 TTSPIEIVKNN
+257 TTSPIEIVKSN

-292 YTLSATFTDING
+292 YTLNATFTDING
-304 KTITPTIGIK
+304 TTITPSIGIK
-314 NSSGNIVS
+314 DVSGNVTA
-322 TTKSL
+322 TTKTL
-327 KELVGQEFYLSM
+327 KELVGQEFYLIM
-339 PVSSNISGIKM
+339 PTSSNISGIKM

-370 TTEQPVVIVDETPFK
+370 TTEQPVVIVNETPLN
-385 FSDTTSIVVP
+385 FSDATSIVVP

-436 NHPKNP
+436 NHTKTP
-442 LRVAIGDEVTYTIR
+442 LKVAIGDVVTYTIR
-456 VYNEGEVDGYVEE
+456 VYNEGDIDGYVEE

-474 PEQLEFIVD
+474 PDQLEFIVD
-483 DQVNIQY
+483 DQVNIEY
-490 GWKIASSSDLK
+490 GWKIASSTDLK

-506 YLSKAKE
+506 YLSKANE

-522 AFNGKTLAYKD
+522 AFNGTTLAYKD

-538 RVVSTDPMPTKI
+538 RVVATEPMADKI
-550 TNIADITRFT
+550 TNIADITKFT

-568 DRDSQANNVQLPT
+568 DRDSQENNVNLPT

-614 KDFDLSLRKFIT
+614 KEFDLSLRKFIT

-633 TNREPKVNVTPL
+633 TNREPQVNVTPL
-645 NNGGTTAIY
+645 KNGGTTAIY

-699 SGNAT
+699 AGNET
-704 NTKYGWVVDSTNS
+704 NTKYGWTVDSNNS
-717 KIIRTNYLSKAKESS
+717 KIIKTKHLSKANETTE
-732 AGSNK
+732 GDNK
-737 IKAFNGTTLDYK
+737 IKAFDGTKLDYK

-768 NIADIS
+768 NIADITK
-774 NFTDGNGNKV
+774 FTDGNGNTV

-836 FITKLNDE
+836 FITKVNNT
-844 EITSRIPQPDVT
+844 EIKSRIPQVD
-856 KLADGTA
+856 
-863 TTATYNHPKNPI
+863 TTP
-875 DVTIGDIVEYTIR
+875 
-888 VYNEGEVDGYVQ
+888 
-900 EITDHLPDQLE
+900 
-911 FVANDETN
+911 
-919 IKYGWTVDGNNSK
+919 
-932 IIRTKYLS
+932 
-940 KENDTAEGENK
+940 
-951 ITSFN
+951 
-956 GTTLDYKDVKVV
+956 
-968 CKVIETKPMPT
+968 
-979 KITNIAD
+979 
-986 ISDFTDG
+986 
-993 NGNKV
+993 
-998 KDRDSQENNVN
+998 
-1009 IPSDLP
+1009 
-1015 GYKDDEIGK
+1015 
-1024 NYVPG
+1024 
-1029 QQDDDDFEKLKIKE
+1029 
-1043 FDLAL
+1043 
-1048 RKFITKVND
+1048 
-1057 ENISSRV
+1057 
-1064 PVVDITQLK
+1064 LK
-1073 NGTATTATYDHPKTP
+1073 NGTGTTAIYNHSKEPV
-1088 IKVKIDDVVEYT
+1088 KVSLGAVVEYT

-1107 GVDGYVEEITDHLP
+1107 QVDGYVEEIKDHLP
-1121 DQLEFIADNETNK
+1121 DQLEFIKDNETNK
-1134 KYGWSVDNQNSKVV
+1134 KYGWTVDSTDSKVI
-1148 KTTYLSKANEKVAG
+1148 KTSYLCKANEKVAG

-1178 VKIACKVIS
+1178 VKVACKVVS
-1187 TNPMPTKITN
+1187 TDPMPSKITN
-1197 IADISDFTNGNGEK
+1197 LADISDFTDGE
-1211 VKDRDSEENNVNI
+1211 
-1224 PSDLPGYKDDE
+1224 
-1235 IGKDYVPGQ
+1235 
-1244 QDDDDFEKLEV
+1244 
-1255 KPLEFDLALRKF
+1255 
-1267 ITKVN
+1267 
-1272 DEEITSRIP
+1272 
-1281 KVDITKLA
+1281 
-1289 SGEATTAIYNHS
+1289 
-1301 KTPVEVAIDDIVE
+1301 
-1314 YTIRVYNEGEIDGYA
+1314 
-1329 EEIKDHLPDQLELI
+1329 
-1343 ADNETNKAY
+1343 
-1352 GWTVDD
+1352 
-1358 QDSKVIK
+1358 
-1365 TTYLSKAN
+1365 
-1373 EKVAGENKI
+1373 
-1382 PAFDGTTLSY
+1382 
-1392 KDVKV
+1392 
-1397 VCKVVETNQMPKKIT
+1397 
-1412 NLADVSDFTDGDG
+1412 G
-1425 NKVTDRDSE
+1425 NKVTDRDSKE
-1434 KDNVK
+1434 DNVK

-1449 DESNK
+1449 DESKK

-1463 DDFEKVTVAKFDLS
+1463 DDFEKVTLVKFDLS

-1482 TAVNDTEITS
+1482 TAVNNTEITS

-1504 GSGTTAKYDHPKD
+1504 GSSTTAKYDHPKD

-1527 TYTIRVYNEGE
+1527 TYTIRVFNEGE
-1538 IDGYASEIKDD
+1538 MDGYASEIKDD

-1636 QAQISKNTNKDG
+1636 QAQISKDSDKDG
-1648 KDVKDQDSVPDKW
+1648 NDVTDQDSVPDKW

-1744 YAKELKDYIPDGLKF
+1744 YAKELKDYIPNGLKF
-1759 VAEDNPL
+1759 VPEDNPL

-1787 GDTTEVEVLLTWIND
+1787 GDTTEVEVVLTWIND

-1846 SVGVQTGQIRTFTTI
+1846 SVGVQTGQIKTFTTI

-1868 LSSGVALIKKFV
+1868 LSSGVVLIKKFV

>member
-1 MKRLKK
+1 MKKFKK

-20 TLGIISAVKAA
+20 TLGSISAVKAA

-43 RRSGYGYQQ
+43 RRAGYGYQQ
-52 GGASGKVWKIAEY
+52 EGSKVWKIAEY

-125 TGTNYN
+125 TGSNYN

-143 PAAGT
+143 PAIGT
-148 DNKTARE
+148 DNTTARE
-155 AFLESKIPD
+155 EFLKSKIPNELYD
-164 EFYEYVTDDDIDV
+164 LITDDDIDA

-195 YETTNLKVNSI
+195 YETSNFKINSI
-206 ANVDSNYVSIG
+206 ANVDSNYASMG
-217 DLAQYNGGD
+217 DIFGD
-226 DGRDREDAIEALFQ
+226 DGWDREDAIEALFQ

-257 TTSPIEIVKNN
+257 TTSPIEIVKSN

-292 YTLSATFTDING
+292 YTLNATFTDING
-304 KTITPTIGIK
+304 TTITPSIGIK
-314 NSSGNIVS
+314 DVSGNVTA
-322 TTKSL
+322 TTKTL
-327 KELVGQEFYLSM
+327 KELVGQEFYLIM
-339 PVSSNISGIKM
+339 PTSSNISGIKM

-370 TTEQPVVIVDETPFK
+370 TTEQPVVIVNETPLN
-385 FSDTTSIVVP
+385 FSDATSIVVP

-436 NHPKNP
+436 NHTKTP
-442 LRVAIGDEVTYTIR
+442 LKVAIGDVVTYTIR
-456 VYNEGEVDGYVEE
+456 VYNEGDIDGYVEE

-483 DQVNIQY
+483 DQVNIEY
-490 GWKIASSSDLK
+490 GWKIASSTDLK

-506 YLSKAKE
+506 YLSKANE

-522 AFNGKTLAYKD
+522 AFNGTTLAYKD

-538 RVVSTDPMPTKI
+538 RVVATDPMADKI
-550 TNIADITRFT
+550 TNIADITKFT

-568 DRDSQANNVQLPT
+568 DRDSQENNVNLPT

-614 KDFDLSLRKFIT
+614 KEFDLSLRKFIT

-633 TNREPKVNVTPL
+633 TNREPQVNVTPL
-645 NNGGTTAIY
+645 KNGGTTAIY

-699 SGNAT
+699 AGNEI

-717 KIIRTNYLSKAKESS
+717 KIIRTNYLSKAKEASEG
-732 AGSNK
+732 ANK
-737 IKAFNGTTLDYK
+737 IKAFDGTKLDYK

-755 KVVSTDP
+755 KVISTDP

-768 NIADIS
+768 NIADITK
-774 NFTDGNGNKV
+774 FTDGNGNKV

-844 EITSRIPQPDVT
+844 EITSRIPQPDVS

-863 TTATYNHPKNPI
+863 TTATYNHPK
-875 DVTIGDIVEYTIR
+875 
-888 VYNEGEVDGYVQ
+888 
-900 EITDHLPDQLE
+900 
-911 FVANDETN
+911 
-919 IKYGWTVDGNNSK
+919 
-932 IIRTKYLS
+932 
-940 KENDTAEGENK
+940 
-951 ITSFN
+951 
-956 GTTLDYKDVKVV
+956 
-968 CKVIETKPMPT
+968 
-979 KITNIAD
+979 
-986 ISDFTDG
+986 
-993 NGNKV
+993 
-998 KDRDSQENNVN
+998 
-1009 IPSDLP
+1009 
-1015 GYKDDEIGK
+1015 
-1024 NYVPG
+1024 
-1029 QQDDDDFEKLKIKE
+1029 
-1043 FDLAL
+1043 
-1048 RKFITKVND
+1048 
-1057 ENISSRV
+1057 
-1064 PVVDITQLK
+1064 
-1073 NGTATTATYDHPKTP
+1073 TP
-1088 IKVKIDDVVEYT
+1088 ISVAIGDVVEYT
-1100 IRVYNEG
+1100 IRVYNEAE
-1107 GVDGYVEEITDHLP
+1107 VDGYVEEITDHLP
-1121 DQLEFIADNETNK
+1121 DQLEFVAGNETNT
-1134 KYGWSVDNQNSKVV
+1134 KYGWTVDSNNSKII
-1148 KTTYLSKANEKVAG
+1148 KTKYLSKANETTEG
-1162 ENKIPAFD
+1162 DNKIKAFD
-1170 GTTLSYKE
+1170 GTKLDYKD
-1178 VKIACKVIS
+1178 VKVVCKVVS
-1187 TNPMPTKITN
+1187 TDPMPTKITN
-1197 IADISDFTNGNGEK
+1197 IADITKFTDGNGNT
-1211 VKDRDSEENNVNI
+1211 VTDRDSQENNVNI

-1244 QDDDDFEKLEV
+1244 QDDDDFEKL
-1255 KPLEFDLALRKF
+1255 KIKEFDLALRKF

-1272 DEEITSRIP
+1272 NTEIKSRIP
-1281 KVDITKLA
+1281 QVDTTPLKN
-1289 SGEATTAIYNHS
+1289 GTGTTAIYNHS
-1301 KTPVEVAIDDIVE
+1301 KEPVKVSLGAVVE
-1314 YTIRVYNEGEIDGYA
+1314 YTIRVYNEGQVDGYV
-1329 EEIKDHLPDQLELI
+1329 EEIKDHLPDQLEFVK
-1343 ADNETNKAY
+1343 DNETNKKY
-1352 GWTVDD
+1352 GWTVDST
-1358 QDSKVIK
+1358 DSKVIK
-1365 TTYLSKAN
+1365 TSYLSKAN

-1392 KDVKV
+1392 KEVKV
-1397 VCKVVETNQMPKKIT
+1397 ACKVVSTDPMPSKIT
-1412 NLADVSDFTDGDG
+1412 NLADISDFTDGEG
-1425 NKVTDRDSE
+1425 NKVTDRDSKE
-1434 KDNVK
+1434 DNVK

-1449 DESNK
+1449 DESKK

-1463 DDFEKVTVAKFDLS
+1463 DDFEKVTLVKFDLS

-1482 TAVNDTEITS
+1482 TAVNNTEITS

-1504 GSGTTAKYDHPKD
+1504 GSSTTAKYDHPKD

-1527 TYTIRVYNEGE
+1527 TYTIRVFNEGE
-1538 IDGYASEIKDD
+1538 MDGYASEIKDD

-1636 QAQISKNTNKDG
+1636 QAQISKDSDKDG
-1648 KDVKDQDSVPDKW
+1648 NDVTDQDSVPDKW

-1689 IVTENGEDK
+1689 IVTENGEEK

-1744 YAKELKDYIPDGLKF
+1744 YAKELKDYIPNGLKF
-1759 VAEDNPL
+1759 VPEDNPL

-1787 GDTTEVEVLLTWIND
+1787 GDTTEVEVVLTWIND

-1846 SVGVQTGQIRTFTTI
+1846 SVGVQTGQIKTFTTI
-1861 GLAVLVI
+1861 SLAVLVI
-1868 LSSGVALIKKFV
+1868 LSSGVVLIKKFV

>member
-1 MKRLKK
+1 MKKFKK
-7 LVSSILITMLTVA
+7 LVSIILITMLTVA
-20 TLGIISAVKAA
+20 TLGSISAVKAA

-43 RRSGYGYQQ
+43 RRAGYGYQQ
-52 GGASGKVWKIAEY
+52 EGSKVWKIAEY

-125 TGTNYN
+125 TGSNYN

-143 PAAGT
+143 PAIGT
-148 DNKTARE
+148 DNTTARE
-155 AFLESKIPD
+155 EFLKSKIPNELYD
-164 EFYEYVTDDDIDV
+164 LITDDDIDA

-195 YETTNLKVNSI
+195 YETSNFKINSI
-206 ANVDSNYVSIG
+206 ANVDSNYASMG
-217 DLAQYNGGD
+217 DIFGD
-226 DGRDREDAIEALFQ
+226 DGWDREDAIEALFQ

-257 TTSPIEIVKNN
+257 TTSPIEIVKSN

-292 YTLSATFTDING
+292 YTLNATFTDING
-304 KTITPTIGIK
+304 TTITPSIGIK
-314 NSSGNIVS
+314 DVSGNVTA
-322 TTKSL
+322 TTKTL
-327 KELVGQEFYLSM
+327 KELVGQEFYLIM
-339 PVSSNISGIKM
+339 PTSSNISGIKM

-370 TTEQPVVIVDETPFK
+370 TTEQPVVIVNETPLN
-385 FSDTTSIVVP
+385 FSDATSIVVP

-436 NHPKNP
+436 NHTKTP
-442 LRVAIGDEVTYTIR
+442 LKVAIGDVVTYTIR
-456 VYNEGEVDGYVEE
+456 VYNEGDIDGYVEE

-474 PEQLEFIVD
+474 PDQLEFIVD
-483 DQVNIQY
+483 DQVNIEY
-490 GWKIASSSDLK
+490 GWKIASSTDLK

-506 YLSKAKE
+506 YLSKANE

-522 AFNGKTLAYKD
+522 AFNGTTLAYKD

-538 RVVSTDPMPTKI
+538 RVVATDPMADKI
-550 TNIADITRFT
+550 TNIADITKFT

-568 DRDSQANNVQLPT
+568 DRDSQENNVNLPT
-581 GKDLENY
+581 GKNLENY

-614 KDFDLSLRKFIT
+614 KEFDLSLRKFIT

-633 TNREPKVNVTPL
+633 TNREPQVNVTPL
-645 NNGGTTAIY
+645 KNGGTTAIY

-699 SGNAT
+699 TGNEI

-717 KIIRTNYLSKAKESS
+717 KIIRTNYLSKAKETSEG
-732 AGSNK
+732 ANK
-737 IKAFNGTTLDYK
+737 IKAFDGTKLDYK

-768 NIADIS
+768 NIADITK
-774 NFTDGNGNKV
+774 FTDGNGNTV

-844 EITSRIPQPDVT
+844 EITSRIPQPDVS

-863 TTATYNHPKNPI
+863 TTATYNHPK
-875 DVTIGDIVEYTIR
+875 
-888 VYNEGEVDGYVQ
+888 
-900 EITDHLPDQLE
+900 
-911 FVANDETN
+911 
-919 IKYGWTVDGNNSK
+919 
-932 IIRTKYLS
+932 
-940 KENDTAEGENK
+940 
-951 ITSFN
+951 
-956 GTTLDYKDVKVV
+956 
-968 CKVIETKPMPT
+968 
-979 KITNIAD
+979 
-986 ISDFTDG
+986 
-993 NGNKV
+993 
-998 KDRDSQENNVN
+998 
-1009 IPSDLP
+1009 
-1015 GYKDDEIGK
+1015 
-1024 NYVPG
+1024 
-1029 QQDDDDFEKLKIKE
+1029 
-1043 FDLAL
+1043 
-1048 RKFITKVND
+1048 
-1057 ENISSRV
+1057 
-1064 PVVDITQLK
+1064 
-1073 NGTATTATYDHPKTP
+1073 TP
-1088 IKVKIDDVVEYT
+1088 ISVAIGDVVEYT
-1100 IRVYNEG
+1100 IRVYNEAE
-1107 GVDGYVEEITDHLP
+1107 VDGYVEEITDHLP
-1121 DQLEFIADNETNK
+1121 DQLEFVAGNETNT
-1134 KYGWSVDNQNSKVV
+1134 KYGWTVDSNNSKII
-1148 KTTYLSKANEKVAG
+1148 KTKYLSKANETTEG
-1162 ENKIPAFD
+1162 DNKIKAFD
-1170 GTTLSYKE
+1170 GTKLDYKD
-1178 VKIACKVIS
+1178 VKVVCKVVS
-1187 TNPMPTKITN
+1187 TDPMPTKITN
-1197 IADISDFTNGNGEK
+1197 IADITKFTDGNGNT
-1211 VKDRDSEENNVNI
+1211 VTDRDSQENNVNI

-1244 QDDDDFEKLEV
+1244 QDDDDFEKL
-1255 KPLEFDLALRKF
+1255 KIKEFDLALRKF

-1272 DEEITSRIP
+1272 NTEIKSRIP
-1281 KVDITKLA
+1281 QVDTTPLKN
-1289 SGEATTAIYNHS
+1289 GTGTTAIYNHS
-1301 KTPVEVAIDDIVE
+1301 KEPVKVSLGAVVE
-1314 YTIRVYNEGEIDGYA
+1314 YTIRVYNEGQVDGYV
-1329 EEIKDHLPDQLELI
+1329 EEIKDHLPDQLEFI
-1343 ADNETNKAY
+1343 KDNETNKKY
-1352 GWTVDD
+1352 GWTVDST
-1358 QDSKVIK
+1358 DSKVIK
-1365 TTYLSKAN
+1365 TSYLSKAN

-1392 KDVKV
+1392 KEVKV
-1397 VCKVVETNQMPKKIT
+1397 ACKVVSTDPMPSKIT
-1412 NLADVSDFTDGDG
+1412 NLADISDFTDGEG
-1425 NKVTDRDSE
+1425 NKVTDRDSKE
-1434 KDNVK
+1434 DNVK

-1449 DESNK
+1449 DESKK

-1463 DDFEKVTVAKFDLS
+1463 DDFEKVTLVKFDLS

-1482 TAVNDTEITS
+1482 TAVNNTEITS

-1504 GSGTTAKYDHPKD
+1504 GSSTTAKYDHPKD

-1527 TYTIRVYNEGE
+1527 TYTIRVFNEGE
-1538 IDGYASEIKDD
+1538 MDGYASEIKDD

-1636 QAQISKNTNKDG
+1636 QAQISKDSDKDG
-1648 KDVKDQDSVPDKW
+1648 NDVTDQDSVPDKW

-1689 IVTENGEDK
+1689 IVTENGEEK

-1712 VVKVDLKKSKINKV
+1712 VVKVDLKKSKTNKV

-1744 YAKELKDYIPDGLKF
+1744 YAKELKDYIPNGLKF
-1759 VAEDNPL
+1759 VPEDNPL
-1766 WKQIDEKTITTDQT
+1766 WKQIDEKTITTEQT

-1787 GDTTEVEVLLTWIND
+1787 GDTTEVEVVLTWIND

-1846 SVGVQTGQIRTFTTI
+1846 SVGVQTGQIKTFTTI

-1868 LSSGVALIKKFV
+1868 LSSGVVLIKKFV

>member
-1 MKRLKK
+1 MKKFKK

-20 TLGIISAVKAA
+20 TLGSISAVKAA

-43 RRSGYGYQQ
+43 RRAGYGYQQ
-52 GGASGKVWKIAEY
+52 EGSKVWKIAEY
-65 DSENGKTA
+65 DSENGRTA
-73 DLSKTIYC
+73 NLSKTIYC

-101 SKYTQKFNLKDLASI
+101 SRYTQKFNLKDLASI
-116 PSTYSKILP
+116 PSTYSRILP
-125 TGTNYN
+125 TGSNYN

-143 PAAGT
+143 PAIGT
-148 DNKTARE
+148 DNTTARE
-155 AFLESKIPD
+155 EFLKSKIPN
-164 EFYEYVTDDDIDV
+164 ELYELITDDDIDA

-195 YETTNLKVNSI
+195 YETSNFKINSI
-206 ANVDSNYVSIG
+206 ANVDSNYASMG
-217 DLAQYNGGD
+217 DIFGD
-226 DGRDREDAIEALFQ
+226 DGWDREDAIEALFQ

-257 TTSPIEIVKNN
+257 TTSPIEIVKSN

-292 YTLSATFTDING
+292 YTLNATFTDING
-304 KTITPTIGIK
+304 TTITPSIGIK
-314 NSSGNIVS
+314 DVSGNVTA
-322 TTKSL
+322 TTKTL
-327 KELVGQEFYLSM
+327 KELVGQEFYLIM
-339 PVSSNISGIKM
+339 PTSSNISGIKM

-370 TTEQPVVIVDETPFK
+370 TTEQPVVIVNETPLN
-385 FSDTTSIVVP
+385 FSDETSIVVP

-436 NHPKNP
+436 NHTKTP
-442 LRVAIGDEVTYTIR
+442 LKVAIGDVVTYTIR
-456 VYNEGEVDGYVEE
+456 VYNEGDIDGYVEE

-474 PEQLEFIVD
+474 PDQLEFIVD
-483 DQVNIQY
+483 DQVNIEY
-490 GWKIASSSDLK
+490 GWKIASSTDLK

-506 YLSKAKE
+506 YLSKANE

-522 AFNGKTLAYKD
+522 AFNGTTLAYKD

-538 RVVSTDPMPTKI
+538 RVVATDPMADKI
-550 TNIADITRFT
+550 TNIADITKFT

-568 DRDSQANNVQLPT
+568 DRDSQENNVNLPT

-588 RDSEIN
+588 KDSEIN

-614 KDFDLSLRKFIT
+614 KEFDLSLRKFIT

-633 TNREPKVNVTPL
+633 TNREPQVNVTPL
-645 NNGGTTAIY
+645 KNGGTTAIY

-699 SGNAT
+699 SENEI

-717 KIIRTNYLSKAKESS
+717 KIIRTNYLSKAKEASEG
-732 AGSNK
+732 ANK
-737 IKAFNGTTLDYK
+737 IKAFDGTKLDYK

-768 NIADIS
+768 NIADITK
-774 NFTDGNGNKV
+774 FTDGNGNTV

-844 EITSRIPQPDVT
+844 EITSRIPQPDVS

-863 TTATYNHPKNPI
+863 TTATYNHPK
-875 DVTIGDIVEYTIR
+875 
-888 VYNEGEVDGYVQ
+888 
-900 EITDHLPDQLE
+900 
-911 FVANDETN
+911 
-919 IKYGWTVDGNNSK
+919 
-932 IIRTKYLS
+932 
-940 KENDTAEGENK
+940 
-951 ITSFN
+951 
-956 GTTLDYKDVKVV
+956 
-968 CKVIETKPMPT
+968 
-979 KITNIAD
+979 
-986 ISDFTDG
+986 
-993 NGNKV
+993 
-998 KDRDSQENNVN
+998 
-1009 IPSDLP
+1009 
-1015 GYKDDEIGK
+1015 
-1024 NYVPG
+1024 
-1029 QQDDDDFEKLKIKE
+1029 
-1043 FDLAL
+1043 
-1048 RKFITKVND
+1048 
-1057 ENISSRV
+1057 
-1064 PVVDITQLK
+1064 
-1073 NGTATTATYDHPKTP
+1073 TP
-1088 IKVKIDDVVEYT
+1088 ISVAIGDVVEYT
-1100 IRVYNEG
+1100 IRVYNEAE
-1107 GVDGYVEEITDHLP
+1107 VDGYVEEITDHLP
-1121 DQLEFIADNETNK
+1121 DQLEFVAGNETNT
-1134 KYGWSVDNQNSKVV
+1134 KYGWTVDSNNSKII
-1148 KTTYLSKANEKVAG
+1148 KTKYLSKANETTEG
-1162 ENKIPAFD
+1162 DNKIKAFD
-1170 GTTLSYKE
+1170 GTKLDYKD
-1178 VKIACKVIS
+1178 VKVVCKVVS
-1187 TNPMPTKITN
+1187 TDPMPTKITN
-1197 IADISDFTNGNGEK
+1197 IADITKFTDGNGNT
-1211 VKDRDSEENNVNI
+1211 VTDRDSQENNVNI

-1244 QDDDDFEKLEV
+1244 QDDDDFEKL
-1255 KPLEFDLALRKF
+1255 KIKEFDLALRKF

-1272 DEEITSRIP
+1272 DTDIKSRIP
-1281 KVDITKLA
+1281 QVDTTPLKN
-1289 SGEATTAIYNHS
+1289 GTGTTAIYNHS
-1301 KTPVEVAIDDIVE
+1301 KEPVKVSLGAVVE
-1314 YTIRVYNEGEIDGYA
+1314 YTIRVYNEGQVDGYV
-1329 EEIKDHLPDQLELI
+1329 EEIKDHLPDQLEFI
-1343 ADNETNKAY
+1343 KDNETNKKY
-1352 GWTVDD
+1352 GWTVDST
-1358 QDSKVIK
+1358 DSKVIK
-1365 TTYLSKAN
+1365 TSYLSKAN

-1392 KDVKV
+1392 KEVKV
-1397 VCKVVETNQMPKKIT
+1397 ACKVVSTDPMPSKIT
-1412 NLADVSDFTDGDG
+1412 NLADISDFTDGEG
-1425 NKVTDRDSE
+1425 NKVTDRDSKE
-1434 KDNVK
+1434 DNVK

-1449 DESNK
+1449 DESKK

-1463 DDFEKVTVAKFDLS
+1463 DDFEKVTLVKFDLS

-1482 TAVNDTEITS
+1482 TAVNNTEITS

-1504 GSGTTAKYDHPKD
+1504 GSSTTAKYDHPKD

-1527 TYTIRVYNEGE
+1527 TYTIRVFNEGE
-1538 IDGYASEIKDD
+1538 MDGYASEIKDD

-1557 TDNKTNIEYRWKMLD
+1557 TDNKTNIDYRWKMLD

-1636 QAQISKNTNKDG
+1636 QAQISKDSDKGGN
-1648 KDVKDQDSVPDKW
+1648 DVTDQDSVPDKW

-1689 IVTENGEDK
+1689 IITENGEEK

-1744 YAKELKDYIPDGLKF
+1744 YAKELKDYIPNGLKF
-1759 VAEDNPL
+1759 VAEDNPQ

-1787 GDTTEVEVLLTWIND
+1787 GDTTEVEVVLTWIND

-1846 SVGVQTGQIRTFTTI
+1846 SVGVQTGQIKTFTTI

-1868 LSSGVALIKKFV
+1868 LSSGVVLIKKFV

>member
-1 MKRLKK
+1 MKKFKK

-20 TLGIISAVKAA
+20 TLGSISAVKAA

-43 RRSGYGYQQ
+43 RRAGYGYQQ
-52 GGASGKVWKIAEY
+52 EGSKVWKIAEY

-125 TGTNYN
+125 TGSNYN

-143 PAAGT
+143 PAIGT
-148 DNKTARE
+148 DNTTARE
-155 AFLESKIPD
+155 EFLKSKIPN
-164 EFYEYVTDDDIDV
+164 ELYELITDDDIDA

-195 YETTNLKVNSI
+195 YETSNFKINSI
-206 ANVDSNYVSIG
+206 ANVDSNYASMG
-217 DLAQYNGGD
+217 DIFGD
-226 DGRDREDAIEALFQ
+226 DGWDREDAIEALFQ

-257 TTSPIEIVKNN
+257 TTSPIEIVKSN
-268 ATMTKVGSN
+268 ATMKKVGSN

-292 YTLSATFTDING
+292 YTLNATFTDING
-304 KTITPTIGIK
+304 TTITPSIGIK
-314 NSSGNIVS
+314 DVSGNVTA
-322 TTKSL
+322 TTKTL
-327 KELVGQEFYLSM
+327 KELVGQEFYLIM
-339 PVSSNISGIKM
+339 PTSSNISGIKM
-350 TVNTS
+350 TINTS

-370 TTEQPVVIVDETPFK
+370 TTEQPVVIVNETPLN

-436 NHPKNP
+436 NHPKTP
-442 LRVAIGDEVTYTIR
+442 LKVAIGDVVTYTIR
-456 VYNEGEVDGYVEE
+456 VYNEGDIDGYVEE

-474 PEQLEFIVD
+474 PDQLEFIVD
-483 DQVNIQY
+483 DQVNIEN
-490 GWKIASSSDLK
+490 GWKIASSTDLK

-506 YLSKAKE
+506 YLSKANE

-522 AFNGKTLAYKD
+522 AFNGTTLAYKD

-538 RVVSTDPMPTKI
+538 RVVATDPMADKI
-550 TNIADITRFT
+550 TNIADITKFT

-568 DRDSQANNVQLPT
+568 DRDSQENNVNLPT

-588 RDSEIN
+588 KDSEIN

-614 KDFDLSLRKFIT
+614 KEFDLSLRKFIT

-633 TNREPKVNVTPL
+633 TNREPQVNVTPL
-645 NNGGTTAIY
+645 KNGGTTAIY

-699 SGNAT
+699 TGNEI
-704 NTKYGWVVDSTNS
+704 NTKYGWVVDSTNP
-717 KIIRTNYLSKAKESS
+717 KIIRTNYLSKAKEASEG
-732 AGSNK
+732 ANK
-737 IKAFNGTTLDYK
+737 IKAFDGEKLDYK

-768 NIADIS
+768 NIADITK
-774 NFTDGNGNKV
+774 FTDGNGNTV

-844 EITSRIPQPDVT
+844 EITSRIPQPDVS

-863 TTATYNHPKNPI
+863 TTATYNHPK
-875 DVTIGDIVEYTIR
+875 
-888 VYNEGEVDGYVQ
+888 
-900 EITDHLPDQLE
+900 
-911 FVANDETN
+911 
-919 IKYGWTVDGNNSK
+919 
-932 IIRTKYLS
+932 
-940 KENDTAEGENK
+940 
-951 ITSFN
+951 
-956 GTTLDYKDVKVV
+956 
-968 CKVIETKPMPT
+968 
-979 KITNIAD
+979 
-986 ISDFTDG
+986 
-993 NGNKV
+993 
-998 KDRDSQENNVN
+998 
-1009 IPSDLP
+1009 
-1015 GYKDDEIGK
+1015 
-1024 NYVPG
+1024 
-1029 QQDDDDFEKLKIKE
+1029 
-1043 FDLAL
+1043 
-1048 RKFITKVND
+1048 
-1057 ENISSRV
+1057 
-1064 PVVDITQLK
+1064 
-1073 NGTATTATYDHPKTP
+1073 TP
-1088 IKVKIDDVVEYT
+1088 ISVAIGDVVEYT
-1100 IRVYNEG
+1100 IRVYNEAE
-1107 GVDGYVEEITDHLP
+1107 VDGYVEEITDHLP
-1121 DQLEFIADNETNK
+1121 DQLEFVAGNETNT
-1134 KYGWSVDNQNSKVV
+1134 KYGWTVDSNNSKII
-1148 KTTYLSKANEKVAG
+1148 KTKYLSKANETAEG
-1162 ENKIPAFD
+1162 DNKIKAFD
-1170 GTTLSYKE
+1170 GTKLDYKD
-1178 VKIACKVIS
+1178 VKVVCKVVS
-1187 TNPMPTKITN
+1187 TDPMPTKITN
-1197 IADISDFTNGNGEK
+1197 IADITKFTDGNGNT
-1211 VKDRDSEENNVNI
+1211 VTDRDSQENNVNI

-1244 QDDDDFEKLEV
+1244 QDDDDFEKL
-1255 KPLEFDLALRKF
+1255 KIKEFDLALRKF

-1272 DEEITSRIP
+1272 NTEIKSRIP
-1281 KVDITKLA
+1281 QVDTTPLKN
-1289 SGEATTAIYNHS
+1289 GTGTTAIYNHS
-1301 KTPVEVAIDDIVE
+1301 KEPVKVSLGAVVE
-1314 YTIRVYNEGEIDGYA
+1314 YTIRVYNEGQVDGYV
-1329 EEIKDHLPDQLELI
+1329 EEIKDHLPDQLEFI
-1343 ADNETNKAY
+1343 KDNETNKKY
-1352 GWTVDD
+1352 GWTVDST
-1358 QDSKVIK
+1358 DSKVIK
-1365 TTYLSKAN
+1365 TSYLSKAN

-1392 KDVKV
+1392 KGVKV
-1397 VCKVVETNQMPKKIT
+1397 ACKVVSTDPMPSKIT
-1412 NLADVSDFTDGDG
+1412 NLADISDFTDGEG
-1425 NKVTDRDSE
+1425 NKVTDRDSKE
-1434 KDNVK
+1434 DNVK

-1449 DESNK
+1449 DESKK

-1463 DDFEKVTVAKFDLS
+1463 DDFEKVTLVKFDLS

-1482 TAVNDTEITS
+1482 TAVNNTEITS

-1504 GSGTTAKYDHPKD
+1504 GSSTTAKYDHPKD

-1527 TYTIRVYNEGE
+1527 TYTIRVFNEGE
-1538 IDGYASEIKDD
+1538 MDGYASEIKDD

-1636 QAQISKNTNKDG
+1636 QAQISKDSDKDG
-1648 KDVKDQDSVPDKW
+1648 NDVTDQDSVPDKW

-1689 IVTENGEDK
+1689 IVTENGEEK

-1744 YAKELKDYIPDGLKF
+1744 YAKELKDYIPNGLKF
-1759 VAEDNPL
+1759 VPEDNPL

-1787 GDTTEVEVLLTWIND
+1787 GDTTEVEVVLTWIND

-1846 SVGVQTGQIRTFTTI
+1846 SVGVQTGQIKTFTTI
-1861 GLAVLVI
+1861 SLAVLVI
-1868 LSSGVALIKKFV
+1868 LSSGVVLIKKFV

>member
-1 MKRLKK
+1 MKKLKK

-20 TLGIISAVKAA
+20 TLGSISAVKAA

-43 RRSGYGYQQ
+43 RRAGYGYQQ
-52 GGASGKVWKIAEY
+52 EGSKVWKIAEY

-125 TGTNYN
+125 TGSNYN

-143 PAAGT
+143 PAIGT
-148 DNKTARE
+148 DNTTARE
-155 AFLESKIPD
+155 EFLKSKIPN
-164 EFYEYVTDDDIDV
+164 ELYNLITDDDIDA

-195 YETTNLKVNSI
+195 YETSNFKINSI
-206 ANVDSNYVSIG
+206 ANVDSNYASMG
-217 DLAQYNGGD
+217 DIFGD
-226 DGRDREDAIEALFQ
+226 DGWDREDAIEALFQ

-257 TTSPIEIVKNN
+257 TTSPIEIVKSN

-292 YTLSATFTDING
+292 YTLNATFTDING
-304 KTITPTIGIK
+304 TTITPSIGIK
-314 NSSGNIVS
+314 DVSGNVTA
-322 TTKSL
+322 TTKTL
-327 KELVGQEFYLSM
+327 KELVGQEFYLIM
-339 PVSSNISGIKM
+339 PTSSNISGIKM

-370 TTEQPVVIVDETPFK
+370 TTEQPVVIVNETPLN

-436 NHPKNP
+436 NHPKTP
-442 LRVAIGDEVTYTIR
+442 LKVAIGDVVTYTIR
-456 VYNEGEVDGYVEE
+456 VYNEGDIDGYVEE

-474 PEQLEFIVD
+474 PDQLEFIVD
-483 DQVNIQY
+483 DQVNIEY
-490 GWKIASSSDLK
+490 GWKIASSTDLK

-506 YLSKAKE
+506 YLSKANE

-522 AFNGKTLAYKD
+522 AFNGTTLAYKD

-538 RVVSTDPMPTKI
+538 RVVATDPMADKI
-550 TNIADITRFT
+550 TNIADITKFT

-568 DRDSQANNVQLPT
+568 DRDSQENNVNLPT

-588 RDSEIN
+588 KDSEIN

-614 KDFDLSLRKFIT
+614 KEFDLSLRKFIT

-633 TNREPKVNVTPL
+633 TNREPQVNVTPL
-645 NNGGTTAIY
+645 KNGGTTAIY

-699 SGNAT
+699 AGNEI

-717 KIIRTNYLSKAKESS
+717 KIIRTNYLSKAKEASEG
-732 AGSNK
+732 ANK
-737 IKAFNGTTLDYK
+737 IKAFDGTKLDYK

-755 KVVSTDP
+755 KVVSTEP

-768 NIADIS
+768 NIADITK
-774 NFTDGNGNKV
+774 FTDGNGNTV

-836 FITKLNDE
+836 FITKVNNT
-844 EITSRIPQPDVT
+844 EIKSRIPQVD
-856 KLADGTA
+856 
-863 TTATYNHPKNPI
+863 TTP
-875 DVTIGDIVEYTIR
+875 
-888 VYNEGEVDGYVQ
+888 
-900 EITDHLPDQLE
+900 
-911 FVANDETN
+911 
-919 IKYGWTVDGNNSK
+919 
-932 IIRTKYLS
+932 
-940 KENDTAEGENK
+940 
-951 ITSFN
+951 
-956 GTTLDYKDVKVV
+956 
-968 CKVIETKPMPT
+968 
-979 KITNIAD
+979 
-986 ISDFTDG
+986 
-993 NGNKV
+993 
-998 KDRDSQENNVN
+998 
-1009 IPSDLP
+1009 
-1015 GYKDDEIGK
+1015 
-1024 NYVPG
+1024 
-1029 QQDDDDFEKLKIKE
+1029 
-1043 FDLAL
+1043 
-1048 RKFITKVND
+1048 
-1057 ENISSRV
+1057 
-1064 PVVDITQLK
+1064 LK
-1073 NGTATTATYDHPKTP
+1073 NGTGTTAIYNHSKEPV
-1088 IKVKIDDVVEYT
+1088 KVSLGAVVEYT

-1107 GVDGYVEEITDHLP
+1107 QVDGYVEEIKDHLP
-1121 DQLEFIADNETNK
+1121 DQLEFIKDNETNK
-1134 KYGWSVDNQNSKVV
+1134 KYGWTVDSTDSKVI
-1148 KTTYLSKANEKVAG
+1148 KTSYLCKANEKVAG

-1178 VKIACKVIS
+1178 VKVACKVVS
-1187 TNPMPTKITN
+1187 TDPMPSKITN
-1197 IADISDFTNGNGEK
+1197 LADISDFTDGE
-1211 VKDRDSEENNVNI
+1211 
-1224 PSDLPGYKDDE
+1224 
-1235 IGKDYVPGQ
+1235 
-1244 QDDDDFEKLEV
+1244 
-1255 KPLEFDLALRKF
+1255 
-1267 ITKVN
+1267 
-1272 DEEITSRIP
+1272 
-1281 KVDITKLA
+1281 
-1289 SGEATTAIYNHS
+1289 
-1301 KTPVEVAIDDIVE
+1301 
-1314 YTIRVYNEGEIDGYA
+1314 
-1329 EEIKDHLPDQLELI
+1329 
-1343 ADNETNKAY
+1343 
-1352 GWTVDD
+1352 
-1358 QDSKVIK
+1358 
-1365 TTYLSKAN
+1365 
-1373 EKVAGENKI
+1373 
-1382 PAFDGTTLSY
+1382 
-1392 KDVKV
+1392 
-1397 VCKVVETNQMPKKIT
+1397 
-1412 NLADVSDFTDGDG
+1412 G
-1425 NKVTDRDSE
+1425 NKVTDRDSKE
-1434 KDNVK
+1434 DNVK

-1449 DESNK
+1449 DESKK

-1463 DDFEKVTVAKFDLS
+1463 DDFEKVTLVKFDLS

-1482 TAVNDTEITS
+1482 TAVNNTEITS

-1504 GSGTTAKYDHPKD
+1504 GNSTTAKYDHPKD

-1527 TYTIRVYNEGE
+1527 TYTIRVFNEGE
-1538 IDGYASEIKDD
+1538 MDGYASEIKDD

-1636 QAQISKNTNKDG
+1636 QAQISKDSDKDG
-1648 KDVKDQDSVPDKW
+1648 NDVTDQDSVPDKW

-1689 IVTENGEDK
+1689 IVTENGEEK

-1744 YAKELKDYIPDGLKF
+1744 YAKELKDYIPNGLKF
-1759 VAEDNPL
+1759 VPEDNPL

-1787 GDTTEVEVLLTWIND
+1787 GDTTEVEVVLTWIND

-1846 SVGVQTGQIRTFTTI
+1846 SVGVQTGQIKTFTTI

-1868 LSSGVALIKKFV
+1868 LSSGVVLIKKFV

>member
-1 MKRLKK
+1 MKKFKK

-20 TLGIISAVKAA
+20 TLGSISAVKAA

-43 RRSGYGYQQ
+43 RRAGYGYQQ
-52 GGASGKVWKIAEY
+52 EGSKVWKIAEY

-125 TGTNYN
+125 TGSNYN

-143 PAAGT
+143 PAIGT
-148 DNKTARE
+148 DNTTARE
-155 AFLESKIPD
+155 EFLKSKIPNELYD
-164 EFYEYVTDDDIDV
+164 LITDDDIDA

-195 YETTNLKVNSI
+195 YETSNFKINSI
-206 ANVDSNYVSIG
+206 ANVDSNYASMG
-217 DLAQYNGGD
+217 DIFGD
-226 DGRDREDAIEALFQ
+226 DGWDREDAIEALFQ

-257 TTSPIEIVKNN
+257 TTSPIEIVKSN

-283 KINQLLNVD
+283 KINQLLNID
-292 YTLSATFTDING
+292 YTLNATFTDING
-304 KTITPTIGIK
+304 TTITPSIGIK
-314 NSSGNIVS
+314 DVSGNVTA
-322 TTKSL
+322 TTKTL
-327 KELVGQEFYLSM
+327 KELVGQEFYLIM
-339 PVSSNISGIKM
+339 PTSSNISGIKM

-370 TTEQPVVIVDETPFK
+370 TTEQPVVIVNETPLN
-385 FSDTTSIVVP
+385 FSDATSIVVP

-436 NHPKNP
+436 NHPKTP
-442 LRVAIGDEVTYTIR
+442 LKVAIGDVVTYTIR
-456 VYNEGEVDGYVEE
+456 VYNEGDIDGYVEE

-474 PEQLEFIVD
+474 PDQLEFIVD
-483 DQVNIQY
+483 DQVNIEY
-490 GWKIASSSDLK
+490 GWKIASSTDLK

-506 YLSKAKE
+506 YLSKANE

-522 AFNGKTLAYKD
+522 AFNGTTLAYKD

-538 RVVSTDPMPTKI
+538 RVVATDPMADKI
-550 TNIADITRFT
+550 TNIADITKFT

-568 DRDSQANNVQLPT
+568 DRDSQENNVNLPT

-588 RDSEIN
+588 KDSEIN

-614 KDFDLSLRKFIT
+614 KEFDLSLRKFIT

-633 TNREPKVNVTPL
+633 TNREPQVNVTPL
-645 NNGGTTAIY
+645 KNGGTTAIY

-699 SGNAT
+699 AGNEI

-717 KIIRTNYLSKAKESS
+717 KIIRTNYLSKAKEASEG
-732 AGSNK
+732 ANK
-737 IKAFNGTTLDYK
+737 IKAFDGTKLDYK

-755 KVVSTDP
+755 KVVSTEP

-768 NIADIS
+768 NIADITK
-774 NFTDGNGNKV
+774 FTDGNGNTV

-844 EITSRIPQPDVT
+844 EITSRIPQPDVS

-863 TTATYNHPKNPI
+863 TTATYNHPK
-875 DVTIGDIVEYTIR
+875 
-888 VYNEGEVDGYVQ
+888 
-900 EITDHLPDQLE
+900 
-911 FVANDETN
+911 
-919 IKYGWTVDGNNSK
+919 
-932 IIRTKYLS
+932 
-940 KENDTAEGENK
+940 
-951 ITSFN
+951 
-956 GTTLDYKDVKVV
+956 
-968 CKVIETKPMPT
+968 
-979 KITNIAD
+979 
-986 ISDFTDG
+986 
-993 NGNKV
+993 
-998 KDRDSQENNVN
+998 
-1009 IPSDLP
+1009 
-1015 GYKDDEIGK
+1015 
-1024 NYVPG
+1024 
-1029 QQDDDDFEKLKIKE
+1029 
-1043 FDLAL
+1043 
-1048 RKFITKVND
+1048 
-1057 ENISSRV
+1057 
-1064 PVVDITQLK
+1064 
-1073 NGTATTATYDHPKTP
+1073 TP
-1088 IKVKIDDVVEYT
+1088 ISVAIGDVVEYT
-1100 IRVYNEG
+1100 IRVYNEAE
-1107 GVDGYVEEITDHLP
+1107 VDGYVEEITDHLP
-1121 DQLEFIADNETNK
+1121 DQLEFIAGNEINT
-1134 KYGWSVDNQNSKVV
+1134 KYGWTVDSNNSKII
-1148 KTTYLSKANEKVAG
+1148 KTKYLSKANETTEG
-1162 ENKIPAFD
+1162 DNKIKAFD
-1170 GTTLSYKE
+1170 GTKLDYKD
-1178 VKIACKVIS
+1178 VKVVCKVVS
-1187 TNPMPTKITN
+1187 TDPMPTKITN
-1197 IADISDFTNGNGEK
+1197 IADITKFTDGNGNT
-1211 VKDRDSEENNVNI
+1211 VTDRDSQENNVNI

-1244 QDDDDFEKLEV
+1244 QDDDDFEKL
-1255 KPLEFDLALRKF
+1255 KIKEFDLALRKF

-1272 DEEITSRIP
+1272 NTEIKSRIP
-1281 KVDITKLA
+1281 QVDTTPLKN
-1289 SGEATTAIYNHS
+1289 GTGTTAIYNHS
-1301 KTPVEVAIDDIVE
+1301 KEPVKVSLGAVVE
-1314 YTIRVYNEGEIDGYA
+1314 YTIRVYNEGQVDGYV
-1329 EEIKDHLPDQLELI
+1329 EEIKDHLPDQLEFI
-1343 ADNETNKAY
+1343 KDNETNKKY
-1352 GWTVDD
+1352 GWTVDST
-1358 QDSKVIK
+1358 DSKVIK
-1365 TTYLSKAN
+1365 TSYLCKAN

-1392 KDVKV
+1392 KEVKV
-1397 VCKVVETNQMPKKIT
+1397 ACKVVSTDPMPSKIT
-1412 NLADVSDFTDGDG
+1412 NLADISDFTDGEG
-1425 NKVTDRDSE
+1425 NKVTDRDSKE
-1434 KDNVK
+1434 DNVK

-1449 DESNK
+1449 DESKK

-1463 DDFEKVTVAKFDLS
+1463 DDFEKVTLVKFDLS

-1482 TAVNDTEITS
+1482 TAVNNTEITS

-1504 GSGTTAKYDHPKD
+1504 GSSTTAKYDHPKD

-1527 TYTIRVYNEGE
+1527 TYTIRVFNEGE
-1538 IDGYASEIKDD
+1538 MDGYASEIKDD

-1636 QAQISKNTNKDG
+1636 QAQISKDSDKDG
-1648 KDVKDQDSVPDKW
+1648 NDVTDQDSVPDKW

-1689 IVTENGEDK
+1689 IVTENGEEK

-1744 YAKELKDYIPDGLKF
+1744 YAKELKDYIPNGLKF
-1759 VAEDNPL
+1759 VPEDNPL

-1787 GDTTEVEVLLTWIND
+1787 GDTTEVEVVLTWIND

-1846 SVGVQTGQIRTFTTI
+1846 SVGVQTGQIKTFTTI

-1868 LSSGVALIKKFV
+1868 LSSGVVLIKKFV

>member
-1 MKRLKK
+1 MKKFKK

-20 TLGIISAVKAA
+20 TLGSISAVKAA

-43 RRSGYGYQQ
+43 RSAGYGYQQ
-52 GGASGKVWKIAEY
+52 EGSKVWKIAEY
-65 DSENGKTA
+65 DSENGRTA
-73 DLSKTIYC
+73 NLSKTIYC

-125 TGTNYN
+125 TGSNYN

-143 PAAGT
+143 PAIGT
-148 DNKTARE
+148 DNTTARE
-155 AFLESKIPD
+155 EFLKSKIPN
-164 EFYEYVTDDDIDV
+164 ELYELITDDDIDA

-195 YETTNLKVNSI
+195 YETSNFKINSI
-206 ANVDSNYVSIG
+206 ANVDSNYASMRDIF
-217 DLAQYNGGD
+217 GD
-226 DGRDREDAIEALFQ
+226 DGWDRENAIEALFQ

-257 TTSPIEIVKNN
+257 TTSPIEIVKSN

-292 YTLSATFTDING
+292 YTLNATFTDING
-304 KTITPTIGIK
+304 TTITPSIGIK
-314 NSSGNIVS
+314 DVSGNVTA
-322 TTKSL
+322 TTKTL
-327 KELVGQEFYLSM
+327 KELVGQEFYLIM
-339 PVSSNISGIKM
+339 PTSSNISGIKM

-355 YTSKTVDYWSVADAP
+355 YTSKTVDYWSVVDAP
-370 TTEQPVVIVDETPFK
+370 TTEQPVVIVNETPLN

-436 NHPKNP
+436 NHTKTP
-442 LRVAIGDEVTYTIR
+442 LKVAIGDVVTYTIR
-456 VYNEGEVDGYVEE
+456 VYNEGDIDGYVEE

-474 PEQLEFIVD
+474 PDQLEFIVD
-483 DQVNIQY
+483 DQVNIEY
-490 GWKIASSSDLK
+490 GWKIASSTDLK

-506 YLSKAKE
+506 YLSKANE

-522 AFNGKTLAYKD
+522 AFNGTTLAYKD

-538 RVVSTDPMPTKI
+538 RVVATEPMADKI
-550 TNIADITRFT
+550 TNIADITKFT

-568 DRDSQANNVQLPT
+568 DRDSQENNVNLPT

-614 KDFDLSLRKFIT
+614 KEFDLSLRKFIT

-633 TNREPKVNVTPL
+633 TNREPQVNVTPL

-699 SGNAT
+699 AGNEI

-717 KIIRTNYLSKAKESS
+717 KIIRTNYLSKAKETSEG
-732 AGSNK
+732 ANK
-737 IKAFNGTTLDYK
+737 IKAFDGTKLDYK

-768 NIADIS
+768 NIADITK
-774 NFTDGNGNKV
+774 FTDGNGNTV

-836 FITKLNDE
+836 FITKVNNT
-844 EITSRIPQPDVT
+844 EIKSRIPQVD
-856 KLADGTA
+856 
-863 TTATYNHPKNPI
+863 TTP
-875 DVTIGDIVEYTIR
+875 
-888 VYNEGEVDGYVQ
+888 
-900 EITDHLPDQLE
+900 
-911 FVANDETN
+911 
-919 IKYGWTVDGNNSK
+919 
-932 IIRTKYLS
+932 
-940 KENDTAEGENK
+940 
-951 ITSFN
+951 
-956 GTTLDYKDVKVV
+956 
-968 CKVIETKPMPT
+968 
-979 KITNIAD
+979 
-986 ISDFTDG
+986 
-993 NGNKV
+993 
-998 KDRDSQENNVN
+998 
-1009 IPSDLP
+1009 
-1015 GYKDDEIGK
+1015 
-1024 NYVPG
+1024 
-1029 QQDDDDFEKLKIKE
+1029 
-1043 FDLAL
+1043 
-1048 RKFITKVND
+1048 
-1057 ENISSRV
+1057 
-1064 PVVDITQLK
+1064 LK
-1073 NGTATTATYDHPKTP
+1073 NGTGTTAIYNHSKEPV
-1088 IKVKIDDVVEYT
+1088 KVSLGAVVEYT

-1107 GVDGYVEEITDHLP
+1107 QVDGYVEEIKDHLP
-1121 DQLEFIADNETNK
+1121 DQLEFIKDNETNK
-1134 KYGWSVDNQNSKVV
+1134 KYGWTVDSTDSKVI
-1148 KTTYLSKANEKVAG
+1148 KTSYLSKANEKVAG

-1178 VKIACKVIS
+1178 VKVACKVVS
-1187 TNPMPTKITN
+1187 TDPMPSKITN
-1197 IADISDFTNGNGEK
+1197 LADISDFTDGE
-1211 VKDRDSEENNVNI
+1211 
-1224 PSDLPGYKDDE
+1224 
-1235 IGKDYVPGQ
+1235 
-1244 QDDDDFEKLEV
+1244 
-1255 KPLEFDLALRKF
+1255 
-1267 ITKVN
+1267 
-1272 DEEITSRIP
+1272 
-1281 KVDITKLA
+1281 
-1289 SGEATTAIYNHS
+1289 
-1301 KTPVEVAIDDIVE
+1301 
-1314 YTIRVYNEGEIDGYA
+1314 
-1329 EEIKDHLPDQLELI
+1329 
-1343 ADNETNKAY
+1343 
-1352 GWTVDD
+1352 
-1358 QDSKVIK
+1358 
-1365 TTYLSKAN
+1365 
-1373 EKVAGENKI
+1373 
-1382 PAFDGTTLSY
+1382 
-1392 KDVKV
+1392 
-1397 VCKVVETNQMPKKIT
+1397 
-1412 NLADVSDFTDGDG
+1412 G
-1425 NKVTDRDSE
+1425 NKVTDRDSKE
-1434 KDNVK
+1434 DNVK

-1449 DESNK
+1449 DESKK

-1463 DDFEKVTVAKFDLS
+1463 DDFEKVTLVKFDLS

-1482 TAVNDTEITS
+1482 TAVNNTEITS

-1504 GSGTTAKYDHPKD
+1504 GSSTTAKYDHPKD

-1527 TYTIRVYNEGE
+1527 TYTIRVFNEGE
-1538 IDGYASEIKDD
+1538 MDGYASEIKDD

-1636 QAQISKNTNKDG
+1636 QAQISKDSDKDG
-1648 KDVKDQDSVPDKW
+1648 NDVTDQDSVPDKW

-1689 IVTENGEDK
+1689 IVTENGEEK

-1744 YAKELKDYIPDGLKF
+1744 YAKELKDYIPNGLKF
-1759 VAEDNPL
+1759 VPEDNPL

-1787 GDTTEVEVLLTWIND
+1787 GDTTEVEVVLTWIND

-1846 SVGVQTGQIRTFTTI
+1846 SVGVQTGQIKTFTTI

-1868 LSSGVALIKKFV
+1868 LSSGVVLIKKFV

>member
-1 MKRLKK
+1 MKKFKK

-20 TLGIISAVKAA
+20 TLGSISAVKAA

-43 RRSGYGYQQ
+43 RRAGYGYQQ
-52 GGASGKVWKIAEY
+52 EGSKVWKIAEY

-125 TGTNYN
+125 TGSNYN

-143 PAAGT
+143 PAIGT
-148 DNKTARE
+148 DNTTARE
-155 AFLESKIPD
+155 EFLKSKIPNELYD
-164 EFYEYVTDDDIDV
+164 LITDDDIDA

-195 YETTNLKVNSI
+195 YETSNFKINSI
-206 ANVDSNYVSIG
+206 ANVDSNYASMG
-217 DLAQYNGGD
+217 DIFGD
-226 DGRDREDAIEALFQ
+226 DGWDREDAIEALFQ

-257 TTSPIEIVKNN
+257 TTSPIEIVKSN

-283 KINQLLNVD
+283 KINQLLNID
-292 YTLSATFTDING
+292 YTLNATFTDING
-304 KTITPTIGIK
+304 TTITPSIGIK
-314 NSSGNIVS
+314 DVSGNVTA
-322 TTKSL
+322 TTKTL
-327 KELVGQEFYLSM
+327 KELVGQEFYLIM
-339 PVSSNISGIKM
+339 PTSSNISGIKM

-370 TTEQPVVIVDETPFK
+370 TTEQPVVIVNETPLN

-436 NHPKNP
+436 NHPKTP
-442 LRVAIGDEVTYTIR
+442 LKVAIGDVVTYTIR
-456 VYNEGEVDGYVEE
+456 VYNEGDIDGYVEE

-483 DQVNIQY
+483 DQVNIEY
-490 GWKIASSSDLK
+490 GWKIASSTDLK

-506 YLSKAKE
+506 YLSKANE

-522 AFNGKTLAYKD
+522 AFNGTTLAYKD

-538 RVVSTDPMPTKI
+538 RVVATEPMADKI
-550 TNIADITRFT
+550 TNIADITKFT

-568 DRDSQANNVQLPT
+568 DRDSQENNVNLPT

-588 RDSEIN
+588 KDSEIN

-614 KDFDLSLRKFIT
+614 KEFDLSLRKFIT

-633 TNREPKVNVTPL
+633 TNREPQVNVTPL
-645 NNGGTTAIY
+645 KNGGTTAIY

-699 SGNAT
+699 AGNEI

-717 KIIRTNYLSKAKESS
+717 KIIRTNYLSKAKEASEG
-732 AGSNK
+732 ANK
-737 IKAFNGTTLDYK
+737 IKAFDGTKLDYK

-755 KVVSTDP
+755 KVVSTEP

-768 NIADIS
+768 NIADITK
-774 NFTDGNGNKV
+774 FTDGNGNTV

-844 EITSRIPQPDVT
+844 EITSRIPQPDVS

-863 TTATYNHPKNPI
+863 TTATYNHPK
-875 DVTIGDIVEYTIR
+875 
-888 VYNEGEVDGYVQ
+888 
-900 EITDHLPDQLE
+900 
-911 FVANDETN
+911 
-919 IKYGWTVDGNNSK
+919 
-932 IIRTKYLS
+932 
-940 KENDTAEGENK
+940 
-951 ITSFN
+951 
-956 GTTLDYKDVKVV
+956 
-968 CKVIETKPMPT
+968 
-979 KITNIAD
+979 
-986 ISDFTDG
+986 
-993 NGNKV
+993 
-998 KDRDSQENNVN
+998 
-1009 IPSDLP
+1009 
-1015 GYKDDEIGK
+1015 
-1024 NYVPG
+1024 
-1029 QQDDDDFEKLKIKE
+1029 
-1043 FDLAL
+1043 
-1048 RKFITKVND
+1048 
-1057 ENISSRV
+1057 
-1064 PVVDITQLK
+1064 
-1073 NGTATTATYDHPKTP
+1073 TP
-1088 IKVKIDDVVEYT
+1088 ISVAIGDVVEYT
-1100 IRVYNEG
+1100 IRVYNEAE
-1107 GVDGYVEEITDHLP
+1107 VDGYVEEITDHLP
-1121 DQLEFIADNETNK
+1121 DQLEFIAGNEINT
-1134 KYGWSVDNQNSKVV
+1134 KYGWTVDSNNSKII
-1148 KTTYLSKANEKVAG
+1148 KTKYLSKANETTEG
-1162 ENKIPAFD
+1162 DNKIKAFD
-1170 GTTLSYKE
+1170 GTKLDYKD
-1178 VKIACKVIS
+1178 VKVVCKVVS
-1187 TNPMPTKITN
+1187 TEPMPTKITN
-1197 IADISDFTNGNGEK
+1197 IADITKFTDGNGNT
-1211 VKDRDSEENNVNI
+1211 VTDRDSQENNVNI

-1244 QDDDDFEKLEV
+1244 QDDDDFEKL
-1255 KPLEFDLALRKF
+1255 KIKEFDLALRKF

-1272 DEEITSRIP
+1272 NTEIKSRIP
-1281 KVDITKLA
+1281 QVDTTPLKN
-1289 SGEATTAIYNHS
+1289 GTGTTAIYNHS
-1301 KTPVEVAIDDIVE
+1301 KEPVKVSLGAVVE
-1314 YTIRVYNEGEIDGYA
+1314 YTIRVYNEGQVDGYV
-1329 EEIKDHLPDQLELI
+1329 EEIKDHLPDQLEFI
-1343 ADNETNKAY
+1343 KDNETNKKY
-1352 GWTVDD
+1352 GWTVDST
-1358 QDSKVIK
+1358 DSKVIK
-1365 TTYLSKAN
+1365 TSYLSKAN

-1392 KDVKV
+1392 KEVKV
-1397 VCKVVETNQMPKKIT
+1397 ACKVVSTDPMPSKIT
-1412 NLADVSDFTDGDG
+1412 NLADISDFTDGEG
-1425 NKVTDRDSE
+1425 NKVTDRDSKE
-1434 KDNVK
+1434 DNVK

-1449 DESNK
+1449 DESKK

-1463 DDFEKVTVAKFDLS
+1463 DDFEKVTLVKFDLS

-1482 TAVNDTEITS
+1482 TAVNNTEITS

-1504 GSGTTAKYDHPKD
+1504 GSSTTAKYDHPKD

-1527 TYTIRVYNEGE
+1527 TYTIRVFNEGE
-1538 IDGYASEIKDD
+1538 MDGYASEIKDD

-1636 QAQISKNTNKDG
+1636 QAQISKDSDKDG
-1648 KDVKDQDSVPDKW
+1648 NDVTDQDSVPDKW

-1689 IVTENGEDK
+1689 IVTENGEEK

-1744 YAKELKDYIPDGLKF
+1744 YAKELKDYIPNGLKF
-1759 VAEDNPL
+1759 VPEDNPL

-1787 GDTTEVEVLLTWIND
+1787 GDTTEVEVVLTWIND

-1846 SVGVQTGQIRTFTTI
+1846 SVGVQTGQIKTFTTI

-1868 LSSGVALIKKFV
+1868 LSSGVVLIKKFV

>member
-1 MKRLKK
+1 MKKFKK

-20 TLGIISAVKAA
+20 TLGSISAVKAA

-43 RRSGYGYQQ
+43 RRAGYGYQQ
-52 GGASGKVWKIAEY
+52 EGSKVWKIAEY

-125 TGTNYN
+125 TGSNYN

-143 PAAGT
+143 PAIGT
-148 DNKTARE
+148 DNTTARE
-155 AFLESKIPD
+155 EFLKSKIPN
-164 EFYEYVTDDDIDV
+164 ELYELITDDDIDA

-195 YETTNLKVNSI
+195 YETSNFKINSI
-206 ANVDSNYVSIG
+206 ANVDSNYASMG
-217 DLAQYNGGD
+217 DIFGD
-226 DGRDREDAIEALFQ
+226 DGWDREDAIEALFQ

-257 TTSPIEIVKNN
+257 TTSPIEIVKSN

-292 YTLSATFTDING
+292 YTLNATFTDING
-304 KTITPTIGIK
+304 TTITPSIGIK
-314 NSSGNIVS
+314 DVSGNVTA
-322 TTKSL
+322 TTKTL
-327 KELVGQEFYLSM
+327 KELVGQEFYLIM
-339 PVSSNISGIKM
+339 PTSSNISGIKM

-370 TTEQPVVIVDETPFK
+370 TTEQPVVIVNETPLN
-385 FSDTTSIVVP
+385 FSDATSIVVP

-436 NHPKNP
+436 NHTKTP
-442 LRVAIGDEVTYTIR
+442 LKVAIGDVVTYTIR
-456 VYNEGEVDGYVEE
+456 VYNEGDIDGYVEE

-474 PEQLEFIVD
+474 PDQLEFIVD
-483 DQVNIQY
+483 DQVNIEY
-490 GWKIASSSDLK
+490 GWKIASSTDLK

-506 YLSKAKE
+506 YLSKANE

-522 AFNGKTLAYKD
+522 AFNGTTLAYKD

-538 RVVSTDPMPTKI
+538 RVVATDPMADKI
-550 TNIADITRFT
+550 TNIADITKFT

-568 DRDSQANNVQLPT
+568 DRDSQENNVNLPT

-614 KDFDLSLRKFIT
+614 KEFDLSLRKFIT

-633 TNREPKVNVTPL
+633 TNREPQVNVTPL
-645 NNGGTTAIY
+645 KNGGTTAIY

-699 SGNAT
+699 AGNEI

-717 KIIRTNYLSKAKESS
+717 KIIRTNYLSKAKEASEG
-732 AGSNK
+732 ANK
-737 IKAFNGTTLDYK
+737 IKAFDGTKLDYK

-768 NIADIS
+768 NIADITK
-774 NFTDGNGNKV
+774 FTDGNGNTV

-844 EITSRIPQPDVT
+844 EITSRIPQPDVS

-863 TTATYNHPKNPI
+863 TTATYNHPK
-875 DVTIGDIVEYTIR
+875 
-888 VYNEGEVDGYVQ
+888 
-900 EITDHLPDQLE
+900 
-911 FVANDETN
+911 
-919 IKYGWTVDGNNSK
+919 
-932 IIRTKYLS
+932 
-940 KENDTAEGENK
+940 
-951 ITSFN
+951 
-956 GTTLDYKDVKVV
+956 
-968 CKVIETKPMPT
+968 
-979 KITNIAD
+979 
-986 ISDFTDG
+986 
-993 NGNKV
+993 
-998 KDRDSQENNVN
+998 
-1009 IPSDLP
+1009 
-1015 GYKDDEIGK
+1015 
-1024 NYVPG
+1024 
-1029 QQDDDDFEKLKIKE
+1029 
-1043 FDLAL
+1043 
-1048 RKFITKVND
+1048 
-1057 ENISSRV
+1057 
-1064 PVVDITQLK
+1064 
-1073 NGTATTATYDHPKTP
+1073 TP
-1088 IKVKIDDVVEYT
+1088 ISVAIGDVVEYT
-1100 IRVYNEG
+1100 IRVYNEAE
-1107 GVDGYVEEITDHLP
+1107 VDGYVEEITDHLP
-1121 DQLEFIADNETNK
+1121 DQLEFVTGNEINT
-1134 KYGWSVDNQNSKVV
+1134 KYGWVVDSTNPKIIRTN
-1148 KTTYLSKANEKVAG
+1148 YLSKAKEASEG
-1162 ENKIPAFD
+1162 ANKIKAFD
-1170 GTTLSYKE
+1170 GEKLDYKD
-1178 VKIACKVIS
+1178 VKVVCKVVS
-1187 TNPMPTKITN
+1187 TDPMPTKITN
-1197 IADISDFTNGNGEK
+1197 IADITKFTDGNGNT
-1211 VKDRDSEENNVNI
+1211 VTDRDSQENNVNI

-1244 QDDDDFEKLEV
+1244 QDDDDFEKL
-1255 KPLEFDLALRKF
+1255 KIKEFDLALRKF

-1272 DEEITSRIP
+1272 NTEIKSRIP
-1281 KVDITKLA
+1281 QVDTTPLKN
-1289 SGEATTAIYNHS
+1289 GTGTTAIYNHS
-1301 KTPVEVAIDDIVE
+1301 KEPVKVSLGAVVE
-1314 YTIRVYNEGEIDGYA
+1314 YTIRVYNEGQVDGYV
-1329 EEIKDHLPDQLELI
+1329 EEIKDHLPDQLEFI
-1343 ADNETNKAY
+1343 KDNETNKKY
-1352 GWTVDD
+1352 GWTVDST
-1358 QDSKVIK
+1358 DSKVIK
-1365 TTYLSKAN
+1365 TSYLCKAN

-1392 KDVKV
+1392 KEVKV
-1397 VCKVVETNQMPKKIT
+1397 ACKVVSTDPMPSKIT
-1412 NLADVSDFTDGDG
+1412 NLADISDFTDGEG
-1425 NKVTDRDSE
+1425 NKVTDRDSKE
-1434 KDNVK
+1434 DNVK

-1449 DESNK
+1449 DESKK

-1463 DDFEKVTVAKFDLS
+1463 DDFEKVTLVKFDLS

-1482 TAVNDTEITS
+1482 TAVNNTEITS

-1504 GSGTTAKYDHPKD
+1504 GSSTTAKYDHPKD

-1527 TYTIRVYNEGE
+1527 TYTIRVFNEGE
-1538 IDGYASEIKDD
+1538 MDGYASEIKDD

-1636 QAQISKNTNKDG
+1636 QAQISKDSDKDG
-1648 KDVKDQDSVPDKW
+1648 NDVTDQDSVPDKW

-1689 IVTENGEDK
+1689 IVTENGEEK

-1744 YAKELKDYIPDGLKF
+1744 YAKELKDYIPNGLKF
-1759 VAEDNPL
+1759 VPEDNPL

-1787 GDTTEVEVLLTWIND
+1787 GDTTEVEVVLTWIND

-1846 SVGVQTGQIRTFTTI
+1846 SVGVQTGQIKTFTTI

-1868 LSSGVALIKKFV
+1868 LSSGVVLIKKFV